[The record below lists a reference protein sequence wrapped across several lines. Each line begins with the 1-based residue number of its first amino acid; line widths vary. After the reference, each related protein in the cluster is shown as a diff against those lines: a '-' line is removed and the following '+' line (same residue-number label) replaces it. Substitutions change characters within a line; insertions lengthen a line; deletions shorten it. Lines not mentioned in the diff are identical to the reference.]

1 MAGYKDDQVQNAF
14 ARIAQE
20 LSKKQQPKVTPYEE
34 TIGARSQ
41 VNTQDYA
48 PRVNATE
55 LLQQYADYGDQF
67 DNRNIG
73 SKALN
78 VGRRTAGAFGELFEQ
93 ASGAI
98 VNGIGAANTIGLDK
112 NAETAFYK
120 LQDQKNNPK
129 YQEELA
135 VLDDPAK
142 AVALGGYLD
151 LREATERKAYLT
163 NRLQQNQLTPEEQA
177 LLYNPD
183 GSETEAKQRLNWS
196 NAAED
201 YGKRVTGD
209 REKGI
214 AGSFNARNWYDHTG
228 EKAYQAHKKYNGTSP
243 KETAL
248 AQREARDAYDQGD
261 YFGWATKHLGTFA
274 KSAKESANA
283 LSENPAYLLEEAAAM
298 TPYLLPYTRMPAIV
312 VDATRV
318 QNDSYDA
325 FVDRELR
332 APTAGESLGI
342 LGMTAV
348 YTAANYAESVIAAG
362 VLKGKSLS
370 SSLGLKSSSVPSAIE
385 KTAIDKIRNAAV
397 VQSAGQLGRS
407 ALAEGVTEAVQQQI
421 EVNWG
426 SLNNTLD
433 SAAMGEAFTM
443 GAAIT
448 GAIGTPAATANAVLG
463 TGLQAK
469 AALAERNLN
478 KAKEDSPE
486 IDQSIPTED
495 FASPS
500 SPNFN
505 PKAATVRMTQ
515 EASQAETPEAKQE
528 IKAKQEEVLR
538 ASASRLDI
546 LENIIES
553 LGDVEGTRT
562 GVEEFRAQVQSAKD
576 TDPSNPQV
584 AQLEEALANADA
596 VMAEIDANANDPEY
610 ADRVK
615 KEYSGLINQL
625 NKATEIR
632 NNSEA
637 LADDLSNNP
646 TTIPSKILG
655 APSSYTAA
663 ELAKASKDV
672 KYAEADR
679 EVLRTLSEARQAY
692 DDTQSIKRVSKDI
705 INGSDYSKPI
715 MSYMDDMSKAVASG
729 NTRMQEVTSKMLDR
743 FAKSHQSKADTIT
756 QAWEAAKAAPGT
768 VVQVARVAGENKWFI
783 NTGDTIE
790 NTRENGALNIK
801 YNPGGYGHSE
811 SLVSAISMESNLI
824 NKVKASVDAL
834 AARST
839 NDTSDPMERMQ
850 QMADSLDT
858 SNGVDLE
865 AQQLADEG
873 RQQQAQANQ
882 AKGKSTPQNTP
893 VNPDENIWEGIDES
907 SLQLEPV
914 DLDSI
919 KPDLSNTEIQFDD
932 SGVGSVVPTTTQ
944 PSGTTPE
951 TKGVVLTG
959 KSSYL
964 AKHQAKADKAT
975 KFIGQG
981 SAQSSTAQYAK
992 DFGESANTGTYTSD
1006 DVVFVSAESNREDRI
1021 PFDKAELH
1029 KAIEAGA
1036 IIITDD
1042 AHNRK
1047 RTDNV
1052 GVREVAAELALKGY
1066 EEVSPGEWKPK
1077 KKSNAPVVNT
1087 PKKGEEED
1095 SEETTKLEYLTV
1107 PTELLNTSFSLH
1119 DPELK
1124 DLIFKIKGKKENT
1137 GDLNYLD
1144 ELYDFLVEAADGN
1157 AGIHVFT
1164 DVESIPF
1171 DYVKVLANSE
1181 RYSNG
1186 HTTFHIRIPEL
1197 GDIPMIYIDLRDG
1210 GELISRTSSPQ
1221 EAFAHEI
1228 HHTVTMQN
1236 LDSSSEI
1243 QDEINNVLK
1252 PRLVDH
1258 IEQNRERLEK
1268 EDPRTLSRL
1277 EYMLINNAE
1286 FITVGTTEYGAIQ
1299 ELKKISV
1306 PVDRSKAKTSMFKRL
1321 VQLIGK
1327 TVGMPNEVTNVYE
1340 KLLDQTAQLKEQAY
1354 VENQGELSN
1363 LNANADTTPVVN
1375 TPKMVRKVNDKG
1387 DIQFT
1392 GLTSPQYRELKPLT
1406 IKFNKQDDGSY
1417 ISSSKVIELNGVTTD
1432 NPDATIK
1439 EWLDKGELFEI
1450 DATNPQTYNKYFIR
1464 DPKTS
1469 VLTPNG
1475 KSVVDYHKVE
1485 DSITYLMDDGL
1496 VLKQTDP
1503 TTIKIMLDQ
1512 VLDGIAFD
1520 LDLTVKFTTKG
1531 IANKEESHAPFLR
1544 LTTVQF
1550 KELEKQKQLT
1560 LESLAKIVHPDR
1572 SYESLVIE
1580 RAKAF
1585 IKDRN
1590 IKILTDKPNKSD
1602 TLVFDTSVD
1611 GWTKVGDNFHINPYA
1626 SWKNNRDKHSLFTQ
1640 VQNSIL
1646 ATMGSDPRVTAAY
1659 VPATFEGSTPEVDA
1673 LLAAIR
1679 GDKKPIKK
1687 ETPDDNLP
1695 TQEVRKF
1702 DGIEYI
1708 VDSTIPTMART
1719 DKNNNITLNPRDA
1732 ENSKEF
1738 WDYFG
1743 GVVQEDAPV
1752 RTKQASQQKKL
1763 VLAKLGVYG
1772 YSLDYLKQQLNTP
1785 RKLNEFLLRHEQS
1798 HIDNNDRAVYYSN
1811 GESLLTDDKV
1821 AIETRATLNALTAMG
1836 IEPKYEGNID
1846 ESFVSTSE
1854 TPYEIY
1860 DIPLNENELK
1870 DMFGGLD
1877 TTTEYVPDFGTTV
1890 AANKE
1895 AQALREANK
1904 DLPLAEH
1911 DLVREAVN
1919 IVPTLLRD
1927 MPKSVTARLRSKEVK
1942 SGYNTAYTEILKDH
1956 LEKTVPNHTDQQ
1968 HEAMKVLGGMFYNFS
1983 NITTGIYSNTT
1994 FLEDAGLETFNN
2006 FANYLVDLDAQVTAA
2021 NDAKVD
2027 QLLPQ
2032 VEDAITIAAF
2042 SWIMEN
2048 GSTLMRMDNLPKAF
2062 GIEGND
2068 LTVPYHIYDM
2078 LKAVGSAKPT
2088 AAETI
2093 GNKVIDMLG
2102 FKFTSDV
2109 ADTRKSKLAVALG
2122 QLAVHR
2128 MTMAGYVE
2136 ENTIEPAAVREIVRS
2151 IKEHNNQDI
2160 DEAELKAINQ
2170 YTFINLPHSTKTF
2183 EPTGLSAKVLN
2194 ETKGSESVLTK
2205 AFGVA
2210 PRVKPIRTSKPKAEK
2225 LVTQKTTDRLGTQIP
2240 SAQVEA
2246 LSNAHTYKWGIN
2258 KALNKLHTALGETD
2272 ALKALRDR
2280 MYGKLTEAEINKK
2293 QAMKRDGIKA
2303 NNQSI
2308 EREIQIY
2315 EASVD
2320 TLAKSRFGLDNDFY
2334 LEQEVQN
2341 QQRSHMANDLNPV
2354 ASKLHRGLV
2363 ELKEHRVKFPMTS
2376 VERDGIKAFFKTGN
2390 TEALLDSQTNTITPL
2405 GEFIQTVALLTED
2418 LMPEGVST
2426 TADKTQILNYAPQ
2439 YLEWALRGD
2448 GTGTEVLI
2456 ILEKMINGDN
2466 VPVEQVEKVVAAV
2479 NKAGMKAQ
2487 SLKALVNLISFK
2499 NAFTSNK
2506 DTAFEVDISLEVDGV
2521 TNGPFLTQVLMNTLA
2536 AGMYGAGGMYKESD
2550 GITNVPQYKDLGNAD
2565 MYEYNITHL
2574 RNAIALAPAK
2584 AGRVAYAKN
2593 SDVPAESITREVL
2606 QAVQVLHPKMLE
2618 RKGTKTITTVINF
2631 SSGNP
2636 ATAAG
2641 IIGDIKDSILS
2652 GLEKYSSESVDSVS
2666 RKLFIEKLNYLLKR
2680 GGLKADEHVKD
2691 DADLLN
2697 LVLTPQQDKAISKAL
2712 EEPLMHVV
2720 SEFIKEAYPEY
2731 IKARDDI
2738 TSAGQLA
2745 VGLFKPV
2752 YDAEVAKR
2760 TEALPED
2767 VKKVEGLSKEAHEQ
2781 ILVDLRKDMPTFK
2794 SYLAGKST
2802 NTEESSLPLV
2812 KIASKRSDQA
2822 RDKSEF
2828 YIFGARK
2835 VNSLGLNN
2843 EDGSF
2848 KPSSSSKYTYHVT
2861 QQAKTYEI
2869 VPAGVA
2875 NNPKGVHSTDAGIA
2889 HTQLGNWVTMNIH
2902 DALTAI
2908 VGKGRQFAKELNKV
2922 TTDALI
2928 EVDFNS
2934 NMITGSLKPL
2944 VAFLGL
2950 DSKAQLASKAE
2961 LQKAAQSINKSH
2973 ANDVY
2978 DAKGNLAPNSSI
2990 GDAVALLLD
2999 AAFDRDIAKLNT
3011 LLEYAY
3017 VNQYGLEGG
3026 EYKIVES
3033 DIKRIEEKLV
3043 EVRAKR
3049 EEAIKQLVPQAVQLD
3064 SIFGVVGAK
3073 GIYQDA
3079 PVAEVTKVA
3088 EEKIE
3093 TGVDKNTT
3101 QLYLSNVPKD
3111 TPINIKVL
3119 NFAIAHD
3126 TNKTKDVNPN
3136 LATVLSGQMYNLV
3149 KQALPEQLEVR
3160 VLHATDPRAL
3170 EHWSKGRYGWFN
3182 SNVDGK
3188 PVIYLTA
3195 DANGNFIP
3203 AIAIHEL
3210 MHAVTFLALE
3220 KNDTPAAKEITA
3232 LREQFVK
3239 FLANQG
3245 ITPTDGVAYA
3255 IKNNHEFVS
3264 TVFERPEVAMLLN
3277 QMKVKATRKRGL
3289 EDFVKAT
3296 SKLISQAF
3304 GLKPVELE
3312 SGEITGLEALIG
3324 SVLTLSEGAEN
3335 TKAYSLANVPSSI
3348 LGASLRK
3355 AQQSVK
3361 AMNLTD
3367 LMEQLQGTGTNFDAQ
3382 LKETMDEFALPI
3394 FDRMDTGLF
3403 DSIGLSNDPES
3414 VWQDAI
3420 ATNTTVTSDK
3430 AVLSG
3435 YILQPLE
3442 RFAVEAVYAAT
3453 KAVAKER
3460 GLSISYAE
3468 LDKAFSQARSKI
3480 KPKDLFKGDWS
3491 KATTAEKAIA
3501 QSKWDHLFKITQEN
3515 DHLARF
3521 SSMVSGSAEINAL
3534 LANVKTESGNK
3545 VSKDADINEKV
3556 QAYVMK
3562 AIEFLAQ
3569 LISGVKSGAPVSE
3582 YVKSALKS
3590 VAKVDLKYR
3599 GGIVNKINDRISKVE
3614 NKIDD
3619 AVIKARRKVAS
3630 KIPAMNSTTV
3640 PEVTLVR
3647 NVATSAIEG
3656 TLMDN
3661 LNNTRETLLNNSEGK
3676 LEFWGELV
3684 NEMAENTPFKNI
3696 IEKMMRHVKK
3706 TSQAKE
3712 LEKEYTIKNVLSTF
3726 KNGGKKLKRK
3736 TRESLTYLMVADV
3749 SALLGAFTPKQIHR
3763 MYQNPE
3769 YLNSVISQQASVVMS
3784 LDTRGTHLISRSKD
3798 LARYMVTNLGP
3809 ENNDLALNATLIAM
3823 GACTANKM
3831 ALKDVDP
3838 DLVAA
3843 IDSLVSLYAI
3853 RYTPTDIKAEISSV
3867 MDTELSRG
3875 DVNGIEA
3882 ILKFH
3887 KGLADEARDELFK
3900 DNPLS
3905 MTKGYIPE
3913 ITNPNHEIR
3922 FAKTDEE
3929 AKNFKDQF
3937 FREVKVLEP
3946 NPLARGDKVRMFLSE
3961 DAGLTRMISGTLEM
3975 FGKNP
3980 RGTDADVDVSVVLK
3994 ASQAKQRSL
4003 HANTGYDPY
4012 KGNGTS
4018 ALIPKYDLD
4027 GNVIGYRYE
4036 MSSYERD
4043 NLLGRDNDFANILGQ
4058 YAATNFNKMNVPFN
4072 NRMVVDALVKE
4083 KQENYDSHPDS
4094 FIAVGFNVRDKEL
4107 AKLWDLLPQDT
4118 RDYVREVTG
4127 KSVLYVPK
4135 EVLLPVFGYQKY
4147 SATQG
4152 FDKPRSERNLY
4163 EKVYVALFK
4172 AVFGNNAR
4180 VYGARTERAMQS
4192 AVALTKNFIVIRN
4205 LRTLSMNIIS
4215 NAFLLQAHGISMTAI
4230 VKDTVY
4236 ALRAAMQHRKD
4247 NALLTA
4253 KRQML
4258 YTGLGNKK
4266 ELEQEVLRLEQA
4278 IANNPL
4284 AEFINEGMMP
4294 SIVDDVA
4301 LNQDDA
4307 FSFKS
4312 ALERKFEKQLS
4323 KIPAGVR
4330 STADWLLVSPTT
4342 PLYQFLNNTTQL
4354 SDFTAKYVMY
4364 NYYRNNAPKKERLDH
4379 DAAIQ
4384 IASDTFINYDMPTSK
4399 GMQYLNDMGI
4409 IMFSKYNLRIQK
4421 ALFRLL
4427 ERKPA
4432 RALLQALVMHNG
4444 TDIPYGIDPIIWNQ
4458 MGIPFREGALAF
4470 PSVIDEPI
4478 TMNMA
4483 TSML

>member
-20 LSKKQQPKVTPYEE
+20 LSKKQQPKVTPYEQ
-34 TIGARSQ
+34 TIGAKSQ
-41 VNTQDYA
+41 INSKDYA
-48 PRVNATE
+48 PRVNPTE
-55 LLQQYADYGDQF
+55 LLQQYSDYGDQF

-78 VGRRTAGAFGELFEQ
+78 VGRRAVGAFGELFEQ
-93 ASGAI
+93 AGGAI
-98 VNGIGAANTIGLDK
+98 VDGVGAANTIGLDK

-120 LQDQKNNPK
+120 LQDQKNNTK

-135 VLDDPAK
+135 LLDDPAK
-142 AVALGGYLD
+142 AAASGRYLD
-151 LREATERKAYLT
+151 QRDINERKAYLSK
-163 NRLQQNQLTPEEQA
+163 RMQQNQLTSEEEA

-183 GSETEAKQRLNWS
+183 GSETNTKQRLNWS
-196 NAAED
+196 KSAED
-201 YGKRVTGD
+201 YGKQVTGD
-209 REKGI
+209 REKNI
-214 AGSFNARNWYDHTG
+214 AGSLNARNWYDHTG
-228 EKAYQAHKKYNGTSP
+228 EKAYQATKKYNGTSP
-243 KETAL
+243 QDSAL

-274 KSAKESANA
+274 TSAKESAKA
-283 LSENPAYLLEEAAAM
+283 LKENPAYLLEEAAGM
-298 TPYLLPYTRMPAIV
+298 TPYLLGVSRIPAV
-312 VDATRV
+312 AVDATRV

-325 FVDRELR
+325 FVERELR
-332 APTAGESLGI
+332 APTTGESLGI
-342 LGMTAV
+342 LGMTAA
-348 YTAANYAESVIAAG
+348 YTAANYTESAIATGA
-362 VLKGKSLS
+362 LKGKSIA
-370 SSLGLKSSSVPSAIE
+370 SSLGLKSSAVPSAVE
-385 KTAIDKIRNAAV
+385 KSAISSIRNAALI
-397 VQSAGQLGRS
+397 QSAEHLGKS
-407 ALAEGVTEAVQQQI
+407 SLVEGATEAVQQQI
-421 EVNWG
+421 EGDWG

-478 KAKEDSPE
+478 KSKEESPE
-486 IDQSIPTED
+486 IDQSIPTEE
-495 FASPS
+495 FASPE

-515 EASQAETPEAKQE
+515 EAAQAETPEAKQE
-528 IKAKQEEVLR
+528 IKAKQEEVLQ

-553 LGDVEGTRT
+553 LDDVEGTRT
-562 GVEEFRAQVQSAKD
+562 GVEEFRAQVQSTKD
-576 TDPSNPQV
+576 ADPSNPQV

-596 VMAEIDANANDPEY
+596 VMTEIDANANDPEY
-610 ADRVK
+610 AARVK
-615 KEYSGLINQL
+615 KEYSGLVNQL
-625 NKATEIR
+625 NKATEVR

-655 APSSYTAA
+655 APSAYSAA

-692 DDTQSIKRVSKDI
+692 DDTQNIKRVSKDI
-705 INGSDYSKPI
+705 IDGSKFSKPI
-715 MSYMDDMSKAVASG
+715 MSYVDDMSKAVASG
-729 NTRMQEVTSKMLDR
+729 NPRMQDITSRMLNR
-743 FAKSHQSKADTIT
+743 FVKSHQSKADTVT
-756 QAWEAAKAAPGT
+756 QAWEAAKASPGT
-768 VVQVARVAGENKWFI
+768 SVEVARVAGDPKWFI
-783 NTGDTIE
+783 NTGDPVK
-790 NTRENGALNIK
+790 NSRENASLQIT
-801 YNPGGYGHSE
+801 YNPGKYGHSE
-811 SLVSAISMESNLI
+811 SLVSAIAMESSLI
-824 NKVKASVDAL
+824 NKVKVSVDAL

-850 QMADSLDT
+850 EMADSLDT
-858 SNGVDLE
+858 TNGADLE

-873 RQQQAQANQ
+873 RQQQAEANQ
-882 AKGKSTPQNTP
+882 AKAKSIPQNTP
-893 VNPDENIWEGIDES
+893 VSPDDNMWEGIDES
-907 SLQLEPV
+907 SLQVEPA
-914 DLDSI
+914 DLDESTI
-919 KPDLSNTEIQFDD
+919 QDFDPESDQAFDDMLNAVPPIGTPNTNPATATNQDSANPDIQFDE
-932 SGVGSVVPTTTQ
+932 SGVESVVPTVDANGIQTVSDQST
-944 PSGTTPE
+944 GTSSE
-951 TKGVVLTG
+951 TKGTVLTG
-959 KSSYL
+959 KSPYL
-964 AKHQAKADKAT
+964 AKDQTKADKAT
-975 KFIGQG
+975 KFIGRG
-981 SAQSSTAQYAK
+981 SDKSSTNQYAK
-992 DFGESANTGTYTSD
+992 DFGDAANTGTYTSD
-1006 DVVFVSAESNREDRI
+1006 DVVFASAEGNRKGRLPI
-1021 PFDKAELH
+1021 DKAELR
-1029 KAIEAGA
+1029 KATKAGA
-1036 IIITDD
+1036 TIITDKD
-1042 AHNRK
+1042 VDRNRSY
-1047 RTDNV
+1047 NV
-1052 GVREVAAELALKGY
+1052 GEREVAAELVLEGY
-1066 EEVSPGEWKPK
+1066 EEVSPGEWKPQQK
-1077 KKSNAPVVNT
+1077 KKS
-1087 PKKGEEED
+1087 
-1095 SEETTKLEYLTV
+1095 
-1107 PTELLNTSFSLH
+1107 
-1119 DPELK
+1119 
-1124 DLIFKIKGKKENT
+1124 
-1137 GDLNYLD
+1137 
-1144 ELYDFLVEAADGN
+1144 
-1157 AGIHVFT
+1157 
-1164 DVESIPF
+1164 
-1171 DYVKVLANSE
+1171 
-1181 RYSNG
+1181 
-1186 HTTFHIRIPEL
+1186 
-1197 GDIPMIYIDLRDG
+1197 
-1210 GELISRTSSPQ
+1210 
-1221 EAFAHEI
+1221 
-1228 HHTVTMQN
+1228 
-1236 LDSSSEI
+1236 
-1243 QDEINNVLK
+1243 
-1252 PRLVDH
+1252 
-1258 IEQNRERLEK
+1258 
-1268 EDPRTLSRL
+1268 
-1277 EYMLINNAE
+1277 
-1286 FITVGTTEYGAIQ
+1286 
-1299 ELKKISV
+1299 
-1306 PVDRSKAKTSMFKRL
+1306 
-1321 VQLIGK
+1321 
-1327 TVGMPNEVTNVYE
+1327 
-1340 KLLDQTAQLKEQAY
+1340 
-1354 VENQGELSN
+1354 
-1363 LNANADTTPVVN
+1363 TTPVVN
-1375 TPKMVRKVNDKG
+1375 TPKKKEDAEEQTNVEKKVTPKKEVTNSNNEPVNNENTND
-1387 DIQFT
+1387 T
-1392 GLTSPQYRELKPLT
+1392 
-1406 IKFNKQDDGSY
+1406 
-1417 ISSSKVIELNGVTTD
+1417 
-1432 NPDATIK
+1432 
-1439 EWLDKGELFEI
+1439 
-1450 DATNPQTYNKYFIR
+1450 
-1464 DPKTS
+1464 
-1469 VLTPNG
+1469 
-1475 KSVVDYHKVE
+1475 
-1485 DSITYLMDDGL
+1485 
-1496 VLKQTDP
+1496 
-1503 TTIKIMLDQ
+1503 
-1512 VLDGIAFD
+1512 
-1520 LDLTVKFTTKG
+1520 
-1531 IANKEESHAPFLR
+1531 KEE
-1544 LTTVQF
+1544 
-1550 KELEKQKQLT
+1550 
-1560 LESLAKIVHPDR
+1560 
-1572 SYESLVIE
+1572 
-1580 RAKAF
+1580 
-1585 IKDRN
+1585 
-1590 IKILTDKPNKSD
+1590 
-1602 TLVFDTSVD
+1602 
-1611 GWTKVGDNFHINPYA
+1611 
-1626 SWKNNRDKHSLFTQ
+1626 
-1640 VQNSIL
+1640 
-1646 ATMGSDPRVTAAY
+1646 
-1659 VPATFEGSTPEVDA
+1659 
-1673 LLAAIR
+1673 
-1679 GDKKPIKK
+1679 
-1687 ETPDDNLP
+1687 DNLP

-1702 DGIEYI
+1702 GDIKYV

-1719 DKNNNITLNPRDA
+1719 DSSNNITLNPRKA

-1743 GVVQEDAPV
+1743 GVVQEGASA
-1752 RTKQASQQKKL
+1752 RTKEASQQKKE
-1763 VLAKLGVYG
+1763 VLARLGVDG

-1798 HIDNNDRAVYYSN
+1798 HIDNNDRAVYFSN
-1811 GESLLTDDKV
+1811 GTSLLTDDKV
-1821 AIETRATLNALTAMG
+1821 KIETRATINALVAMG

-1846 ESFVSTSE
+1846 DSFVSTSE

-1877 TTTEYVPDFGTTV
+1877 TTTDYVPDFGTTV

-1919 IVPTLLRD
+1919 IVPTKLRS

-1956 LEKTVPNHTDQQ
+1956 LEETVLNPTAQQ
-1968 HEAMKVLGGMFYNFS
+1968 HEAMKVLGGMFFNFH

-1994 FLEDAGLETFNN
+1994 FLEEAGLEKFNN
-2006 FANYLVDLDAQVTAA
+2006 FANYLVDDSAQVTAA
-2021 NDAKVD
+2021 NDAEVD
-2027 QLLPQ
+2027 KLLPQ

-2048 GSTLMRMDNLPKAF
+2048 GSTLMRMDNLPKAL

-2078 LKAVGSAKPT
+2078 LKAVGSAKPS

-2136 ENTIEPAAVREIVRS
+2136 ENTLEPEVVRS
-2151 IKEHNNQDI
+2151 LTREVMVENFLDI
-2160 DEAELKAINQ
+2160 DEAELESKNQ
-2170 YTFINLPHSTKTF
+2170 YTFINVTHSKNTF
-2183 EPTGLSAKVLN
+2183 EPIKDAAKVLDA
-2194 ETKGSESVLTK
+2194 TKGSESVLTK

-2210 PRVKPIRTSKPKAEK
+2210 PRVKPIRLSKPKADS
-2225 LVTQKTTDRLGTQIP
+2225 LVTQKTSDRLGTQIP

-2246 LSNAHTYKWGIN
+2246 LSKAHTYKWGIN
-2258 KALNKLHTALGETD
+2258 KSLNQLHTNLGKTD
-2272 ALKALRDR
+2272 ELKVLRDR
-2280 MYGKLTEAEINKK
+2280 MYGKLTEAEINEK

-2363 ELKEHRVKFPMTS
+2363 ELKDHRVKFPMTS
-2376 VERDGIKAFFKTGN
+2376 AERNNIKAFFKTGS
-2390 TEALLDSQTNTITPL
+2390 TEAFLDSETNTITPL

-2448 GTGTEVLI
+2448 GTGTDALI
-2456 ILEKMINGDN
+2456 ILEKMIKGDN
-2466 VPVEQVEKVVAAV
+2466 VPVEQAEKVVAAV

-2487 SLKALVNLISFK
+2487 SLKALVNLIAFK
-2499 NAFTSNK
+2499 NAFISDK
-2506 DTAFEVDISLEVDGV
+2506 DTEFEVNISLEVDGV
-2521 TNGPFLTQVLMNTLA
+2521 NNGPFLTQVLMNTLA
-2536 AGMYGAGGMYKESD
+2536 AGMYGAGGMYRESD
-2550 GITNVPQYKDLGNAD
+2550 GITNVPQYKDLGNLD
-2565 MYEYNITHL
+2565 MYEYNIAHL
-2574 RNAIALAPAK
+2574 RNAIAAAPAK

-2593 SDVPAESITREVL
+2593 SDAPAERVTQEVL
-2606 QAVQVLHPKMLE
+2606 QAAQVLHPKMLE

-2631 SSGNP
+2631 SSGNK

-2641 IIGDIKDSILS
+2641 MIGDIKDSILS
-2652 GLEKYSSESVDSVS
+2652 GLEEYSSESIDSPS
-2666 RKLFIEKLNYLLKR
+2666 RKLFIKELNNLLLR
-2680 GGLKADEHVKD
+2680 GGLKDEESVKD

-2697 LVLTPQQDKAISKAL
+2697 LVLTPQQDKAINKAL

-2738 TSAGQLA
+2738 TAAGQLA

-2781 ILVDLRKDMPTFK
+2781 ILTDLRKDMPTFK

-2812 KIASKRSDQA
+2812 KIASKRTEHA

-2828 YIFGARK
+2828 YIFGSRK
-2835 VNSLGLNN
+2835 INKLGLDK
-2843 EDGSF
+2843 DGSF
-2848 KPSSSSKYTYHVT
+2848 KTSTPSVYTYHVT

-2902 DALTAI
+2902 DALTAP
-2908 VGKGRQFAKELNKV
+2908 VGRGREFAKDLNKV

-2934 NMITGSLKPL
+2934 NMVTGSLRPL
-2944 VAFLGL
+2944 TAFLGL

-2973 ANDVY
+2973 DNVVYND
-2978 DAKGNLAPNSSI
+2978 KGALVPNSSI
-2990 GDAVALLLD
+2990 GDAVSLLLD
-2999 AAFDRDIAKLNT
+2999 ATFNRDIAKLNT
-3011 LLEYAY
+3011 LLNFAY

-3026 EYKIVES
+3026 EYKSV
-3033 DIKRIEEKLV
+3033 DANIKRIEEKLV

-3049 EEAIKQLVPQAVQLD
+3049 VEALKELVPQAVQLD
-3064 SIFGVVGAK
+3064 STFGVVGTK

-3079 PVAEVTKVA
+3079 PVKEVTKVT

-3093 TGVDKNTT
+3093 SGVDKYTT
-3101 QLYLSNVPKD
+3101 QFYLSNVPKD
-3111 TPINIKVL
+3111 TPVDIKVL
-3119 NFAIAHD
+3119 NSAIVHD
-3126 TNKTKDVNPN
+3126 TNKAKDVNPN
-3136 LATVLSGQMYNLV
+3136 LATVLSGQMYDLV
-3149 KQALPEQLEVR
+3149 KKALPEQLEVR

-3170 EHWSKGRYGWFN
+3170 ENWSKGKYGWFN

-3188 PVIYLTA
+3188 PAIYLTA
-3195 DANGNFIP
+3195 DANGNFDT
-3203 AIAIHEL
+3203 ATAIHEL

-3220 KNDTPAAKEITA
+3220 SDTTAAKEITA

-3245 ITPTDGVAYA
+3245 ITPTDAVAYA
-3255 IKNNHEFVS
+3255 IQNNHEFAS

-3277 QMKVKATRKRGL
+3277 QMKVKARRKYGL
-3289 EDFVKAT
+3289 AVFVKT
-3296 SKLISQAF
+3296 ISKMISQAY

-3312 SGEITGLEALIG
+3312 AGEITGLEALIG
-3324 SVLTLSEGAEN
+3324 SVISLTKEGDN
-3335 TKAYSLANVPSSI
+3335 TISYKYGTTTSRV
-3348 LGASLRK
+3348 LGASIRK

-3367 LMEQLQGTGTNFDAQ
+3367 LMEQLKGTDTNFDAQ

-3403 DSIGLSNDPES
+3403 DSIGLSSDPES

-3420 ATNTTVTSDK
+3420 ATNTTVTTDK
-3430 AVLSG
+3430 AVLRG

-3468 LDKAFSQARSKI
+3468 LDKAFSQARNKI
-3480 KPKDLFKGDWS
+3480 KPQDLFKGDWS
-3491 KATTAEKAIA
+3491 KATSAEKATA
-3501 QSKWDHLFKITQEN
+3501 QAKWDHLFKITQEN

-3521 SSMVSGSAEINAL
+3521 SSMVSGSAEVNDL
-3534 LANVKTESGNK
+3534 LANVKTDSGNK

-3556 QAYVMK
+3556 QSYVMK
-3562 AIEFLAQ
+3562 AVEFLAQ

-3599 GGIVNKINDRISKVE
+3599 GGIVNEINGRISKVE
-3614 NKIDD
+3614 DKIDN
-3619 AVIKARRKVAS
+3619 AVMKARRKVAS
-3630 KIPAMNSTTV
+3630 KIPAMKSTTV
-3640 PEVTLVR
+3640 PEVTLAR

-3661 LNNTRETLLNNSEGK
+3661 LKNTRETILNHSEGK
-3676 LEFWGELV
+3676 LGFWEELV
-3684 NEMAENTPFKNI
+3684 NEMADNTPFKDI
-3696 IEKMMRHVKK
+3696 VEKMTRHVKK
-3706 TSQAKE
+3706 TSQTKE

-3726 KNGGKKLKRK
+3726 KDGGKKLKRK
-3736 TRESLTYLMVADV
+3736 TRESLTHLMGADV
-3749 SALLGAFTPKQIHR
+3749 SALLDGFTRKQLHR
-3763 MYQNPE
+3763 MYHNPE
-3769 YLNSVISQQASVVMS
+3769 YLNSVISQQASAVMA
-3784 LDTRGTHLISRSKD
+3784 LDTRGTQLISRSKD

-3823 GACTANKM
+3823 GAGTANKT

-3853 RYTPTDIKAEISSV
+3853 RYTPSDVKAEISSV

-3887 KGLADEARDELFK
+3887 KGLADEAKDELFK

-3961 DAGLTRMISGTLEM
+3961 DAGLTRMVSGTLEL

-3980 RGTDADVDVSVVLK
+3980 RGTDADVDVSVALK

-4003 HANTGYDPY
+4003 HANTSYDPY

-4043 NLLGRDNDFANILGQ
+4043 SLLGRDNDFANILGQ
-4058 YAATNFNKMNVPFN
+4058 YAATNFNKMNVPHN

-4083 KQENYDSHPDS
+4083 KQANYDAHPDR
-4094 FIAVGFNVRDKEL
+4094 FITVGFNVRDKEL

-4127 KSVLYVPK
+4127 KSVLHVPK

-4152 FDKPRSERNLY
+4152 FDKPRSDRNLY

-4172 AVFGNNAR
+4172 TVFGNNAR
-4180 VYGARTERAMQS
+4180 VYGARTERGMQS
-4192 AVALTKNFIVIRN
+4192 AVALTKNFVVIRN

-4215 NAFLLQAHGISMTAI
+4215 NTLLLQAHGIGLADI
-4230 VKDTVY
+4230 LKDTVY
-4236 ALRAAMQHRKD
+4236 ALRAGMQHRKD

-4258 YTGLGNKK
+4258 YTGLGNQKQ
-4266 ELEQEVLRLEQA
+4266 LEQEVLRLEQA

-4301 LNQDDA
+4301 LTQDDA

-4312 ALERKFEKQLS
+4312 ALERKFEKQLN

-4330 STADWLLVSPTT
+4330 TTAEWLMVSPST

-4354 SDFTAKYVMY
+4354 SDFTAKYAMY
-4364 NYYRNNAPKKERLDH
+4364 NHYRNSVAKKDRLDH

-4384 IASDTFINYDMPTSK
+4384 IASDNFINYDMPTSK

-4432 RALLQALVMHNG
+4432 RALLQALLMHNG
-4444 TDIPYGIDPIIWNQ
+4444 TDIPYGIDPIVWNQ

-4470 PSVIDEPI
+4470 PSVLDEPI

-4483 TSML
+4483 TSIL

>member
-20 LSKKQQPKVTPYEE
+20 LSKKQQPKVTPYEQ

-41 VNTQDYA
+41 INTQDYA
-48 PRVNATE
+48 PRVNPTE
-55 LLQQYADYGDQF
+55 LLQQYSDYGDQF
-67 DNRNIG
+67 DNRNIA

-78 VGRRTAGAFGELFEQ
+78 TGRRAAGAFGELFEQ
-93 ASGAI
+93 AGGAI
-98 VNGIGAANTIGLDK
+98 VNGAGAANTIGLDK

-120 LQDQKNNPK
+120 LQDQKNNTK

-135 VLDDPAK
+135 LLDDPTK
-142 AVALGGYLD
+142 ALASGRYLD
-151 LREATERKAYLT
+151 QRDINERKAYLT
-163 NRLQQNQLTPEEQA
+163 NRLQQNQLTPEEGA

-183 GSETEAKQRLNWS
+183 GSETHAKQRLNWS
-196 NAAED
+196 KSAED
-201 YGKRVTGD
+201 YGKLVTGD

-214 AGSFNARNWYDHTG
+214 AGSLNARNWYDHTG
-228 EKAYQAHKKYNGTSP
+228 EKAYQANKKYNGTSP
-243 KETAL
+243 RETAI
-248 AQREARDAYDQGD
+248 AQRDARDAYDQGD

-274 KSAKESANA
+274 KATKESANA
-283 LSENPAYLLEEAAAM
+283 LLDNPAYLVEEAAGMA
-298 TPYLLPYTRMPAIV
+298 PYLMEKRVRLAAVAI
-312 VDATRV
+312 DAARV

-325 FVDRELR
+325 FVERELR
-332 APTAGESLGI
+332 APTTGESLGI
-342 LGMTAV
+342 LGMTAA
-348 YTAANYAESVIAAG
+348 YTGANYAGSAITAG
-362 VLKGKSLS
+362 ALKGKSIA

-385 KTAIDKIRNAAV
+385 KTAIDKIRNAALI
-397 VQSAGQLGRS
+397 QSTGQLGRS
-407 ALAEGVTEAVQQQI
+407 SLAEGATEAVQQQI
-421 EVNWG
+421 EGNWG
-426 SLNNTLD
+426 SLNNTID

-448 GAIGTPAATANAVLG
+448 GTIGTPAATANAVLG

-469 AALAERNLN
+469 AALVDRNLN
-478 KAKEDSPE
+478 KSKEDSPE
-486 IDQSIPTED
+486 IDQSITTEE
-495 FASPS
+495 FASPT

-515 EASQAETPEAKQE
+515 EAAQAETPEAKQE
-528 IKAKQEEVLR
+528 IKAKQEEVLQ

-553 LGDVEGTRT
+553 LDDVEGTRT
-562 GVEEFRAQVQSAKD
+562 GVEEFRAQVQSAKAA
-576 TDPSNPQV
+576 DPSNPQV
-584 AQLEEALANADA
+584 AQLEEALANADT

-610 ADRVK
+610 TARVK

-637 LADDLSNNP
+637 LADDLANNP

-679 EVLRTLSEARQAY
+679 EVLRKLSEARQAY
-692 DDTQSIKRVSKDI
+692 DDTQDIKRVSRDI
-705 INGSDYSKPI
+705 IDGSDYSKTI
-715 MSYMDDMSKAVASG
+715 MSYVDDMSRAVASG
-729 NTRMQEVTSKMLDR
+729 NTQMQEVTSKMLDR
-743 FAKSHQSKADTIT
+743 FAKSHQSKADTVME
-756 QAWEAAKAAPGT
+756 AWEAAKAAPGT
-768 VVQVARVAGENKWFI
+768 AVEVARVAGNPKWFI
-783 NTGDTIE
+783 NTGKPVK
-790 NTRENGALNIK
+790 NSRENASLQIM
-801 YNPGGYGHSE
+801 YNPGKYGHSE
-811 SLVSAISMESNLI
+811 SLVSAIAMESNLI
-824 NKVKASVDAL
+824 NKVKTSVDAL

-850 QMADSLDT
+850 GMIDSLDT
-858 SNGVDLE
+858 TNGADLE

-882 AKGKSTPQNTP
+882 AKGKSIPQNTP
-893 VNPDENIWEGIDES
+893 VTPDDNMWEGFDES

-914 DLDSI
+914 NLDSI
-919 KPDLSNTEIQFDD
+919 KPDLSNTEIQFDE
-932 SGVGSVVPTTTQ
+932 SGVGSAVPTPSQATGTPTKPEGEEA
-944 PSGTTPE
+944 PSGE
-951 TKGVVLTG
+951 G
-959 KSSYL
+959 KP
-964 AKHQAKADKAT
+964 Q
-975 KFIGQG
+975 Q
-981 SAQSSTAQYAK
+981 
-992 DFGESANTGTYTSD
+992 
-1006 DVVFVSAESNREDRI
+1006 
-1021 PFDKAELH
+1021 
-1029 KAIEAGA
+1029 
-1036 IIITDD
+1036 
-1042 AHNRK
+1042 
-1047 RTDNV
+1047 
-1052 GVREVAAELALKGY
+1052 
-1066 EEVSPGEWKPK
+1066 K
-1077 KKSNAPVVNT
+1077 KKTPAPGVNT
-1087 PKKGEEED
+1087 PKKEEEEV
-1095 SEETTKLEYLTV
+1095 S
-1107 PTELLNTSFSLH
+1107 
-1119 DPELK
+1119 
-1124 DLIFKIKGKKENT
+1124 
-1137 GDLNYLD
+1137 
-1144 ELYDFLVEAADGN
+1144 
-1157 AGIHVFT
+1157 
-1164 DVESIPF
+1164 
-1171 DYVKVLANSE
+1171 
-1181 RYSNG
+1181 
-1186 HTTFHIRIPEL
+1186 
-1197 GDIPMIYIDLRDG
+1197 
-1210 GELISRTSSPQ
+1210 
-1221 EAFAHEI
+1221 
-1228 HHTVTMQN
+1228 
-1236 LDSSSEI
+1236 
-1243 QDEINNVLK
+1243 
-1252 PRLVDH
+1252 VDT
-1258 IEQNRERLEK
+1258 NREVNSKGDVRF
-1268 EDPRTLSRL
+1268 T
-1277 EYMLINNAE
+1277 
-1286 FITVGTTEYGAIQ
+1286 GA
-1299 ELKKISV
+1299 
-1306 PVDRSKAKTSMFKRL
+1306 
-1321 VQLIGK
+1321 
-1327 TVGMPNEVTNVYE
+1327 
-1340 KLLDQTAQLKEQAY
+1340 
-1354 VENQGELSN
+1354 
-1363 LNANADTTPVVN
+1363 ANADV
-1375 TPKMVRKVNDKG
+1375 
-1387 DIQFT
+1387 
-1392 GLTSPQYRELKPLT
+1392 RELEPTTIIFRKQEGGKYISKSRSLEFDGVSVTDPDAQMKTWLDEGKLIQLDAEGKPLSNEY
-1406 IKFNKQDDGSY
+1406 FN
-1417 ISSSKVIELNGVTTD
+1417 
-1432 NPDATIK
+1432 
-1439 EWLDKGELFEI
+1439 
-1450 DATNPQTYNKYFIR
+1450 R

-1469 VLTPNG
+1469 VLTVNSSNVKASFTKG
-1475 KSVVDYHKVE
+1475 GTT
-1485 DSITYLMDDGL
+1485 TYLMKDGL
-1496 VLKQTDP
+1496 VFFQSDTSHI
-1503 TTIKIMLDQ
+1503 TVMQDQ
-1512 VLDGIAFD
+1512 VFTGIPFKDQVEARFN
-1520 LDLTVKFTTKG
+1520 TKG
-1531 IANKEESHAPFLR
+1531 IANKDTKSEPLAR
-1544 LTTVQF
+1544 LSDKQF
-1550 KELEKQKQLT
+1550 KQLEKLDRASVQ
-1560 LESLAKIVHPDR
+1560 ELAAVLHPDTPFA
-1572 SYESLVIE
+1572 ELLAE
-1580 RAKAF
+1580 RTKAL
-1585 IKDRN
+1585 IKEYS
-1590 IKILTDKPNKSD
+1590 IKVVDKPKSEKTLILDFNSEGGFKKVDGNFESNPYKAWLEGEKSD
-1602 TLVFDTSVD
+1602 TS
-1611 GWTKVGDNFHINPYA
+1611 
-1626 SWKNNRDKHSLFTQ
+1626 SLLTA
-1640 VQNSIL
+1640 VQNFALSP
-1646 ATMGSDPRVTAAY
+1646 MMYDPRVEYLY
-1659 VPATFEGSTPEVDA
+1659 VPATFEQSTPEVDMF
-1673 LLAAIR
+1673 LAAVR
-1679 GDKKPIKK
+1679 VNLKTTPVVTTPKKKA
-1687 ETPDDNLP
+1687 EDAGDNLP
-1695 TQEVRKF
+1695 TLEVRKF
-1702 DGIEYI
+1702 GDIEYI
-1708 VDSTIPTMART
+1708 VDRTIPTMART
-1719 DKNNNITLNPRDA
+1719 DKFDNITLNPRTA
-1732 ENSKEF
+1732 ENTKEF

-1743 GVVQEDAPV
+1743 GVVHDAAPA
-1752 RTKQASQQKKL
+1752 RTKQASQQKKE
-1763 VLAKLGVYG
+1763 VLAQLGVKG

-1798 HIDNNDRAVYYSN
+1798 HVDHNDRAVYYSN
-1811 GESLLTDDKV
+1811 GESLLTQDKV
-1821 AIETRATLNALTAMG
+1821 DIETRATIEALVAMG
-1836 IEPKYEGNID
+1836 IEPQFEGNID
-1846 ESFVSTSE
+1846 NTFVSTSE

-1877 TTTEYVPDFGTTV
+1877 TTTDYVPDFGTTV

-1919 IVPTLLRD
+1919 IVPTKLRD
-1927 MPKSVTARLRSKEVK
+1927 MPVSVTARLRRKDAK
-1942 SGYNTAYTEILKDH
+1942 SGYNTAYEEILEKH
-1956 LEKTVPNHTDQQ
+1956 LLEAVHNPTAQQ
-1968 HEAMKVLGGMFYNFS
+1968 INAMKELGGMFYKFATTHTGIFS
-1983 NITTGIYSNTT
+1983 NTK
-1994 FLEDAGLETFNN
+1994 FLKEAGLEKFNN
-2006 FANYLVDLDAQVTAA
+2006 FASYLVDSDAQVITAK
-2021 NDAKVD
+2021 DEVVD
-2027 QLLPQ
+2027 KLLPQ

-2048 GSTLMRMDNLPKAF
+2048 GSTLMRMDNLPKAL

-2078 LKAVGSAKPT
+2078 LKAVGSAKPS

-2136 ENTIEPAAVREIVRS
+2136 ENTLEPEVVRAITREIMV
-2151 IKEHNNQDI
+2151 ENYLDI
-2160 DEAELKAINQ
+2160 DEAELQAKNQ
-2170 YTFINLPHSTKTF
+2170 YTFINVTHSKKTF
-2183 EPTGLSAKVLN
+2183 EPTELSAKVLN
-2194 ETKGSESVLTK
+2194 ATKGSESVLTK

-2210 PRVKPIRTSKPKAEK
+2210 PRVKPIRTSKPKADT
-2225 LVTQKTTDRLGTQIP
+2225 LVTQKTSDRLGTQIP

-2246 LSNAHTYKWGIN
+2246 LSKAHTYKWGIN
-2258 KALNKLHTALGETD
+2258 KSLNQLHTNLGETD
-2272 ALKALRDR
+2272 ELKALRDR
-2280 MYGKLTEAEINKK
+2280 MYGKLSPEEIDAK

-2363 ELKEHRVKFPMTS
+2363 ELKDHRVKFPMTS
-2376 VERDGIKAFFKTGN
+2376 VERNAIKAFFKTGS

-2439 YLEWALRGD
+2439 YLEWALRGE
-2448 GTGTEVLI
+2448 GTDVLI

-2466 VPVEQVEKVVAAV
+2466 VPVEQVKKVVDAV

-2487 SLKALVNLISFK
+2487 SLKALVNLIAFK
-2499 NAFTSNK
+2499 NAFTSGK
-2506 DTAFEVDISLEVDGV
+2506 DTEFEVNISLEVDGV
-2521 TNGPFLTQVLMNTLA
+2521 NNGPFLTQVLMNTLA
-2536 AGMYGAGGMYKESD
+2536 ASMYGAGGMYTESD
-2550 GITNVPQYKDLGNAD
+2550 GITNVPQYKDLGNPD

-2574 RNAIALAPAK
+2574 HNAIAAAPAK

-2593 SDVPAESITREVL
+2593 SDVPAERITQEVL

-2631 SSGNP
+2631 SSGNK

-2652 GLEKYSSESVDSVS
+2652 GLEKYSSYSVDNAS
-2666 RKLFIEKLNYLLKR
+2666 RKLFIGKLNYLLLR
-2680 GGLKADEHVKD
+2680 GGLKVNDHVKY

-2697 LVLTPQQDKAISKAL
+2697 LVLTPQQDKAINKSL

-2738 TSAGQLA
+2738 TAAGQLA

-2781 ILVDLRKDMPTFK
+2781 ILTDLRKDMPTFK
-2794 SYLAGKST
+2794 SYLAGKGT

-2828 YIFGARK
+2828 YIFGARD
-2835 VNSLGLNN
+2835 VNKLGLDK
-2843 EDGSF
+2843 DGSF
-2848 KPSSSSKYTYHVT
+2848 KISKPSMYTYHVT

-2908 VGKGRQFAKELNKV
+2908 VGKGREFSKELNKV

-2934 NMITGSLKPL
+2934 NMVTGSLKPL
-2944 VAFLGL
+2944 TAFLGL

-2973 ANDVY
+2973 DNDVH
-2978 DAKGNLAPNSSI
+2978 DAKGNLVPNSSI
-2990 GDAVALLLD
+2990 GDAVSLLLD

-3011 LLEYAY
+3011 LLLFAY

-3026 EYKIVES
+3026 EYKLVDA
-3033 DIKRIEEKLV
+3033 DIKRIEEKLE

-3049 EEAIKQLVPQAVQLD
+3049 VEAVKQLVPQAVQLD
-3064 SIFGVVGAK
+3064 STFGVVGSK

-3079 PVAEVTKVA
+3079 PVTEVTKVV

-3093 TGVDKNTT
+3093 TGVDKRTT
-3101 QLYLSNVPKD
+3101 QFYLSNVPKD
-3111 TPINIKVL
+3111 TPIDIKVL
-3119 NFAIAHD
+3119 NSAIAHD
-3126 TNKTKDVNPN
+3126 TNKAKDVNPN

-3149 KQALPEQLEVR
+3149 KKALPEQLEVR

-3170 EHWSKGRYGWFN
+3170 EHWSKGRYGWFK

-3195 DANGNFIP
+3195 DANGNFDP

-3210 MHAVTFLALE
+3210 MHAVTFVALE

-3245 ITPTDGVAYA
+3245 ITPRDGVAYA

-3289 EDFVKAT
+3289 EDFVKAI
-3296 SKLISQAF
+3296 SKLVSQAF
-3304 GLKPVELE
+3304 GLKPVKLE
-3312 SGEITGLEALIG
+3312 AGEITGLEALIG

-3335 TKAYSLANVPSSI
+3335 TTAYNSANVPSSI
-3348 LGASLRK
+3348 LGASIRK

-3367 LMEQLQGTGTNFDAQ
+3367 LMEQLKGTDTNFDAQ

-3420 ATNTTVTSDK
+3420 ATNTTVTTDK

-3435 YILQPLE
+3435 YVLQPLE

-3468 LDKAFSQARSKI
+3468 LDKAFSQARNKI
-3480 KPKDLFKGDWS
+3480 KPKDLYKGDWS
-3491 KATTAEKAIA
+3491 KATTAEKATA
-3501 QSKWDHLFKITQEN
+3501 QAKWDHLFKITQEN

-3521 SSMVSGSAEINAL
+3521 SSMVSGSAEVNAL
-3534 LANVKTESGNK
+3534 LANVKTDSGNK
-3545 VSKDADINEKV
+3545 VSKDADVNEKV
-3556 QAYVMK
+3556 QTYVMK
-3562 AIEFLAQ
+3562 AVEFLAQ

-3599 GGIVNKINDRISKVE
+3599 GGIVNEINERISKVE
-3614 NKIDD
+3614 GKIDD
-3619 AVIKARRKVAS
+3619 AVMKARRKVAS

-3647 NVATSAIEG
+3647 DVATSAIEG

-3661 LNNTRETLLNNSEGK
+3661 LKNTRETILNHSSGK
-3676 LEFWGELV
+3676 LGFWGELV
-3684 NEMAENTPFKNI
+3684 NEIAENTPFKDI
-3696 IEKMMRHVKK
+3696 VEKMKRHVNK
-3706 TSQAKE
+3706 TSQTKE

-3726 KNGGKKLKRK
+3726 KDGGKKLKRK
-3736 TRESLTYLMVADV
+3736 TREALTHLMVADV
-3749 SALLGAFTPKQIHR
+3749 SALLGAYTPKQLHR
-3763 MYQNPE
+3763 MYHNPE
-3769 YLNSVISQQASVVMS
+3769 YLNSVISQQASAVMA
-3784 LDTRGTHLISRSKD
+3784 LDARGTQLISRSKD

-3809 ENNDLALNATLIAM
+3809 ENNDLALNAMLIAM
-3823 GACTANKM
+3823 GAGTSNKI

-3853 RYTPTDIKAEISSV
+3853 RYTPSDVKAEISSV
-3867 MDTELSRG
+3867 MDTELPRG

-3887 KGLADEARDELFK
+3887 KGLADEARDELFI

-3937 FREVKVLEP
+3937 FREVKVLDP

-3961 DAGLTRMISGTLEM
+3961 DAGLTRMISGTLEL

-4003 HANTGYDPY
+4003 HANTSYDPY
-4012 KGNGTS
+4012 KENGTS

-4043 NLLGRDNDFANILGQ
+4043 SLLGRDNDFANILGQ
-4058 YAATNFNKMNVPFN
+4058 YAATNFNKMNVPYN

-4083 KQENYDSHPDS
+4083 KQENYDAHPDR
-4094 FIAVGFNVRDKEL
+4094 FVTVGFNVRDKEL

-4127 KSVLYVPK
+4127 KSVLHVPK

-4163 EKVYVALFK
+4163 EKVYVAVFK

-4180 VYGARTERAMQS
+4180 VYGARTERGMQS

-4205 LRTLSMNIIS
+4205 LRTLAMNIIS
-4215 NAFLLQAHGISMTAI
+4215 NTFLLQAHGIGLADI
-4230 VKDTVY
+4230 LKDTVY
-4236 ALRAAMQHRKD
+4236 ALRAGMQHRKD

-4258 YTGLGNKK
+4258 YTGLGNQKQ
-4266 ELEQEVLRLEQA
+4266 LEQEVLRLEQA

-4301 LNQDDA
+4301 LTQDDA

-4330 STADWLLVSPTT
+4330 TTAEWLMVSPST

-4354 SDFTAKYVMY
+4354 SDFTSKYVMY
-4364 NYYRNNAPKKERLDH
+4364 NYYRNNVVKKDRLEH

-4384 IASDTFINYDMPTSK
+4384 IASDNFINYDMPTSK

-4409 IMFSKYNLRIQK
+4409 IMFTKYNLRIQK

-4432 RALLQALVMHNG
+4432 RALLQALVMHHG
-4444 TDIPYGIDPIIWNQ
+4444 TDIPYGIDPIVWNQ
-4458 MGIPFREGALAF
+4458 LGIPFREGAFAF

-4483 TSML
+4483 TSIL

>member
-20 LSKKQQPKVTPYEE
+20 LSKKQQPKVTPYAQ
-34 TIGARSQ
+34 TIGAKSQ
-41 VNTQDYA
+41 INSQDYA
-48 PRVNATE
+48 PRVNPTE
-55 LLQQYADYGDQF
+55 LLQQYSDYGDQF

-73 SKALN
+73 SKSLN
-78 VGRRTAGAFGELFEQ
+78 VGRRAVGAFGELFEQ
-93 ASGAI
+93 AGGAI
-98 VNGIGAANTIGLDK
+98 VNGVGAANTIGLDK

-120 LQDQKNNPK
+120 LQDQKNNTK

-135 VLDDPAK
+135 LLDDPAK
-142 AVALGGYLD
+142 AAASGRYLD
-151 LREATERKAYLT
+151 QRDINERKAYLS
-163 NRLQQNQLTPEEQA
+163 NRMQQNQLTSEEEA

-183 GSETEAKQRLNWS
+183 GSETNTKQRLNWS
-196 NAAED
+196 KSAED

-214 AGSFNARNWYDHTG
+214 AGSLNARNWYDHTG
-228 EKAYQAHKKYNGTSP
+228 EKAYQATKKYNGTSSQDS
-243 KETAL
+243 AL

-274 KSAKESANA
+274 TSAKESANA
-283 LSENPAYLLEEAAAM
+283 LTENPAYLLEEAAGM
-298 TPYLLPYTRMPAIV
+298 TPYLLGVSRIPAV
-312 VDATRV
+312 AVDATRV

-325 FVDRELR
+325 FVERELR
-332 APTAGESLGI
+332 APTTGESLGI
-342 LGMTAV
+342 LGMTTA
-348 YTAANYAESVIAAG
+348 YTAANYAASAITAG
-362 VLKGKSLS
+362 ALKGKSIA
-370 SSLGLKSSSVPSAIE
+370 SSLGLKSSAVPSAVE
-385 KTAIDKIRNAAV
+385 KSAINSIRNAALI
-397 VQSAGQLGRS
+397 QSTGQLGRS
-407 ALAEGVTEAVQQQI
+407 SLAEGATEAVQQQI
-421 EVNWG
+421 EGNWG

-448 GAIGTPAATANAVLG
+448 GAIGTPAATVNAVLG

-478 KAKEDSPE
+478 KSKEESPE
-486 IDQSIPTED
+486 IDQSIPTEE
-495 FASPS
+495 FASPE

-515 EASQAETPEAKQE
+515 EAAQAETPEAKQE
-528 IKAKQEEVLR
+528 IKAKQEEVLQ

-553 LGDVEGTRT
+553 LDDVEGTRT
-562 GVEEFRAQVQSAKD
+562 GVEEFRAQVQSVKD
-576 TDPSNPQV
+576 ADPSNPQV

-596 VMAEIDANANDPEY
+596 VMTEIDANANDPEY
-610 ADRVK
+610 AARVK
-615 KEYSGLINQL
+615 KEYSGLVNQL

-655 APSSYTAA
+655 APSSYSAA

-692 DDTQSIKRVSKDI
+692 DDTQNIKRVSKDI
-705 INGSDYSKPI
+705 IDGSKFSKPI
-715 MSYMDDMSKAVASG
+715 MSYVDDMSKAVASG
-729 NTRMQEVTSKMLDR
+729 NTRMQDVTSRMLNR
-743 FAKSHQSKADTIT
+743 FVKSHQSKADTIT
-756 QAWEAAKAAPGT
+756 QAWEAAKASPGT
-768 VVQVARVAGENKWFI
+768 SVEVARVAGKPKWFI
-783 NTGDTIE
+783 NTGDPVK
-790 NTRENGALNIK
+790 NSRENASLQIT
-801 YNPGGYGHSE
+801 YNPGKYGHSE
-811 SLVSAISMESNLI
+811 SLVSAIAMESNLI
-824 NKVKASVDAL
+824 NKVKVSVDAL

-850 QMADSLDT
+850 EMADSLDT
-858 SNGVDLE
+858 TNGADLE

-873 RQQQAQANQ
+873 RQQQAEANQ
-882 AKGKSTPQNTP
+882 AKAKSIPQNTP
-893 VNPDENIWEGIDES
+893 VSPDDNMWEGIDES
-907 SLQLEPV
+907 SLQVEPA
-914 DLDSI
+914 DLDESTI
-919 KPDLSNTEIQFDD
+919 QDFDPESDQAFDDMLNAVPPIGTPNTNSATATNQDSANPDIQFDE
-932 SGVGSVVPTTTQ
+932 SGVESVVPTVDAKGIQTVIDQATETSSETVGEGV
-944 PSGTTPE
+944 PSGE
-951 TKGVVLTG
+951 G
-959 KSSYL
+959 KP
-964 AKHQAKADKAT
+964 Q
-975 KFIGQG
+975 Q
-981 SAQSSTAQYAK
+981 
-992 DFGESANTGTYTSD
+992 
-1006 DVVFVSAESNREDRI
+1006 
-1021 PFDKAELH
+1021 
-1029 KAIEAGA
+1029 
-1036 IIITDD
+1036 
-1042 AHNRK
+1042 
-1047 RTDNV
+1047 
-1052 GVREVAAELALKGY
+1052 
-1066 EEVSPGEWKPK
+1066 K
-1077 KKSNAPVVNT
+1077 KKSTAPVVNT
-1087 PKKGEEED
+1087 PKKKEDAEEQTNVEKKV
-1095 SEETTKLEYLTV
+1095 T
-1107 PTELLNTSFSLH
+1107 P
-1119 DPELK
+1119 
-1124 DLIFKIKGKKENT
+1124 KKE
-1137 GDLNYLD
+1137 
-1144 ELYDFLVEAADGN
+1144 
-1157 AGIHVFT
+1157 
-1164 DVESIPF
+1164 
-1171 DYVKVLANSE
+1171 
-1181 RYSNG
+1181 
-1186 HTTFHIRIPEL
+1186 
-1197 GDIPMIYIDLRDG
+1197 
-1210 GELISRTSSPQ
+1210 
-1221 EAFAHEI
+1221 
-1228 HHTVTMQN
+1228 VT
-1236 LDSSSEI
+1236 
-1243 QDEINNVLK
+1243 
-1252 PRLVDH
+1252 
-1258 IEQNRERLEK
+1258 
-1268 EDPRTLSRL
+1268 
-1277 EYMLINNAE
+1277 
-1286 FITVGTTEYGAIQ
+1286 
-1299 ELKKISV
+1299 
-1306 PVDRSKAKTSMFKRL
+1306 
-1321 VQLIGK
+1321 
-1327 TVGMPNEVTNVYE
+1327 
-1340 KLLDQTAQLKEQAY
+1340 
-1354 VENQGELSN
+1354 
-1363 LNANADTTPVVN
+1363 
-1375 TPKMVRKVNDKG
+1375 
-1387 DIQFT
+1387 
-1392 GLTSPQYRELKPLT
+1392 
-1406 IKFNKQDDGSY
+1406 
-1417 ISSSKVIELNGVTTD
+1417 
-1432 NPDATIK
+1432 
-1439 EWLDKGELFEI
+1439 
-1450 DATNPQTYNKYFIR
+1450 
-1464 DPKTS
+1464 
-1469 VLTPNG
+1469 
-1475 KSVVDYHKVE
+1475 
-1485 DSITYLMDDGL
+1485 
-1496 VLKQTDP
+1496 
-1503 TTIKIMLDQ
+1503 
-1512 VLDGIAFD
+1512 
-1520 LDLTVKFTTKG
+1520 
-1531 IANKEESHAPFLR
+1531 
-1544 LTTVQF
+1544 
-1550 KELEKQKQLT
+1550 
-1560 LESLAKIVHPDR
+1560 
-1572 SYESLVIE
+1572 
-1580 RAKAF
+1580 
-1585 IKDRN
+1585 
-1590 IKILTDKPNKSD
+1590 KPNKESD
-1602 TLVFDTSVD
+1602 TNESTDDTSVKAKVAA
-1611 GWTKVGDNFHINPYA
+1611 TK
-1626 SWKNNRDKHSLFTQ
+1626 
-1640 VQNSIL
+1640 
-1646 ATMGSDPRVTAAY
+1646 
-1659 VPATFEGSTPEVDA
+1659 EE
-1673 LLAAIR
+1673 
-1679 GDKKPIKK
+1679 
-1687 ETPDDNLP
+1687 DNLP

-1702 DGIEYI
+1702 GDIKYV

-1719 DKNNNITLNPRDA
+1719 DSSNNITLNPRKA

-1743 GVVQEDAPV
+1743 GVVHEGASA
-1752 RTKQASQQKKL
+1752 RTKEASQQKKE
-1763 VLAKLGVYG
+1763 VLAKLGVDG

-1798 HIDNNDRAVYYSN
+1798 HIDNNDRAVYFSN
-1811 GESLLTDDKV
+1811 GTSLLTDDKV
-1821 AIETRATLNALTAMG
+1821 KIETRATIDALVAMG

-1846 ESFVSTSE
+1846 DTFVSTSE

-1860 DIPLNENELK
+1860 DIPLNEDDLK

-1877 TTTEYVPDFGTTV
+1877 TTTDYVPDFGTTV

-1904 DLPLAEH
+1904 DKPLAEH

-1919 IVPTLLRD
+1919 IVPTKLRD

-1956 LEKTVPNHTDQQ
+1956 LEETVPNPTAQQ

-1994 FLEDAGLETFNN
+1994 FLKEAGLEKFNN
-2006 FANYLVDLDAQVTAA
+2006 FANYLVDDSAQVTAA

-2027 QLLPQ
+2027 RLLPQ

-2042 SWIMEN
+2042 SWITEN

-2068 LTVPYHIYDM
+2068 LTVPYHLYDM
-2078 LKAVGSAKPT
+2078 LKAVGSAKPS

-2093 GNKVIDMLG
+2093 GNKVIDLLG

-2136 ENTIEPAAVREIVRS
+2136 ENTLEPEVVRAITREIMV
-2151 IKEHNNQDI
+2151 ENFLDI
-2160 DEAELKAINQ
+2160 DEAELESKNQ
-2170 YTFINLPHSTKTF
+2170 YTFINVTHSKNTF
-2183 EPTGLSAKVLN
+2183 EPIKDAAKVLDA
-2194 ETKGSESVLTK
+2194 TKGSESVLTK

-2225 LVTQKTTDRLGTQIP
+2225 LVTQKTSDRLGTQIP
-2240 SAQVEA
+2240 TAQVEA

-2258 KALNKLHTALGETD
+2258 KSLNQLHTNLGKTD
-2272 ALKALRDR
+2272 ELKALRDR
-2280 MYGKLTEAEINKK
+2280 MYGKLTEAEINAK

-2308 EREIQIY
+2308 DREIQIY

-2320 TLAKSRFGLDNDFY
+2320 TLVKSRFGLDNDFY

-2363 ELKEHRVKFPMTS
+2363 ELKDHRVKFPMTS

-2390 TEALLDSQTNTITPL
+2390 TDALLDSQTNTITPL

-2418 LMPEGVST
+2418 LMPEGVTT

-2439 YLEWALRGD
+2439 YLEWALRGE
-2448 GTGTEVLI
+2448 GTDVLI

-2466 VPVEQVEKVVAAV
+2466 VPVEQAEKIVAAV

-2487 SLKALVNLISFK
+2487 SLKALVNLIALK
-2499 NAFTSNK
+2499 NAFISGK
-2506 DTAFEVDISLEVDGV
+2506 DTEFEVNISLEVDGV
-2521 TNGPFLTQVLMNTLA
+2521 NNGPFLTQVLMNTLDPS
-2536 AGMYGAGGMYKESD
+2536 MYGAGGMYMESD
-2550 GITNVPQYKDLGNAD
+2550 AITNVPQYKDLGNLD
-2565 MYEYNITHL
+2565 MYEYNIKHL
-2574 RNAIALAPAK
+2574 QYAIAAAPAK
-2584 AGRVAYAKN
+2584 AGRVAFAKN
-2593 SDVPAESITREVL
+2593 SDAPAERITQEVL

-2631 SSGNP
+2631 SSGNR
-2636 ATAAG
+2636 ATASG

-2652 GLEKYSSESVDSVS
+2652 GLENYSSESVDSPS
-2666 RKLFIEKLNYLLKR
+2666 RKLFVGNLNYLLLR
-2680 GGLKADEHVKD
+2680 GGLKVDEHVKD

-2697 LVLTPQQDKAISKAL
+2697 LVLTPQQDKAINKAL

-2738 TSAGQLA
+2738 TAAGQLA

-2752 YDAEVAKR
+2752 YDAEVDKR

-2781 ILVDLRKDMPTFK
+2781 ILTDLRKDMPTFK
-2794 SYLAGKST
+2794 SFLAGKST

-2812 KIASKRSDQA
+2812 KIASKRTDNA

-2828 YIFGARK
+2828 YIFGSRK
-2835 VNSLGLNN
+2835 INKLGLDT
-2843 EDGSF
+2843 DGSF
-2848 KPSSSSKYTYHVT
+2848 KTSTPSVYTYHVT

-2908 VGKGRQFAKELNKV
+2908 VGKGREFAKDLNKV

-2934 NMITGSLKPL
+2934 NMVTGALRPL
-2944 VAFLGL
+2944 TAFLGL

-2973 ANDVY
+2973 DNDVY
-2978 DAKGNLAPNSSI
+2978 NDKGALVPNSSI
-2990 GDAVALLLD
+2990 GDAVSLLLD

-3011 LLEYAY
+3011 LLNFAY

-3026 EYKIVES
+3026 EYKIVDA

-3049 EEAIKQLVPQAVQLD
+3049 VEALKELVPQAVQLD
-3064 SIFGVVGAK
+3064 STFGVVGAK

-3079 PVAEVTKVA
+3079 PVKEVTKVV

-3093 TGVDKNTT
+3093 TGVDKYTT
-3101 QLYLSNVPKD
+3101 QFYLSNVPKD
-3111 TPINIKVL
+3111 TPVDIKVL
-3119 NFAIAHD
+3119 NSAIVHD
-3126 TNKTKDVNPN
+3126 TNKAKDVNPN

-3195 DANGNFIP
+3195 DANGNFDP

-3220 KNDTPAAKEITA
+3220 NDTTAAKEITA

-3245 ITPTDGVAYA
+3245 ITPTDAVAYA
-3255 IKNNHEFVS
+3255 IQNNHEFVS

-3289 EDFVKAT
+3289 ADFVKVI
-3296 SKLISQAF
+3296 SKMISQAF
-3304 GLKPVELE
+3304 GLKPVKLE
-3312 SGEITGLEALIG
+3312 TGEITGLEALIG
-3324 SVLTLSEGAEN
+3324 SVLTLSEGAKN
-3335 TKAYSLANVPSSI
+3335 TKAYNLANVPSNI
-3348 LGASLRK
+3348 LGASIRK

-3367 LMEQLQGTGTNFDAQ
+3367 LMEQLKGTDTNFDAQ

-3420 ATNTTVTSDK
+3420 ATNTTVTTDK

-3468 LDKAFSQARSKI
+3468 LDKAFSQARNKI
-3480 KPKDLFKGDWS
+3480 KPQDLFKGDWS
-3491 KATTAEKAIA
+3491 KATAAEKATA
-3501 QSKWDHLFKITQEN
+3501 QAKWDHLFKITQEN

-3521 SSMVSGSAEINAL
+3521 SSMVSGSAEVNAL
-3534 LANVKTESGNK
+3534 LANVKTDSGTK
-3545 VSKDADINEKV
+3545 VSKDADVNEKV
-3556 QAYVMK
+3556 QTYVMK
-3562 AIEFLAQ
+3562 AVEFLAQ

-3599 GGIVNKINDRISKVE
+3599 GGIVNEINGRISKVE
-3614 NKIDD
+3614 DKIDN
-3619 AVIKARRKVAS
+3619 AVMKARRKVAS
-3630 KIPAMNSTTV
+3630 KIPAMKSTTV

-3661 LNNTRETLLNNSEGK
+3661 LKNTRETTLNYSEGK
-3676 LEFWGELV
+3676 LGFWEELV
-3684 NEMAENTPFKNI
+3684 NEMADNTPFKDI
-3696 IEKMMRHVKK
+3696 VEKMMRHVKK
-3706 TSQAKE
+3706 TSQTKE

-3726 KNGGKKLKRK
+3726 KDGGKKLKRK
-3736 TRESLTYLMVADV
+3736 TRESLTHLMVSDV
-3749 SALLGAFTPKQIHR
+3749 SALLGAYTPKQLHR
-3763 MYQNPE
+3763 MYHNPE
-3769 YLNSVISQQASVVMS
+3769 YLNSVISQQASAVMA
-3784 LDTRGTHLISRSKD
+3784 LDTRGTKLISRSKD

-3823 GACTANKM
+3823 GAGTANKI

-3853 RYTPTDIKAEISSV
+3853 RYTPSDVKAEISSV

-3887 KGLADEARDELFK
+3887 KGLADEAKDELFK

-3961 DAGLTRMISGTLEM
+3961 DAGLTRMVSGTLEL

-3980 RGTDADVDVSVVLK
+3980 RGTDADVDVSVALK

-4003 HANTGYDPY
+4003 HANTSYDPY

-4043 NLLGRDNDFANILGQ
+4043 SLLGRDNDFANILGQ
-4058 YAATNFNKMNVPFN
+4058 YAATNFNKMNVPYN

-4083 KQENYDSHPDS
+4083 KQANYDAHPDR
-4094 FIAVGFNVRDKEL
+4094 FITVGFNVRDKEL

-4127 KSVLYVPK
+4127 KSVLHVPK

-4152 FDKPRSERNLY
+4152 FDKPRSDRNLY

-4172 AVFGNNAR
+4172 TVFGNNAR
-4180 VYGARTERAMQS
+4180 VYGARTERGMQS

-4215 NAFLLQAHGISMTAI
+4215 NTFLLQAHGIGLADI
-4230 VKDTVY
+4230 LKDTVY
-4236 ALRAAMQHRKD
+4236 ALRAGMQHRKD

-4258 YTGLGNKK
+4258 YTGLGNQKQ
-4266 ELEQEVLRLEQA
+4266 LEQEVLRLEQA

-4284 AEFINEGMMP
+4284 SEFINEGMMP

-4301 LNQDDA
+4301 LTQDDA

-4312 ALERKFEKQLS
+4312 ALERKFEKQLN

-4330 STADWLLVSPTT
+4330 TTAEWLMVSPST

-4364 NYYRNNAPKKERLDH
+4364 NHYRNSVAKKDRLDH

-4384 IASDTFINYDMPTSK
+4384 IASDNFINYDMPTSK

-4432 RALLQALVMHNG
+4432 RALLQALLMHNG
-4444 TDIPYGIDPIIWNQ
+4444 TDIPYGIDPIVWNQ
-4458 MGIPFREGALAF
+4458 MGIPFREGAFAF
-4470 PSVIDEPI
+4470 PSVLDEPI

-4483 TSML
+4483 TSIL

>member
-20 LSKKQQPKVTPYEE
+20 LSKKQQPMVTPYEQ

-41 VNTQDYA
+41 INSQDYA
-48 PRVNATE
+48 PRVNTTE
-55 LLQQYADYGDQF
+55 LLQQYSDYGDQF

-73 SKALN
+73 SKTLN
-78 VGRRTAGAFGELFEQ
+78 AGRRAAGAFGELFEQ
-93 ASGAI
+93 AGGAI
-98 VNGIGAANTIGLDK
+98 VNGAGAANTIGLDK
-112 NAETAFYK
+112 NAETAYYK
-120 LQDQKNNPK
+120 LQDQKNNTK

-135 VLDDPAK
+135 LLNDPAK
-142 AVALGGYLD
+142 AAASGRYLD
-151 LREATERKAYLT
+151 QRDIDERKAYLS
-163 NRLQQNQLTPEEQA
+163 NRLQQNQLTTEEEA

-183 GSETEAKQRLNWS
+183 GSETYAKQRLNWS
-196 NAAED
+196 KSAED
-201 YGKRVTGD
+201 YGKQVTGD

-214 AGSFNARNWYDHTG
+214 AGSLNARNWYDHTG
-228 EKAYQAHKKYNGTSP
+228 EKAYQATKKYNGTSP
-243 KETAL
+243 QDSAL

-274 KSAKESANA
+274 TSAKETASA
-283 LSENPAYLLEEAAAM
+283 LMDNPAYLVEEAAAM
-298 TPYLLPYTRMPAIV
+298 TPYLLGVSRIPAV
-312 VDATRV
+312 AVDATRV

-325 FVDRELR
+325 FTERELR

-342 LGMTAV
+342 LGMTAA
-348 YTAANYAESVIAAG
+348 YTGANYAAATIAAG
-362 VLKGKSLS
+362 ALKGKSIA
-370 SSLGLKSSSVPSAIE
+370 SSLGLKSSAVPSAVE
-385 KTAIDKIRNAAV
+385 KSAINSIRNAALI
-397 VQSAGQLGRS
+397 QSAGQLGRS
-407 ALAEGVTEAVQQQI
+407 SLAEGATEAVQQQI
-421 EVNWG
+421 EGNWG

-433 SAAMGEAFTM
+433 SAAMGEAFTL

-469 AALAERNLN
+469 AALVERSLN
-478 KAKEDSPE
+478 KSKEESPE
-486 IDQSIPTED
+486 IDQSIPTEE
-495 FASPS
+495 FASPD
-500 SPNFN
+500 SPSFN

-515 EASQAETPEAKQE
+515 EAAQAETPEAKQE
-528 IKAKQEEVLR
+528 IKARQEEVLQ

-553 LGDVEGTRT
+553 LEDVESTRA
-562 GVEEFRAQVQSAKD
+562 GVEAFRAQVQSAKD
-576 TDPSNPQV
+576 ADPSNPQV

-596 VMAEIDANANDPEY
+596 VMAEIDANANDPDY
-610 ADRVK
+610 AARVK
-615 KEYSGLINQL
+615 KEYSGLVNQL

-663 ELAKASKDV
+663 ELAKASNDV

-692 DDTQSIKRVSKDI
+692 DDTQNIKRVSRDI
-705 INGSDYSKPI
+705 IDGSDYSKAI
-715 MSYMDDMSKAVASG
+715 MSYVDDMSRAVASG
-729 NTRMQEVTSKMLDR
+729 NTRMQDITSRMLNR
-743 FAKSHQSKADTIT
+743 FVSSHQSKAATVM

-768 VVQVARVAGENKWFI
+768 SVEVARIAGNPKWFI
-783 NTGDTIE
+783 NTGKPVK
-790 NTRENGALNIK
+790 NSRENASLQIT
-801 YNPGGYGHSE
+801 YNPGKYGHSE
-811 SLVSAISMESNLI
+811 SLVSAIAMESSLI

-839 NDTSDPMERMQ
+839 NDSSDPMERMQ
-850 QMADSLDT
+850 EMADSLDT
-858 SNGVDLE
+858 TNGADLE

-873 RQQQAQANQ
+873 RQQQAAANQ
-882 AKGKSTPQNTP
+882 AKRNSIPQNTP
-893 VNPDENIWEGIDES
+893 VNPDANIWEGIEDSIETPTKS
-907 SLQLEPV
+907 VTATQ
-914 DLDSI
+914 DLDEL
-919 KPDLSNTEIQFDD
+919 KPDLSNTEIEFDEL
-932 SGVGSVVPTTTQ
+932 GVGSVVPISTQ
-944 PSGTTPE
+944 ATGTSPE
-951 TKGVVLTG
+951 AKGVKLTG
-959 KSSYL
+959 TSPYL
-964 AKHQAKADKAT
+964 AKDQAKADKAT
-975 KFIGQG
+975 KFIGRG
-981 SAQSSTAQYAK
+981 SPKSSTNQYAK
-992 DFGESANTGTYTSD
+992 DFGDSANTGTYTSD
-1006 DVVFVSAESNREDRI
+1006 DVVFVSAEGNRKGRLPI
-1021 PFDKAELH
+1021 DKAELR
-1029 KAIEAGA
+1029 KATKAGA
-1036 IIITDD
+1036 TIITDKD
-1042 AHNRK
+1042 TDRNRPY
-1047 RTDNV
+1047 NV
-1052 GVREVAAELALKGY
+1052 GEREVIAELAIEGY
-1066 EEVSPGEWKPK
+1066 EEVSPGEWKPQQK
-1077 KKSNAPVVNT
+1077 KKSTAPVVNT
-1087 PKKGEEED
+1087 PKQKEDEESTEQKKAANEELNDDRELRKMPLDEKPKTLVPAGIEMDKVNNLSEVLDLLIPTQGYKDFVEKVLAYNPNVKVVFTNKPWANPVTKGLVHKVD
-1095 SEETTKLEYLTV
+1095 IQAI
-1107 PTELLNTSFSLH
+1107 FS
-1119 DPELK
+1119 K
-1124 DLIFKIKGKKENT
+1124 DLIIMSNVDEFMKDFSGTSLEQVIAHEASHLITSSTVRKVMDTKASDLTDNEATLLREIKDIQATLKAYLESNAKVSDHVRSRISYMIDEAPEIFTVGLAEGDVIRELMKI
-1137 GDLNYLD
+1137 
-1144 ELYDFLVEAADGN
+1144 N
-1157 AGIHVFT
+1157 AG
-1164 DVESIPF
+1164 
-1171 DYVKVLANSE
+1171 
-1181 RYSNG
+1181 
-1186 HTTFHIRIPEL
+1186 
-1197 GDIPMIYIDLRDG
+1197 
-1210 GELISRTSSPQ
+1210 
-1221 EAFAHEI
+1221 
-1228 HHTVTMQN
+1228 
-1236 LDSSSEI
+1236 
-1243 QDEINNVLK
+1243 NVS
-1252 PRLVDH
+1252 VY
-1258 IEQNRERLEK
+1258 ERLAGMFKKFFKLDNKEYSMFTRIVELTDTLAEK
-1268 EDPRTLSRL
+1268 QAIDRNIEVIRSRDLSGIEDAIETA
-1277 EYMLINNAE
+1277 INNAE
-1286 FITVGTTEYGAIQ
+1286 A
-1299 ELKKISV
+1299 
-1306 PVDRSKAKTSMFKRL
+1306 
-1321 VQLIGK
+1321 
-1327 TVGMPNEVTNVYE
+1327 
-1340 KLLDQTAQLKEQAY
+1340 
-1354 VENQGELSN
+1354 
-1363 LNANADTTPVVN
+1363 
-1375 TPKMVRKVNDKG
+1375 
-1387 DIQFT
+1387 
-1392 GLTSPQYRELKPLT
+1392 
-1406 IKFNKQDDGSY
+1406 
-1417 ISSSKVIELNGVTTD
+1417 
-1432 NPDATIK
+1432 
-1439 EWLDKGELFEI
+1439 
-1450 DATNPQTYNKYFIR
+1450 
-1464 DPKTS
+1464 
-1469 VLTPNG
+1469 
-1475 KSVVDYHKVE
+1475 
-1485 DSITYLMDDGL
+1485 
-1496 VLKQTDP
+1496 
-1503 TTIKIMLDQ
+1503 
-1512 VLDGIAFD
+1512 
-1520 LDLTVKFTTKG
+1520 
-1531 IANKEESHAPFLR
+1531 
-1544 LTTVQF
+1544 
-1550 KELEKQKQLT
+1550 
-1560 LESLAKIVHPDR
+1560 
-1572 SYESLVIE
+1572 
-1580 RAKAF
+1580 
-1585 IKDRN
+1585 
-1590 IKILTDKPNKSD
+1590 
-1602 TLVFDTSVD
+1602 
-1611 GWTKVGDNFHINPYA
+1611 
-1626 SWKNNRDKHSLFTQ
+1626 
-1640 VQNSIL
+1640 
-1646 ATMGSDPRVTAAY
+1646 
-1659 VPATFEGSTPEVDA
+1659 
-1673 LLAAIR
+1673 
-1679 GDKKPIKK
+1679 
-1687 ETPDDNLP
+1687 
-1695 TQEVRKF
+1695 
-1702 DGIEYI
+1702 
-1708 VDSTIPTMART
+1708 
-1719 DKNNNITLNPRDA
+1719 
-1732 ENSKEF
+1732 
-1738 WDYFG
+1738 
-1743 GVVQEDAPV
+1743 
-1752 RTKQASQQKKL
+1752 
-1763 VLAKLGVYG
+1763 
-1772 YSLDYLKQQLNTP
+1772 
-1785 RKLNEFLLRHEQS
+1785 
-1798 HIDNNDRAVYYSN
+1798 
-1811 GESLLTDDKV
+1811 
-1821 AIETRATLNALTAMG
+1821 
-1836 IEPKYEGNID
+1836 
-1846 ESFVSTSE
+1846 
-1854 TPYEIY
+1854 PYEIY

-1877 TTTEYVPDFGTTV
+1877 TTTDYVPDFGTTV

-1895 AQALREANK
+1895 AQALREADK
-1904 DLPLAEH
+1904 DKPLAEH

-1919 IVPTLLRD
+1919 VEPTKLRA
-1927 MPKSVTARLRSKEVK
+1927 MPESVTARLRRLGSNAR
-1942 SGYNTAYTEILKDH
+1942 YATAYDEVLKKH
-1956 LEKTVPNHTDQQ
+1956 LLETVPNPTDQQ
-1968 HEAMKVLGGMFYNFS
+1968 IDAMKALGAMFYNFS
-1983 NITTGIYSNTT
+1983 KINTGIYSNTQ
-1994 FLEDAGLETFNN
+1994 FLKEAGLEKFNN
-2006 FANYLVDLDAQVTAA
+2006 FANYLVDST
-2021 NDAKVD
+2021 AKVTTTKGEVVD
-2027 QLLPQ
+2027 KLLPE

-2048 GSTLMRMDNLPKAF
+2048 GSTLMRMDNLPKAL

-2093 GNKVIDMLG
+2093 GNKVIDLLG

-2136 ENTIEPAAVREIVRS
+2136 ENTLEPEVVRSLTREIMV
-2151 IKEHNNQDI
+2151 ENYLDI
-2160 DEAELKAINQ
+2160 DEAELQAKNQ
-2170 YTFINLPHSTKTF
+2170 YTFINVTHSKNTF
-2183 EPTGLSAKVLN
+2183 EPTGDSAKVLN
-2194 ETKGSESVLTK
+2194 ATKGSESVLTK

-2210 PRVKPIRTSKPKAEK
+2210 PRVKPIRVSKPKADK
-2225 LVTQKTTDRLGTQIP
+2225 LVTQKTSDRLGTQIP
-2240 SAQVEA
+2240 SVQVEA
-2246 LSNAHTYKWGIN
+2246 LSKAHTYKWGIN
-2258 KALNKLHTALGETD
+2258 KSLNQLHTNLGKTPV
-2272 ALKALRDR
+2272 LKALRDR
-2280 MYGKLTEAEINKK
+2280 MYGKLTEAEINDK

-2363 ELKEHRVKFPMTS
+2363 ELKDHRVKFPMTS

-2418 LMPEGVST
+2418 LMPEGITT

-2439 YLEWALRGD
+2439 YLEWTLRGD

-2487 SLKALVNLISFK
+2487 SLKALVNLIAFK
-2499 NAFTSNK
+2499 NAFTSNE
-2506 DTAFEVDISLEVDGV
+2506 DTEFEVNISLEVDGV
-2521 TNGPFLTQVLMNTLA
+2521 NNGPFLTQVLMNTLA
-2536 AGMYGAGGMYKESD
+2536 PSMYGAGGMYMESD
-2550 GITNVPQYKDLGNAD
+2550 GITNVPQYKDLGNLD
-2565 MYEYNITHL
+2565 MYEYNIKHL
-2574 RNAIALAPAK
+2574 QYAIAAAPAK
-2584 AGRVAYAKN
+2584 AGRVAFAKN
-2593 SDVPAESITREVL
+2593 SDVPAERITQEVL
-2606 QAVQVLHPKMLE
+2606 QAVQILHPKMLE

-2631 SSGNP
+2631 SSGNK
-2636 ATAAG
+2636 ATAVG

-2652 GLEKYSSESVDSVS
+2652 GLEKYSTESVDNAS
-2666 RKLFIEKLNYLLKR
+2666 RKLFIGNLNYLLLQ
-2680 GGLKADEHVKD
+2680 GGLTVDDHIKD

-2697 LVLTPQQDKAISKAL
+2697 LVLSPQQDKAINKAL

-2738 TSAGQLA
+2738 TAAGQLA

-2781 ILVDLRKDMPTFK
+2781 ILTDLRKDMPTFK

-2828 YIFGARK
+2828 YIFGARD
-2835 VNSLGLNN
+2835 VNKLGLNK
-2843 EDGSF
+2843 DGSF
-2848 KPSSSSKYTYHVT
+2848 NVSKPSMYTYHVT

-2889 HTQLGNWVTMNIH
+2889 HTQLGKWVTMNIH
-2902 DALTAI
+2902 DAETAP
-2908 VGKGRQFAKELNKV
+2908 VGRGREFAKDLNSI

-2934 NMITGSLKPL
+2934 NMVTGALRPL
-2944 VAFLGL
+2944 TAFLGL

-2973 ANDVY
+2973 DNDVH
-2978 DAKGNLAPNSSI
+2978 DAKGNLVPNSSI

-3011 LLEYAY
+3011 LLLFAY

-3026 EYKIVES
+3026 EYKLVDA
-3033 DIKRIEEKLV
+3033 DIKRIEEKLE

-3049 EEAIKQLVPQAVQLD
+3049 VEALKELVPQAVQLD
-3064 SIFGVVGAK
+3064 STFGVVGAK

-3079 PVAEVTKVA
+3079 PVAEVTKVV
-3088 EEKIE
+3088 EEKVE
-3093 TGVDKNTT
+3093 AGVDKYTT
-3101 QLYLSNVPKD
+3101 QFYLSNVPKD
-3111 TPINIKVL
+3111 TPVDIKVL
-3119 NFAIAHD
+3119 NSAIAHD
-3126 TNKTKDVNPN
+3126 TNKAKDVNPN

-3170 EHWSKGRYGWFN
+3170 EHWSKGRYGWFK

-3195 DANGNFIP
+3195 DANGNFDP

-3210 MHAVTFLALE
+3210 MHAVTFVALE

-3245 ITPTDGVAYA
+3245 ITPRDGVAYA

-3289 EDFVKAT
+3289 EDFVKAI
-3296 SKLISQAF
+3296 SKVISQAF
-3304 GLKPVELE
+3304 GLKPVKLDT
-3312 SGEITGLEALIG
+3312 GEITGLEALIG
-3324 SVLTLSEGAEN
+3324 SVLTLSEVAQN
-3335 TKAYSLANVPSSI
+3335 TSAYNSANVPSNV
-3348 LGASLRK
+3348 LGASIRK

-3367 LMEQLQGTGTNFDAQ
+3367 LMEQLKGTGTNFDAQ

-3420 ATNTTVTSDK
+3420 ATNTTVTTDK

-3491 KATTAEKAIA
+3491 KATTAEKATA
-3501 QSKWDHLFKITQEN
+3501 QAKWDHLFKITQEN

-3521 SSMVSGSAEINAL
+3521 SSMVSGSAEVNAL
-3534 LANVKTESGNK
+3534 LANVKTSSGNK

-3556 QAYVMK
+3556 QTYVMK
-3562 AIEFLAQ
+3562 AVEFLAQ

-3599 GGIVNKINDRISKVE
+3599 GGIVNKINEHISKVE
-3614 NKIDD
+3614 GKIDD
-3619 AVIKARRKVAS
+3619 VVLKARRKVAS
-3630 KIPAMNSTTV
+3630 KIPAMVSTTV
-3640 PEVTLVR
+3640 PEVTLAR

-3661 LNNTRETLLNNSEGK
+3661 LKNTRETILNHSSGK
-3676 LEFWGELV
+3676 LGFWGELV
-3684 NEMAENTPFKNI
+3684 NEMAENTPFKDI
-3696 IEKMMRHVKK
+3696 VEKMARHVKK
-3706 TSQAKE
+3706 TSQTKE

-3726 KNGGKKLKRK
+3726 KDGGKKLKRK
-3736 TRESLTYLMVADV
+3736 TRESLTHLMVADV
-3749 SALLGAFTPKQIHR
+3749 SALLGAYTPKQIHR
-3763 MYQNPE
+3763 MYHNPE
-3769 YLNSVISQQASVVMS
+3769 YLNSVISKQASAVMA
-3784 LDTRGTHLISRSKD
+3784 LDTRGTQLISRSKD

-3823 GACTANKM
+3823 GAGTANKI

-3838 DLVAA
+3838 YLVAA

-3853 RYTPTDIKAEISSV
+3853 RYTPSDVKAEISSV

-3887 KGLADEARDELFK
+3887 KGLADEAKDELFM

-3905 MTKGYIPE
+3905 ITKGYIPE

-3946 NPLARGDKVRMFLSE
+3946 NPLVRGDKVRMFLSE
-3961 DAGLTRMISGTLEM
+3961 DAGLTRMISGTLEL

-3980 RGTDADVDVSVVLK
+3980 RGTDADVDVAVVLK

-4003 HANTGYDPY
+4003 HTNTSYDPY

-4043 NLLGRDNDFANILGQ
+4043 SLLGRDNDFANILGQ
-4058 YAATNFNKMNVPFN
+4058 YAATNYNKMNVPYN

-4083 KQENYDSHPDS
+4083 KQENYDVHPDR
-4094 FIAVGFNVRDKEL
+4094 FIAVGFNARDKEL

-4118 RDYVREVTG
+4118 RDYVREITG
-4127 KSVLYVPK
+4127 RSVLYVPK

-4152 FDKPRSERNLY
+4152 FDKPRSDRNLY

-4180 VYGARTERAMQS
+4180 VYGARTERGMQS

-4205 LRTLSMNIIS
+4205 LRTLAMNIIS
-4215 NAFLLQAHGISMTAI
+4215 NTFLLQAHGIGLADI
-4230 VKDTVY
+4230 IKDTVY
-4236 ALRAAMQHRKD
+4236 ALRAGMQHRKD

-4258 YTGLGNKK
+4258 YTGLGNQKQ
-4266 ELEQEVLRLEQA
+4266 LEQEVLRLEQA

-4301 LNQDDA
+4301 LTQDDA

-4312 ALERKFEKQLS
+4312 ALERKFEKQLN

-4330 STADWLLVSPTT
+4330 TTAEWLMVSPST

-4364 NYYRNNAPKKERLDH
+4364 NYYRNSVAKKDRLEH

-4384 IASDTFINYDMPTSK
+4384 IASDNFINYDMPTSK

-4409 IMFSKYNLRIQK
+4409 IMFTKYNLRIQK

-4432 RALLQALVMHNG
+4432 RALLQALLMHNG
-4444 TDIPYGIDPIIWNQ
+4444 TDIPYGIDPIVWNQ
-4458 MGIPFREGALAF
+4458 LGIPFREGAFAF

-4483 TSML
+4483 TSIL

>member
-20 LSKKQQPKVTPYEE
+20 LSKKQQPTITPYEQ

-41 VNTQDYA
+41 INTQDYA
-48 PRVNATE
+48 PRVNPTE
-55 LLQQYADYGDQF
+55 LLQQYSDYGDQF

-78 VGRRTAGAFGELFEQ
+78 AGRRAAGAFGELFEQ
-93 ASGAI
+93 AGGAI
-98 VNGIGAANTIGLDK
+98 VNSAGAANTIGLDK

-120 LQDQKNNPK
+120 LQDQQNNPK

-135 VLDDPAK
+135 LLSDPAK
-142 AVALGGYLD
+142 AMASGRYLD
-151 LREATERKAYLT
+151 VRDINERKAYLT
-163 NRLQQNQLTPEEQA
+163 NRLQQNQLTSEEEA

-183 GSETEAKQRLNWS
+183 GSETYAKQRFNWS
-196 NAAED
+196 KSAED
-201 YGKRVTGD
+201 YGKQVTGD

-214 AGSFNARNWYDHTG
+214 AGSLNARNWYDHTG
-228 EKAYQAHKKYNGTSP
+228 EKAYAANKKYNGTSP
-243 KETAL
+243 QETAL
-248 AQREARDAYDQGD
+248 AQRDARDAYDQGD
-261 YFGWATKHLGTFA
+261 YFGWATKHLSTFG

-283 LSENPAYLLEEAAAM
+283 LFDNPAYLIEEAAGM
-298 TPYLLPYTRMPAIV
+298 TPYLLGASRIPAV
-312 VDATRV
+312 AVDAARV

-325 FVDRELR
+325 FTERELR
-332 APTAGESLGI
+332 APTTAESLGI
-342 LGMTAV
+342 LGMTAA
-348 YTAANYAESVIAAG
+348 YTGANYAGSAITAG
-362 VLKGKSLS
+362 ALKGKSIA
-370 SSLGLKSSSVPSAIE
+370 SSLGLKSSTVPSAIE
-385 KTAIDKIRNAAV
+385 KTAIDKIRNAALI
-397 VQSAGQLGRS
+397 QSAGQLGRS
-407 ALAEGVTEAVQQQI
+407 SLAEGATEAVQQQI
-421 EVNWG
+421 EGNWG
-426 SLNNTLD
+426 SLDNTLD

-448 GAIGTPAATANAVLG
+448 GTIGTPAATANAVLG

-469 AALAERNLN
+469 AAMVGRKFKE
-478 KAKEDSPE
+478 AKEESPE
-486 IDQSIPTED
+486 IDQSIPTEE
-495 FASPS
+495 FASPE

-515 EASQAETPEAKQE
+515 EAAQAETPEAKQE
-528 IKAKQEEVLR
+528 IKAKQEEVLQ

-553 LGDVEGTRT
+553 LEDVEGTRT
-562 GVEEFRAQVQSAKD
+562 GIEQFRAQVQSAKAA
-576 TDPSNPQV
+576 DPSNPQI

-610 ADRVK
+610 ANRVK
-615 KEYSGLINQL
+615 KEYSGLVNQL
-625 NKATEIR
+625 NKATEVR

-663 ELAKASKDV
+663 ELAKASQDV

-692 DDTQSIKRVSKDI
+692 DDTQTIKRVSRDI
-705 INGSDYSKPI
+705 IDGSEFSKPI

-729 NTRMQEVTSKMLDR
+729 NTRMQELTSRMLDR
-743 FAKSHQSKADTIT
+743 FVNSHQSKADTVM

-768 VVQVARVAGENKWFI
+768 SVEVARIAGSPKWFI
-783 NTGDTIE
+783 NTGDPIK
-790 NTRENGALNIK
+790 NSRENASLQIM
-801 YNPGGYGHSE
+801 YNPGKYGHSE
-811 SLVSAISMESNLI
+811 SLVAAIAMESNLI

-850 QMADSLDT
+850 GMIDSLDT
-858 SNGVDLE
+858 TNGADLE
-865 AQQLADEG
+865 AQQLVDEG
-873 RQQQAQANQ
+873 RQQQAEANQ
-882 AKGKSTPQNTP
+882 AKRKSIPQNTP
-893 VNPDENIWEGIDES
+893 VTPDDNMWEGINES
-907 SLQLEPV
+907 VGTSTKVVTPEIANQPNGTSTIAQ

-919 KPDLSNTEIQFDD
+919 KPDLSNTEIQFNE
-932 SGVGSVVPTTTQ
+932 SGVGSVVPTSTQ
-944 PSGTTPE
+944 STGTSAETGGVEVSSGESKPQQN
-951 TKGVVLTG
+951 KN
-959 KSSYL
+959 
-964 AKHQAKADKAT
+964 
-975 KFIGQG
+975 
-981 SAQSSTAQYAK
+981 STAPIV
-992 DFGESANTGTYTSD
+992 N
-1006 DVVFVSAESNREDRI
+1006 I
-1021 PFDKAELH
+1021 
-1029 KAIEAGA
+1029 
-1036 IIITDD
+1036 
-1042 AHNRK
+1042 
-1047 RTDNV
+1047 
-1052 GVREVAAELALKGY
+1052 
-1066 EEVSPGEWKPK
+1066 PK
-1077 KKSNAPVVNT
+1077 KK
-1087 PKKGEEED
+1087 EEEKKA
-1095 SEETTKLEYLTV
+1095 TN
-1107 PTELLNTSFSLH
+1107 TES
-1119 DPELK
+1119 K
-1124 DLIFKIKGKKENT
+1124 DNPKPRN
-1137 GDLNYLD
+1137 
-1144 ELYDFLVEAADGN
+1144 
-1157 AGIHVFT
+1157 
-1164 DVESIPF
+1164 
-1171 DYVKVLANSE
+1171 
-1181 RYSNG
+1181 
-1186 HTTFHIRIPEL
+1186 
-1197 GDIPMIYIDLRDG
+1197 
-1210 GELISRTSSPQ
+1210 
-1221 EAFAHEI
+1221 
-1228 HHTVTMQN
+1228 
-1236 LDSSSEI
+1236 EI
-1243 QDEINNVLK
+1243 QDEKPKSLVPQGIEMDKVTTLSEVLDLLIPTQGYK
-1252 PRLVDH
+1252 DF
-1258 IEQNRERLEK
+1258 LEK
-1268 EDPRTLSRL
+1268 VLTYNPNVKVIFTNKPWANPITKGLVSKTDVRAFFSKDLIVLANVDTYMKDFPNTSLEQVIAHEASHLITSSTVRKLMDTKASDLSANETALLEEIKDIQATLK
-1277 EYMLINNAE
+1277 EYLLSNAE
-1286 FITVGTTEYGAIQ
+1286 VPDHVRSRISYMIDSASEIFTVGLAEGDVIR
-1299 ELKKISV
+1299 ELKKINAGNVSV
-1306 PVDRSKAKTSMFKRL
+1306 YERLVGMFKKFFKLDNKEYSMFTRIVEL
-1321 VQLIGK
+1321 TDTLA
-1327 TVGMPNEVTNVYE
+1327 E
-1340 KLLDQTAQLKEQAY
+1340 KQA
-1354 VENQGELSN
+1354 V
-1363 LNANADTTPVVN
+1363 
-1375 TPKMVRKVNDKG
+1375 DKG
-1387 DIQFT
+1387 I
-1392 GLTSPQYRELKPLT
+1392 E
-1406 IKFNKQDDGSY
+1406 
-1417 ISSSKVIELNGVTTD
+1417 VIR
-1432 NPDATIK
+1432 P
-1439 EWLDKGELFEI
+1439 
-1450 DATNPQTYNKYFIR
+1450 R
-1464 DPKTS
+1464 DLS
-1469 VLTPNG
+1469 
-1475 KSVVDYHKVE
+1475 
-1485 DSITYLMDDGL
+1485 
-1496 VLKQTDP
+1496 
-1503 TTIKIMLDQ
+1503 
-1512 VLDGIAFD
+1512 
-1520 LDLTVKFTTKG
+1520 
-1531 IANKEESHAPFLR
+1531 
-1544 LTTVQF
+1544 
-1550 KELEKQKQLT
+1550 
-1560 LESLAKIVHPDR
+1560 
-1572 SYESLVIE
+1572 
-1580 RAKAF
+1580 
-1585 IKDRN
+1585 
-1590 IKILTDKPNKSD
+1590 
-1602 TLVFDTSVD
+1602 
-1611 GWTKVGDNFHINPYA
+1611 
-1626 SWKNNRDKHSLFTQ
+1626 
-1640 VQNSIL
+1640 
-1646 ATMGSDPRVTAAY
+1646 
-1659 VPATFEGSTPEVDA
+1659 
-1673 LLAAIR
+1673 
-1679 GDKKPIKK
+1679 
-1687 ETPDDNLP
+1687 
-1695 TQEVRKF
+1695 
-1702 DGIEYI
+1702 GIEDDI
-1708 VDSTIPTMART
+1708 EAAA
-1719 DKNNNITLNPRDA
+1719 KN
-1732 ENSKEF
+1732 E
-1738 WDYFG
+1738 
-1743 GVVQEDAPV
+1743 
-1752 RTKQASQQKKL
+1752 
-1763 VLAKLGVYG
+1763 
-1772 YSLDYLKQQLNTP
+1772 
-1785 RKLNEFLLRHEQS
+1785 
-1798 HIDNNDRAVYYSN
+1798 
-1811 GESLLTDDKV
+1811 
-1821 AIETRATLNALTAMG
+1821 
-1836 IEPKYEGNID
+1836 
-1846 ESFVSTSE
+1846 E

-1877 TTTEYVPDFGTTV
+1877 TTTDYVPDFGTTV

-1904 DLPLAEH
+1904 DKPLAEH

-1919 IVPTLLRD
+1919 IVPTKLRS
-1927 MPKSVTARLRSKEVK
+1927 MPESVTAKLRRLGTNAR
-1942 SGYNTAYTEILKDH
+1942 YATAYEEVLKKH
-1956 LEKTVPNHTDQQ
+1956 LAATVPNPTTQQ
-1968 HEAMKVLGGMFYNFS
+1968 QEAMKALGEMFYKFSTINTGIFS
-1983 NITTGIYSNTT
+1983 NTQ
-1994 FLEDAGLETFNN
+1994 FLKDAGLEKFNN
-2006 FANYLVDLDAQVTAA
+2006 FANYLIDPKAQVTT
-2021 NDAKVD
+2021 AKGEVVAK
-2027 QLLPQ
+2027 LLPE

-2048 GSTLMRMDNLPKAF
+2048 GSTLMRMDNLPKAL

-2078 LKAVGSAKPT
+2078 LKAVGSAKPS

-2136 ENTIEPAAVREIVRS
+2136 ENTLEPEVVRSLVREIMIENFLDV
-2151 IKEHNNQDI
+2151 
-2160 DEAELKAINQ
+2160 DEAELESINQ
-2170 YTFINLPHSTKTF
+2170 YTFINLPHSTNTY
-2183 EPTGLSAKVLN
+2183 EPTGVAAKVLKA
-2194 ETKGSESVLTK
+2194 TKGSESVLTK
-2205 AFGVA
+2205 SFGVS
-2210 PRVKPIRTSKPKAEK
+2210 PRVKPIRTAKPKADK
-2225 LVTQKTTDRLGTQIP
+2225 VVTQKTTDRLGTQIP

-2258 KALNKLHTALGETD
+2258 KALNQLHTNLGKTP
-2272 ALKALRDR
+2272 ALKVLRDR
-2280 MYGKLTEAEINKK
+2280 MYGKLTAEEINAK
-2293 QAMKRDGIKA
+2293 QAMKREGIKA

-2320 TLAKSRFGLDNDFY
+2320 TLSKTRFGLDNDFY

-2363 ELKEHRVKFPMTS
+2363 ELKDHRVKFPMTS
-2376 VERDGIKAFFKTGN
+2376 VERDGIKAFFKTGS

-2418 LMPEGVST
+2418 LMPEGVLT

-2439 YLEWALRGD
+2439 YLEWALRGE
-2448 GTGTEVLI
+2448 GTDILI

-2487 SLKALVNLISFK
+2487 SLKALVNLIAFK
-2499 NAFTSNK
+2499 NAFISGK
-2506 DTAFEVDISLEVDGV
+2506 DTEFVVNISLEVDGV

-2536 AGMYGAGGMYKESD
+2536 PSMYGAGGMYKESD
-2550 GITNVPQYKDLGNAD
+2550 GITNVPQYKDLGNPD
-2565 MYEYNITHL
+2565 MYEYNIIHL
-2574 RNAIALAPAK
+2574 RNAIASAPAK

-2593 SDVPAESITREVL
+2593 SDAPAERITQEVL

-2631 SSGNP
+2631 SSGNK

-2652 GLEKYSSESVDSVS
+2652 GLEKYSSEPVDSPS
-2666 RKLFIEKLNYLLKR
+2666 RKLFIGNLNYLLLR
-2680 GGLKADEHVKD
+2680 GGLKVNDHIKD

-2697 LVLTPQQDKAISKAL
+2697 LVLTPQQDKAINKAL

-2720 SEFIKEAYPEY
+2720 SEFIKNAYPEY

-2738 TSAGQLA
+2738 TAAGQLA

-2760 TEALPED
+2760 TDALPEE

-2781 ILVDLRKDMPTFK
+2781 ILIDLRKDMPTFK
-2794 SYLAGKST
+2794 SYLAGKSK

-2812 KIASKRSDQA
+2812 KIASKRSEQA

-2828 YIFGARK
+2828 YIFGSRK
-2835 VNSLGLNN
+2835 VNSLGLNK
-2843 EDGSF
+2843 DGSF
-2848 KPSSSSKYTYHVT
+2848 NASNASKYTYHVT

-2902 DALTAI
+2902 DALTSS
-2908 VGKGRQFAKELNKV
+2908 VGKGREFAKDLNKV

-2934 NMITGSLKPL
+2934 NMVTGSLKPL
-2944 VAFLGL
+2944 TAFLGL
-2950 DSKAQLASKAE
+2950 DSKAQLAAKAE
-2961 LQKAAQSINKSH
+2961 LQTAAQRINKAH
-2973 ANDVY
+2973 DNDVY
-2978 DAKGNLAPNSSI
+2978 NDKGDTVPNSSI

-3011 LLEYAY
+3011 LLSYAY

-3026 EYKIVES
+3026 EYKLVEA
-3033 DIKRIEEKLV
+3033 DIKRIEEKLE

-3049 EEAIKQLVPQAVQLD
+3049 TEAVKQLVPQAIQLD
-3064 SIFGVVGAK
+3064 STFGVVGTK
-3073 GIYQDA
+3073 GIYKEA
-3079 PVAEVTKVA
+3079 TVEEVTKVA
-3088 EEKIE
+3088 EEKVE
-3093 TGVDKNTT
+3093 TGVDKYTT
-3101 QLYLSNVPKD
+3101 QFYLSNVPKD
-3111 TPINIKVL
+3111 TPIDIKVL
-3119 NFAIAHD
+3119 NSAIAHD
-3126 TNKTKDVNPN
+3126 TNKAKDVNPN

-3182 SNVDGK
+3182 SNVDSK

-3195 DANGNFIP
+3195 DADGNFDP
-3203 AIAIHEL
+3203 AIVVHEL
-3210 MHAVTFLALE
+3210 LHAVTFVALE
-3220 KNDTPAAKEITA
+3220 ENTPAAREITA
-3232 LREQFVK
+3232 LREQFTK

-3245 ITPTDGVAYA
+3245 ITPADGVAYA
-3255 IKNNHEFVS
+3255 IQDNHEFVS

-3277 QMKVKATRKRGL
+3277 QMTVKATRKRGL
-3289 EDFVKAT
+3289 AEFVKAI

-3304 GLKPVELE
+3304 GLKSVVLAP
-3312 SGEITGLEALIG
+3312 GEITGLEALIG
-3324 SVLTLSEGAEN
+3324 SVVALSKEVDN
-3335 TKAYSLANVPSSI
+3335 TSAYNLANVPSNV

-3367 LMEQLQGTGTNFDAQ
+3367 LMGQLKGTGTNFDTQ

-3403 DSIGLSNDPES
+3403 DRIGLSNDPES

-3420 ATNTTVTSDK
+3420 ATNTTVTTDK

-3435 YILQPLE
+3435 YVLQPLE

-3468 LDKAFSQARSKI
+3468 LDKAFSQARNKI
-3480 KPKDLFKGDWS
+3480 KPKDLYKGDWS
-3491 KATTAEKAIA
+3491 KATSAEKAIA
-3501 QSKWDHLFKITQEN
+3501 QAKWDHLFKITQDN

-3521 SSMVSGSAEINAL
+3521 SSMVSGSAEVNAL
-3534 LANVKTESGNK
+3534 LANVKTSSGNK
-3545 VSKDADINEKV
+3545 ASKDADINEKV
-3556 QAYVMK
+3556 QAYVMR
-3562 AIEFLAQ
+3562 AVEFIAQ

-3599 GGIVNKINDRISKVE
+3599 GGIVNEISDRISKVE
-3614 NKIDD
+3614 DKLDEVVLNT
-3619 AVIKARRKVAS
+3619 RRKVAK
-3630 KIPAMNSTTV
+3630 KIPAMKSTAV
-3640 PEVTLVR
+3640 PEITLVR
-3647 NVATSAIEG
+3647 NVATSALEG

-3661 LNNTRETLLNNSEGK
+3661 LKNTRETILNHSSGK
-3676 LEFWGELV
+3676 LGFWEELV
-3684 NEMAENTPFKNI
+3684 NEMADNTPFKDI

-3706 TSQAKE
+3706 TSQTKE

-3726 KNGGKKLKRK
+3726 KDGGKKLKRK
-3736 TRESLTYLMVADV
+3736 TRESLTHLMVADV
-3749 SALLGAFTPKQIHR
+3749 SALLDGFTTKQIHR
-3763 MYQNPE
+3763 MYNNPE
-3769 YLNSVISQQASVVMS
+3769 YLNSVISQQASAVMA
-3784 LDTRGTHLISRSKD
+3784 LDTRGTQLISRSKD

-3838 DLVAA
+3838 NLVAA

-3853 RYTPTDIKAEISSV
+3853 RYTPSDIKAEISSV

-3961 DAGLTRMISGTLEM
+3961 DAGLTRMISGTLEL

-4003 HANTGYDPY
+4003 HSDSSYDPY
-4012 KGNGTS
+4012 NGKGTS

-4083 KQENYDSHPDS
+4083 KQENYDAHPDR
-4094 FIAVGFNVRDKEL
+4094 FVTVGFNVRDKEL

-4163 EKVYVALFK
+4163 ERVYVALFK

-4180 VYGARTERAMQS
+4180 VYGARTERGMQS

-4205 LRTLSMNIIS
+4205 LRTLAMNIIS
-4215 NAFLLQAHGISMTAI
+4215 NTFLLQAHGIGLADI
-4230 VKDTVY
+4230 LKDTVY
-4236 ALRAAMQHRKD
+4236 ALRAGMQHRKD

-4258 YTGLGNKK
+4258 YTGLGDRKQ
-4266 ELEQEVLRLEQA
+4266 LEQEVLRLEQA

-4294 SIVDDVA
+4294 SVVDDVA
-4301 LNQDDA
+4301 LTQDDT

-4312 ALERKFEKQLS
+4312 ALERKFEKQLN

-4330 STADWLLVSPTT
+4330 TTAEWLMVSPST

-4364 NYYRNNAPKKERLDH
+4364 NYYRNNIAKKSRLDH

-4384 IASDTFINYDMPTSK
+4384 MASDNFINYDMPTSK

-4432 RALLQALVMHNG
+4432 RALLQALVMHHG

-4458 MGIPFREGALAF
+4458 IGIPFREGALAF

-4483 TSML
+4483 TSIL

>member
-20 LSKKQQPKVTPYEE
+20 LSKKQQPTVTPYEQ
-34 TIGARSQ
+34 TIGANSQ
-41 VNTQDYA
+41 INSQDYA
-48 PRVNATE
+48 PRVDPTA

-73 SKALN
+73 SKTLN
-78 VGRRTAGAFGELFEQ
+78 VGRRAAGAFGELFEQ
-93 ASGAI
+93 AGGAI
-98 VNGIGAANTIGLDK
+98 VNGVGAANTIGLDK

-120 LQDQKNNPK
+120 LQDQKNNTK

-135 VLDDPAK
+135 LLNDPAK
-142 AVALGGYLD
+142 AVASGRYLD
-151 LREATERKAYLT
+151 QRDIAERKAYLS
-163 NRLQQNQLTPEEQA
+163 NRLQQNQLTPDEEA

-183 GSETEAKQRLNWS
+183 GSETYAKQRLNWS
-196 NAAED
+196 KSAED
-201 YGKRVTGD
+201 YGKQVTGD

-214 AGSFNARNWYDHTG
+214 AGSLNARNWYDHTG
-228 EKAYQAHKKYNGTSP
+228 EKAYNAHKKFNGTSP
-243 KETAL
+243 QDSAL

-274 KSAKESANA
+274 SSAKEAASA
-283 LSENPAYLLEEAAAM
+283 LTENPAYLVEEVAGMA
-298 TPYLLPYTRMPAIV
+298 PYLLGISRIPAV
-312 VDATRV
+312 AADATRV

-325 FVDRELR
+325 FAERELR
-332 APTAGESLGI
+332 APTTGESLGI
-342 LGMTAV
+342 LGMT
-348 YTAANYAESVIAAG
+348 TAYAGANYAGSAITAG
-362 VLKGKSLS
+362 ALKGKSIA

-385 KTAIDKIRNAAV
+385 KTAIDKIRNAAL

-407 ALAEGVTEAVQQQI
+407 SLAEGATEAVQQQI
-421 EVNWG
+421 EGNWG

-469 AALAERNLN
+469 AALVERNLN
-478 KAKEDSPE
+478 KSKEESPE
-486 IDQSIPTED
+486 IDQSIPTEE
-495 FASPS
+495 FASPD

-515 EASQAETPEAKQE
+515 EAAQAETPEAKQE
-528 IKAKQEEVLR
+528 IKAKQEEVLQ

-562 GVEEFRAQVQSAKD
+562 GVEDFRAQVQSAKAA
-576 TDPSNPQV
+576 DPSNPQV

-596 VMAEIDANANDPEY
+596 VMTEIDANANDPTY
-610 ADRVK
+610 VDRVK
-615 KEYSGLINQL
+615 KEYSGLVNQL

-655 APSSYTAA
+655 APSSYSAA

-692 DDTQSIKRVSKDI
+692 DDTQNIKRVSRDI
-705 INGSDYSKPI
+705 IDGSDYSKAI
-715 MSYMDDMSKAVASG
+715 MSYVDDMSRAVASG
-729 NTRMQEVTSKMLDR
+729 NTRMQDVTSRTLNR
-743 FAKSHQSKADTIT
+743 FVNSHQSKADTVT
-756 QAWEAAKAAPGT
+756 QAWEAAQAAPGT

-783 NTGDTIE
+783 NTGKPIK
-790 NTRENGALNIK
+790 NTRENGALNIL
-801 YNPGGYGHSE
+801 YDPGKYGHSE
-811 SLVSAISMESNLI
+811 SLVSAIAMESSLI

-850 QMADSLDT
+850 EMANSLDT
-858 SNGVDLE
+858 TNVADLE

-873 RQQQAQANQ
+873 RQQQAEANQ
-882 AKGKSTPQNTP
+882 AKRNSIPQNTP
-893 VNPDENIWEGIDES
+893 VNPDENIWEGIEDSVET
-907 SLQLEPV
+907 LATVAQALD
-914 DLDSI
+914 DL
-919 KPDLSNTEIQFDD
+919 KPDTSNTEIVFDK
-932 SGVGSVVPTTTQ
+932 SGVGSVVPTSTQ
-944 PSGTTPE
+944 T
-951 TKGVVLTG
+951 
-959 KSSYL
+959 
-964 AKHQAKADKAT
+964 
-975 KFIGQG
+975 
-981 SAQSSTAQYAK
+981 
-992 DFGESANTGTYTSD
+992 TGTS
-1006 DVVFVSAESNREDRI
+1006 
-1021 PFDKAELH
+1021 PKAEG
-1029 KAIEAGA
+1029 IEVTSG
-1036 IIITDD
+1036 
-1042 AHNRK
+1042 
-1047 RTDNV
+1047 
-1052 GVREVAAELALKGY
+1052 
-1066 EEVSPGEWKPK
+1066 EEKPQQN
-1077 KKSNAPVVNT
+1077 KKS
-1087 PKKGEEED
+1087 
-1095 SEETTKLEYLTV
+1095 
-1107 PTELLNTSFSLH
+1107 
-1119 DPELK
+1119 
-1124 DLIFKIKGKKENT
+1124 
-1137 GDLNYLD
+1137 
-1144 ELYDFLVEAADGN
+1144 
-1157 AGIHVFT
+1157 
-1164 DVESIPF
+1164 
-1171 DYVKVLANSE
+1171 
-1181 RYSNG
+1181 
-1186 HTTFHIRIPEL
+1186 
-1197 GDIPMIYIDLRDG
+1197 
-1210 GELISRTSSPQ
+1210 
-1221 EAFAHEI
+1221 
-1228 HHTVTMQN
+1228 
-1236 LDSSSEI
+1236 
-1243 QDEINNVLK
+1243 
-1252 PRLVDH
+1252 
-1258 IEQNRERLEK
+1258 
-1268 EDPRTLSRL
+1268 
-1277 EYMLINNAE
+1277 
-1286 FITVGTTEYGAIQ
+1286 
-1299 ELKKISV
+1299 
-1306 PVDRSKAKTSMFKRL
+1306 
-1321 VQLIGK
+1321 
-1327 TVGMPNEVTNVYE
+1327 
-1340 KLLDQTAQLKEQAY
+1340 
-1354 VENQGELSN
+1354 
-1363 LNANADTTPVVN
+1363 TTPVVN
-1375 TPKMVRKVNDKG
+1375 TPK
-1387 DIQFT
+1387 
-1392 GLTSPQYRELKPLT
+1392 
-1406 IKFNKQDDGSY
+1406 
-1417 ISSSKVIELNGVTTD
+1417 
-1432 NPDATIK
+1432 K
-1439 EWLDKGELFEI
+1439 EDE
-1450 DATNPQTYNKYFIR
+1450 A
-1464 DPKTS
+1464 
-1469 VLTPNG
+1469 
-1475 KSVVDYHKVE
+1475 
-1485 DSITYLMDDGL
+1485 
-1496 VLKQTDP
+1496 
-1503 TTIKIMLDQ
+1503 
-1512 VLDGIAFD
+1512 
-1520 LDLTVKFTTKG
+1520 
-1531 IANKEESHAPFLR
+1531 EEQ
-1544 LTTVQF
+1544 TTVEKKVTPK
-1550 KELEKQKQLT
+1550 KEVT
-1560 LESLAKIVHPDR
+1560 
-1572 SYESLVIE
+1572 
-1580 RAKAF
+1580 
-1585 IKDRN
+1585 
-1590 IKILTDKPNKSD
+1590 KPNNESD
-1602 TLVFDTSVD
+1602 SNENTDDPSVKAKVKDT
-1611 GWTKVGDNFHINPYA
+1611 
-1626 SWKNNRDKHSLFTQ
+1626 
-1640 VQNSIL
+1640 
-1646 ATMGSDPRVTAAY
+1646 
-1659 VPATFEGSTPEVDA
+1659 
-1673 LLAAIR
+1673 
-1679 GDKKPIKK
+1679 K
-1687 ETPDDNLP
+1687 EDDNLP

-1702 DGIEYI
+1702 GDIKYV
-1708 VDSTIPTMART
+1708 VDSTIPTMTRT
-1719 DKNNNITLNPRDA
+1719 DSSNNITLNPRTA

-1738 WDYFG
+1738 WGYFG
-1743 GVVQEDAPV
+1743 GVVHEGASA
-1752 RTKQASQQKKL
+1752 RTKEASQQKKE
-1763 VLAKLGVYG
+1763 VLALLGVDG

-1798 HIDNNDRAVYYSN
+1798 YIDNNDRAVYYSN
-1811 GESLLTDDKV
+1811 GKSLLTEDKV
-1821 AIETRATLNALTAMG
+1821 EIETRTTKEALVAMG
-1836 IEPKYEGNID
+1836 IEPQYEGNID
-1846 ESFVSTSE
+1846 DSFVSNSE

-1877 TTTEYVPDFGTTV
+1877 TTTDYVPDFGTTV

-1904 DLPLAEH
+1904 DKPLAEH

-1919 IVPTLLRD
+1919 IVPTKLRA
-1927 MPKSVTARLRSKEVK
+1927 MPLSVTAHFRNPKTSIRF
-1942 SGYNTAYTEILKDH
+1942 GTAYDDVLKNH
-1956 LEKTVPNHTDQQ
+1956 LLEAVPNPTDQQ
-1968 HEAMKVLGGMFYNFS
+1968 INAMKALGTMFYNFS
-1983 NITTGIYSNTT
+1983 KFNTGIFSNTQ
-1994 FLEDAGLETFNN
+1994 FLKEAGLEKFNN
-2006 FANYLVDLDAQVTAA
+2006 FANYLVDTKAQVTTA
-2021 NDAKVD
+2021 NNEVVD
-2027 QLLPQ
+2027 KLLPQ

-2048 GSTLMRMDNLPKAF
+2048 GSTLMRMDNLPKAL

-2078 LKAVGSAKPT
+2078 LKAVGSAKPN

-2093 GNKVIDMLG
+2093 GNKVIDLLG

-2136 ENTIEPAAVREIVRS
+2136 ENTLEPEVVRALTREIMV
-2151 IKEHNNQDI
+2151 ENFLDI
-2160 DEAELKAINQ
+2160 DEAELESKNQ
-2170 YTFINLPHSTKTF
+2170 YTFINLPHSNKF
-2183 EPTGLSAKVLN
+2183 EPTGDSAKVLN
-2194 ETKGSESVLTK
+2194 ATKGSESVLTK

-2210 PRVKPIRTSKPKAEK
+2210 PRVKPIRTSKPKADT
-2225 LVTQKTTDRLGTQIP
+2225 LVTQKTSDRLGTQIP
-2240 SAQVEA
+2240 SAQIEA
-2246 LSNAHTYKWGIN
+2246 LSKAHTYKWGIN
-2258 KALNKLHTALGETD
+2258 KSLNQLHTNLGKTAE
-2272 ALKALRDR
+2272 LKALRDR
-2280 MYGKLTEAEINKK
+2280 MYGKLTAAEIDNK

-2308 EREIQIY
+2308 DREIQIY
-2315 EASVD
+2315 ESSVD

-2363 ELKEHRVKFPMTS
+2363 ELKDHRVKFPMTS

-2439 YLEWALRGD
+2439 YLEWALRGE
-2448 GTGTEVLI
+2448 GTEVLI
-2456 ILEKMINGDN
+2456 ILKKMVNGDN
-2466 VPVEQVEKVVAAV
+2466 VPVEQVQKVVATI
-2479 NKAGMKAQ
+2479 NKAGIKAQ
-2487 SLKALVNLISFK
+2487 SLKALINLIAFK
-2499 NAFTSNK
+2499 DAFTSGK
-2506 DTAFEVDISLEVDGV
+2506 DTEFEVNISLEVDGV
-2521 TNGPFLTQVLMNTLA
+2521 NNGPFLTQVLMNTLDPS
-2536 AGMYGAGGMYKESD
+2536 MYGAGGMYMESD
-2550 GITNVPQYKDLGNAD
+2550 DITNVPQYKDLGNLD
-2565 MYEYNITHL
+2565 MYEYNIKHL
-2574 RNAIALAPAK
+2574 QYAIAAAPAK

-2593 SDVPAESITREVL
+2593 SDAPAERITQEVL

-2631 SSGNP
+2631 SSGNK
-2636 ATAAG
+2636 ATASG

-2652 GLEKYSSESVDSVS
+2652 GLEKYSTESVDNAS
-2666 RKLFIEKLNYLLKR
+2666 RKLFIKELNYLLLR
-2680 GGLKADEHVKD
+2680 GGLKAEEYVKD

-2697 LVLTPQQDKAISKAL
+2697 LVLTPQQDKAINKAL

-2738 TSAGQLA
+2738 TAAGQLA

-2752 YDAEVAKR
+2752 YDAEVDKR

-2781 ILVDLRKDMPTFK
+2781 ILTDLRKDMPTFK
-2794 SYLAGKST
+2794 SFLAGKST

-2812 KIASKRSDQA
+2812 KIASKRTDNA
-2822 RDKSEF
+2822 RDRSEF
-2828 YIFGARK
+2828 YIFGSRT
-2835 VNSLGLNN
+2835 VNKLGLNK
-2843 EDGSF
+2843 DGSF
-2848 KPSSSSKYTYHVT
+2848 KTSKPSIYTYHVT

-2902 DALTAI
+2902 DALTSS
-2908 VGKGRQFAKELNKV
+2908 VGKGREFAKDLNKV

-2934 NMITGSLKPL
+2934 NMVTGALRPL
-2944 VAFLGL
+2944 TAFLGL

-2961 LQKAAQSINKSH
+2961 LQKAAQSINKAH
-2973 ANDVY
+2973 DNDVH
-2978 DAKGNLAPNSSI
+2978 DAKGNLVPNSSI
-2990 GDAVALLLD
+2990 GDAVSLLLD

-3011 LLEYAY
+3011 LLNFAY

-3026 EYKIVES
+3026 EYKIVDA
-3033 DIKRIEEKLV
+3033 DIKRIEEKLE

-3049 EEAIKQLVPQAVQLD
+3049 VEALKELVPQAVQLD
-3064 SIFGVVGAK
+3064 STFGVVGAK

-3079 PVAEVTKVA
+3079 PVAEVTKVV

-3093 TGVDKNTT
+3093 SGVDKYTT
-3101 QLYLSNVPKD
+3101 QFYLSNVPKD
-3111 TPINIKVL
+3111 TPIDIKVL
-3119 NFAIAHD
+3119 NSAIAHD
-3126 TNKTKDVNPN
+3126 TNKAKDVNPN

-3149 KQALPEQLEVR
+3149 KKALPEQLEVR

-3195 DANGNFIP
+3195 DANGNFDP

-3210 MHAVTFLALE
+3210 MHAVTFVALE
-3220 KNDTPAAKEITA
+3220 QNTPAAQEITT
-3232 LREQFVK
+3232 LRKQFVT

-3255 IKNNHEFVS
+3255 IQNNHEFVS

-3277 QMKVKATRKRGL
+3277 QMRVVARRKYGFAAFI
-3289 EDFVKAT
+3289 ESI
-3296 SKLISQAF
+3296 SKMITQAF

-3312 SGEITGLEALIG
+3312 TGEITGLEALIG
-3324 SVLTLSEGAEN
+3324 SVISLTKEGDN
-3335 TKAYSLANVPSSI
+3335 TISYKYGTITPRV

-3367 LMEQLQGTGTNFDAQ
+3367 LMEQLKGTGTNFDAQ

-3442 RFAVEAVYAAT
+3442 RFAVEAVYVAT

-3460 GLSISYAE
+3460 VLSISYAE
-3468 LDKAFSQARSKI
+3468 LDKAFSQARNKI

-3491 KATTAEKAIA
+3491 KATSAEKAVA
-3501 QSKWDHLFKITQEN
+3501 QAKWDHLFKITQEN

-3521 SSMVSGSAEINAL
+3521 SSMVSGSAEVNAL
-3534 LANVKTESGNK
+3534 LANVKTDSGNK
-3545 VSKDADINEKV
+3545 VSKDADVNEKV
-3556 QAYVMK
+3556 QTYVMK
-3562 AIEFLAQ
+3562 AVEFLAQ

-3599 GGIVNKINDRISKVE
+3599 GGIVNEINERISKVE
-3614 NKIDD
+3614 GKIDD
-3619 AVIKARRKVAS
+3619 AVMNTRRKVAS
-3630 KIPAMNSTTV
+3630 KIPAMVSETV
-3640 PEVTLVR
+3640 PEITLVR
-3647 NVATSAIEG
+3647 DVATSAIEG

-3661 LNNTRETLLNNSEGK
+3661 LKNTRETILNYSEGK
-3676 LEFWGELV
+3676 LGFWGELV
-3684 NEMAENTPFKNI
+3684 NEMAENTPFKDI
-3696 IEKMMRHVKK
+3696 VEKMSRHVKK
-3706 TSQAKE
+3706 TSQTKE

-3726 KNGGKKLKRK
+3726 KDGGKKLKRK
-3736 TRESLTYLMVADV
+3736 TRESLTHLMVADV
-3749 SALLGAFTPKQIHR
+3749 SALIDGFTRKQIHR
-3763 MYQNPE
+3763 MYHNPE
-3769 YLNSVISQQASVVMS
+3769 YLNSVISQQASAVMA
-3784 LDTRGTHLISRSKD
+3784 LDTRGTQLISRSKD

-3823 GACTANKM
+3823 GAGTSNKI

-3853 RYTPTDIKAEISSV
+3853 RYTPSDVKAEISTV

-3961 DAGLTRMISGTLEM
+3961 DAGLTRMLSGTLEL

-4003 HANTGYDPY
+4003 HANTSYDPY

-4043 NLLGRDNDFANILGQ
+4043 SLLGRDNDFANILGQ
-4058 YAATNFNKMNVPFN
+4058 YAATNFNKMNVPHN

-4083 KQENYDSHPDS
+4083 KQANYDAHPDR
-4094 FIAVGFNVRDKEL
+4094 FITVGFNVRDKEL

-4127 KSVLYVPK
+4127 KSVLHVPK

-4152 FDKPRSERNLY
+4152 FDKPRSDRNLY

-4180 VYGARTERAMQS
+4180 VYGARTERGMQS
-4192 AVALTKNFIVIRN
+4192 TVALTKNFIVIRN
-4205 LRTLSMNIIS
+4205 LRTLAMNIIS
-4215 NAFLLQAHGISMTAI
+4215 NTFLLQAHGIGLADI
-4230 VKDTVY
+4230 LKDTVY
-4236 ALRAAMQHRKD
+4236 ALRAGMQQRKD

-4258 YTGLGNKK
+4258 YTGLGNQKQ
-4266 ELEQEVLRLEQA
+4266 LEQEVLRLEQA

-4301 LNQDDA
+4301 LTQDDA

-4312 ALERKFEKQLS
+4312 ALERKFEKQLN

-4330 STADWLLVSPTT
+4330 TTAEWLMVSPST

-4364 NYYRNNAPKKERLDH
+4364 NYYRNSVAKKDRLDH

-4384 IASDTFINYDMPTSK
+4384 IASDNFINYDMPTSK

-4444 TDIPYGIDPIIWNQ
+4444 TDIPYGIDPIVWNQ
-4458 MGIPFREGALAF
+4458 LGIPFREGAFAF

-4483 TSML
+4483 TSIL

>member
-20 LSKKQQPKVTPYEE
+20 LSKKQQPTVTPYEQ
-34 TIGARSQ
+34 TIGANSQ
-41 VNTQDYA
+41 INTQDYA
-48 PRVNATE
+48 PRVNPTE
-55 LLQQYADYGDQF
+55 LLKQYSDFGNQF

-73 SKALN
+73 SKSLN
-78 VGRRTAGAFGELFEQ
+78 VARRAAGAFGELFEQ
-93 ASGAI
+93 AGGAI
-98 VNGIGAANTIGLDK
+98 VNGAGAANTIGLDK

-120 LQDQKNNPK
+120 LQDQKNNTK

-135 VLDDPAK
+135 LLDDPAK
-142 AVALGGYLD
+142 AMASGRYLD
-151 LREATERKAYLT
+151 VRDITERKAYLT
-163 NRLQQNQLTPEEQA
+163 NRLQQNQLTPEEEA

-183 GSETEAKQRLNWS
+183 GSETHAKQRLNWS
-196 NAAED
+196 KSAED
-201 YGKRVTGD
+201 YGKQVTGD

-214 AGSFNARNWYDHTG
+214 AGSLNARNWYDHTG
-228 EKAYQAHKKYNGTSP
+228 EEAYQANKKYNGTSP
-243 KETAL
+243 RETTI
-248 AQREARDAYDQGD
+248 AQRDARDAYEQGD
-261 YFGWATKHLGTFA
+261 YFGWATKHLGTFT

-283 LSENPAYLLEEAAAM
+283 LMDNPAYLVEEAAGMA
-298 TPYLLPYTRMPAIV
+298 PYLLGVSRVPAVAI
-312 VDATRV
+312 DATRV
-318 QNDSYDA
+318 QNESYDE

-332 APTAGESLGI
+332 APTTSESLGI
-342 LGMTAV
+342 LGMTTA
-348 YTAANYAESVIAAG
+348 YTGANYAAAAITAG
-362 VLKGKSLS
+362 ALKGKSIA

-385 KTAIDKIRNAAV
+385 KTAIDKIRNAAL

-407 ALAEGVTEAVQQQI
+407 SLAEGATEAVQQQI
-421 EVNWG
+421 EGNWG

-448 GAIGTPAATANAVLG
+448 GTIGTPAATSNAILG

-478 KAKEDSPE
+478 KSKEDSPE
-486 IDQSIPTED
+486 IDQSIPTEE
-495 FASPS
+495 FASPD

-515 EASQAETPEAKQE
+515 EAAQAETPEAKQE
-528 IKAKQEEVLR
+528 IKVKQEEVLQ

-553 LGDVEGTRT
+553 LEDVESTRT
-562 GVEEFRAQVQSAKD
+562 GVEEFRAQVQSAKAA
-576 TDPSNPQV
+576 DPSNPQV

-615 KEYSGLINQL
+615 KEYSGLVNQL
-625 NKATEIR
+625 NKATEVR

-655 APSSYTAA
+655 APSSYTAS

-692 DDTQSIKRVSKDI
+692 DDTQSIKQVSKDI
-705 INGSDYSKPI
+705 INGSKFSKPI

-743 FAKSHQSKADTIT
+743 FAKSHQSKADTVM

-768 VVQVARVAGENKWFI
+768 AVEVARIAGNPKWFI
-783 NTGDTIE
+783 NTGKPVK
-790 NTRENGALNIK
+790 NSRENASLKIM
-801 YNPGGYGHSE
+801 YNPGKYGHSE
-811 SLVSAISMESNLI
+811 DLVSAITMESNLI
-824 NKVKASVDAL
+824 TKVKASVDAL

-850 QMADSLDT
+850 EIVDSLDT
-858 SNGVDLE
+858 STGVDLE
-865 AQQLADEG
+865 AQQLVDEG
-873 RQQQAQANQ
+873 RQQQAEAIQ
-882 AKGKSTPQNTP
+882 AKGKSIPQNTP
-893 VNPDENIWEGIDES
+893 ASPDDNMWEGIEES
-907 SLQLEPV
+907 VVTSTATQ
-914 DLDSI
+914 DLDEI

-932 SGVGSVVPTTTQ
+932 SGVGSVVPVSTQ
-944 PSGTTPE
+944 STGTSPE
-951 TKGVVLTG
+951 TTG
-959 KSSYL
+959 
-964 AKHQAKADKAT
+964 
-975 KFIGQG
+975 
-981 SAQSSTAQYAK
+981 
-992 DFGESANTGTYTSD
+992 
-1006 DVVFVSAESNREDRI
+1006 
-1021 PFDKAELH
+1021 
-1029 KAIEAGA
+1029 
-1036 IIITDD
+1036 
-1042 AHNRK
+1042 
-1047 RTDNV
+1047 
-1052 GVREVAAELALKGY
+1052 
-1066 EEVSPGEWKPK
+1066 EEVSSGKGKPQQN

-1087 PKKGEEED
+1087 PKKQEED
-1095 SEETTKLEYLTV
+1095 EESTEQQKSANSNSDDVRESSKEPLPENPNTLVPEGIELDKVNKLSEVLDLLIPTQGYKDFLEKVLAYNPNVQIVFTKKPWANPATKGLGIRKADV
-1107 PTELLNTSFSLH
+1107 KANSS
-1119 DPELK
+1119 K
-1124 DLIFKIKGKKENT
+1124 DLII
-1137 GDLNYLD
+1137 
-1144 ELYDFLVEAADGN
+1144 
-1157 AGIHVFT
+1157 
-1164 DVESIPF
+1164 
-1171 DYVKVLANSE
+1171 LANVDE
-1181 RYSNG
+1181 FMKDFPD
-1186 HTTFHIRIPEL
+1186 TTLEQVIAHEASH
-1197 GDIPMIYIDLRDG
+1197 
-1210 GELISRTSSPQ
+1210 LITSSTVHKLMGTKASDLTAN
-1221 EAFAHEI
+1221 ESVLIKEI
-1228 HHTVTMQN
+1228 TDIQATLKAYLESKAEVSDHVRSRISYMI
-1236 LDSSSEI
+1236 DSAPEI
-1243 QDEINNVLK
+1243 FTIGL
-1252 PRLVDH
+1252 
-1258 IEQNRERLEK
+1258 
-1268 EDPRTLSRL
+1268 
-1277 EYMLINNAE
+1277 AE
-1286 FITVGTTEYGAIQ
+1286 GDVIR
-1299 ELKKISV
+1299 ELKKINAGSV
-1306 PVDRSKAKTSMFKRL
+1306 SAYERLVGMFKKFFKLDNKEYTMFTRIVEL
-1321 VQLIGK
+1321 TDTLA
-1327 TVGMPNEVTNVYE
+1327 E
-1340 KLLDQTAQLKEQAY
+1340 KQA
-1354 VENQGELSN
+1354 
-1363 LNANADTTPVVN
+1363 A
-1375 TPKMVRKVNDKG
+1375 DKG
-1387 DIQFT
+1387 IEVIRPRDLSGI
-1392 GLTSPQYRELKPLT
+1392 E
-1406 IKFNKQDDGSY
+1406 DDA
-1417 ISSSKVIELNGVTTD
+1417 E
-1432 NPDATIK
+1432 A
-1439 EWLDKGELFEI
+1439 
-1450 DATNPQTYNKYFIR
+1450 
-1464 DPKTS
+1464 
-1469 VLTPNG
+1469 
-1475 KSVVDYHKVE
+1475 
-1485 DSITYLMDDGL
+1485 
-1496 VLKQTDP
+1496 
-1503 TTIKIMLDQ
+1503 
-1512 VLDGIAFD
+1512 
-1520 LDLTVKFTTKG
+1520 
-1531 IANKEESHAPFLR
+1531 
-1544 LTTVQF
+1544 
-1550 KELEKQKQLT
+1550 
-1560 LESLAKIVHPDR
+1560 
-1572 SYESLVIE
+1572 
-1580 RAKAF
+1580 
-1585 IKDRN
+1585 
-1590 IKILTDKPNKSD
+1590 
-1602 TLVFDTSVD
+1602 
-1611 GWTKVGDNFHINPYA
+1611 
-1626 SWKNNRDKHSLFTQ
+1626 
-1640 VQNSIL
+1640 
-1646 ATMGSDPRVTAAY
+1646 VTA
-1659 VPATFEGSTPEVDA
+1659 
-1673 LLAAIR
+1673 
-1679 GDKKPIKK
+1679 
-1687 ETPDDNLP
+1687 
-1695 TQEVRKF
+1695 
-1702 DGIEYI
+1702 
-1708 VDSTIPTMART
+1708 
-1719 DKNNNITLNPRDA
+1719 
-1732 ENSKEF
+1732 
-1738 WDYFG
+1738 
-1743 GVVQEDAPV
+1743 
-1752 RTKQASQQKKL
+1752 
-1763 VLAKLGVYG
+1763 
-1772 YSLDYLKQQLNTP
+1772 NT
-1785 RKLNEFLLRHEQS
+1785 
-1798 HIDNNDRAVYYSN
+1798 
-1811 GESLLTDDKV
+1811 
-1821 AIETRATLNALTAMG
+1821 
-1836 IEPKYEGNID
+1836 
-1846 ESFVSTSE
+1846 E

-1860 DIPLNENELK
+1860 DIPLNENDLK

-1877 TTTEYVPDFGTTV
+1877 TTTDYVPDFGTTV
-1890 AANKE
+1890 EANKE

-1904 DLPLAEH
+1904 DKPLAEH

-1919 IVPTLLRD
+1919 VVPTKLRT
-1927 MPKSVTARLRSKEVK
+1927 MSESVTARLRRLGSNARY
-1942 SGYNTAYTEILKDH
+1942 GTAYEEVLKKH
-1956 LEKTVPNHTDQQ
+1956 LEETVPNPTAQQ
-1968 HEAMKVLGGMFYNFS
+1968 FKAMEALGEMFYKFS
-1983 NITTGIYSNTT
+1983 NISTGIYSNSQ
-1994 FLEDAGLETFNN
+1994 FLQDAGLEKFNN
-2006 FANYLVDLDAQVTAA
+2006 FANYLIDPKAQVTT
-2021 NDAKVD
+2021 AKGEVVD
-2027 QLLPQ
+2027 KLLPE

-2048 GSTLMRMDNLPKAF
+2048 GSTLMRMDNLPKAL

-2136 ENTIEPAAVREIVRS
+2136 ENTIEPTAVREMVRT
-2151 IKEHNNQDI
+2151 IKELNNQSI
-2160 DEAELKAINQ
+2160 DETELKAINQ
-2170 YTFINLPHSTKTF
+2170 YTFINLPHSSNTF
-2183 EPTGLSAKVLN
+2183 EPTGVAAKVLN
-2194 ETKGSESVLTK
+2194 ATKGSESVLTK

-2240 SAQVEA
+2240 TAQVEA

-2258 KALNKLHTALGETD
+2258 KALNQLHTNLGKTA

-2280 MYGKLTEAEINKK
+2280 MYGKLTDKEIGDK

-2363 ELKEHRVKFPMTS
+2363 ELKDHRVKFPMTS

-2390 TEALLDSQTNTITPL
+2390 TEALLDSQTNTVTPL

-2439 YLEWALRGD
+2439 YLEWVLQGE
-2448 GTGTEVLI
+2448 GTDVLI
-2456 ILEKMINGDN
+2456 ILEKMINGDS

-2487 SLKALVNLISFK
+2487 SLKALVNLIAFK
-2499 NAFTSNK
+2499 NAFTSGK
-2506 DTAFEVDISLEVDGV
+2506 DTEFEVNISLEVDGV

-2536 AGMYGAGGMYKESD
+2536 ASMYGAGGMYTESD
-2550 GITNVPQYKDLGNAD
+2550 GITNVPQYKDLGNPD

-2593 SDVPAESITREVL
+2593 SDAPAERITQEVL

-2631 SSGNP
+2631 SSGNK
-2636 ATAAG
+2636 ATASG

-2652 GLEKYSSESVDSVS
+2652 GLEKYSSESVDSPS
-2666 RKLFIEKLNYLLKR
+2666 RKLFIENLNYLLLR
-2680 GGLKADEHVKD
+2680 GGLKVNEHVKD

-2697 LVLTPQQDKAISKAL
+2697 LVLTPQQDKAINKAL
-2712 EEPLMHVV
+2712 EEPLMYVV

-2738 TSAGQLA
+2738 TAAGQLA

-2781 ILVDLRKDMPTFK
+2781 ILTDLRKDMPTFK
-2794 SYLAGKST
+2794 SFLAGKST

-2812 KIASKRSDQA
+2812 KIASKRSDNA

-2828 YIFGARK
+2828 YIFGPRK
-2835 VNSLGLNN
+2835 VNSLGLNK
-2843 EDGSF
+2843 DGSF
-2848 KPSSSSKYTYHVT
+2848 NANTASKYTYHVT

-2869 VPAGVA
+2869 IPAGVA

-2902 DALTAI
+2902 DALTAS
-2908 VGKGRQFAKELNKV
+2908 VGKGREFAKELNKV

-2934 NMITGSLKPL
+2934 NMVTGSLKPL
-2944 VAFLGL
+2944 TAFLGL
-2950 DSKAQLASKAE
+2950 DSKTQLGSKAE

-2973 ANDVY
+2973 DNDVY
-2978 DAKGNLAPNSSI
+2978 NDKGDLVPNSSI

-3026 EYKIVES
+3026 EYKLVEA
-3033 DIKRIEEKLV
+3033 DIKRIEEKLE

-3049 EEAIKQLVPQAVQLD
+3049 IEAVKQLVPQAVQLD
-3064 SIFGVVGAK
+3064 STFGVVGAK

-3079 PVAEVTKVA
+3079 SVKEVTKAA

-3093 TGVDKNTT
+3093 TGVDTYTT
-3101 QLYLSNVPKD
+3101 QFYLSNVPKD
-3111 TPINIKVL
+3111 TPVDIKVL
-3119 NFAIAHD
+3119 NSAIAHD
-3126 TNKTKDVNPN
+3126 TNKAKDVNPN
-3136 LATVLSGQMYNLV
+3136 LATVLSGQMYDLV
-3149 KQALPEQLEVR
+3149 KKALPEQLEVR
-3160 VLHATDPRAL
+3160 VLHATDARAL

-3182 SNVDGK
+3182 SSVDGK

-3195 DANGNFIP
+3195 DANGNFDP

-3220 KNDTPAAKEITA
+3220 NDTPAAKEITA

-3245 ITPTDGVAYA
+3245 ITPTDVVAYA
-3255 IKNNHEFVS
+3255 IQNNHEFVS

-3277 QMKVKATRKRGL
+3277 QMTVKATRKRGFA
-3289 EDFVKAT
+3289 EFVKRI

-3304 GLKPVELE
+3304 DLKPVELAK
-3312 SGEITGLEALIG
+3312 GEITGLEALIG
-3324 SVLTLSEGAEN
+3324 SVLTLSKEGDN
-3335 TKAYSLANVPSSI
+3335 TFSYLVTVPSRV

-3367 LMEQLQGTGTNFDAQ
+3367 LMGQLKGTGTYFDAQ

-3420 ATNTTVTSDK
+3420 ATNTTVTTDK

-3468 LDKAFSQARSKI
+3468 LDKAFSQARNKI
-3480 KPKDLFKGDWS
+3480 KPQDLFKGDWS
-3491 KATTAEKAIA
+3491 KATSAEKATA
-3501 QSKWDHLFKITQEN
+3501 QAKWDHLFKITQEN

-3521 SSMVSGSAEINAL
+3521 SSMVSGSAEVNAL
-3534 LANVKTESGNK
+3534 LANVKTSSGNK
-3545 VSKDADINEKV
+3545 VSKAADVNEKV
-3556 QAYVMK
+3556 QSYVMK
-3562 AIEFLAQ
+3562 AVEFLAQ

-3599 GGIVNKINDRISKVE
+3599 GGIINEINERILKVE
-3614 NKIDD
+3614 DKIDD
-3619 AVIKARRKVAS
+3619 VVLKTRRKVAK
-3630 KIPAMNSTTV
+3630 KIPAMKSTTV

-3661 LNNTRETLLNNSEGK
+3661 LKSTREIILNNSEGK
-3676 LEFWGELV
+3676 LGFWEELV
-3684 NEMAENTPFKNI
+3684 NEMSDNTPFKDI

-3706 TSQAKE
+3706 TSQTKE

-3726 KNGGKKLKRK
+3726 KDGGKKLKRK
-3736 TRESLTYLMVADV
+3736 TRESLTHLMVADV
-3749 SALLGAFTPKQIHR
+3749 SALLGGYTPKQIHR
-3763 MYQNPE
+3763 MYHNPE
-3769 YLNSVISQQASVVMS
+3769 YLNSVISQQASTVMS
-3784 LDTRGTHLISRSKD
+3784 LDTRGAQLISRSKD

-3809 ENNDLALNATLIAM
+3809 ENNDLALNATLITM
-3823 GACTANKM
+3823 GAGTANKM

-3853 RYTPTDIKAEISSV
+3853 RYTPSDIKAEISSV

-4003 HANTGYDPY
+4003 HANTSYDPY

-4043 NLLGRDNDFANILGQ
+4043 SLLGRDNDFANILGQ

-4083 KQENYDSHPDS
+4083 KQENYDAHPDR
-4094 FIAVGFNVRDKEL
+4094 FVTVGFNVRDKEL

-4127 KSVLYVPK
+4127 KSVLHIPK

-4180 VYGARTERAMQS
+4180 VYGARTERGMQS

-4205 LRTLSMNIIS
+4205 LRTMAMNIIS
-4215 NAFLLQAHGISMTAI
+4215 NNFLLQAHGIGLADI

-4258 YTGLGNKK
+4258 YTGLGNQKQ
-4266 ELEQEVLRLEQA
+4266 LEQEVLRLEQA

-4301 LNQDDA
+4301 LNQDDT

-4330 STADWLLVSPTT
+4330 TTAEWLMVSPST

-4364 NYYRNNAPKKERLDH
+4364 NYYRNNVAKKDRLDH

-4384 IASDTFINYDMPTSK
+4384 IASDNFINYDMPTSK

-4432 RALLQALVMHNG
+4432 RALLQALVMHHG

-4458 MGIPFREGALAF
+4458 LGIPFREGAFAF

-4483 TSML
+4483 TSIL

>member
-1 MAGYKDDQVQNAF
+1 MAGYKSLQVLEALNRITQQIKPEVVDGTIF
-14 ARIAQE
+14 ANNSIAPDAT
-20 LSKKQQPKVTPYEE
+20 S
-34 TIGARSQ
+34 
-41 VNTQDYA
+41 YA
-48 PRVNATE
+48 PIYTE
-55 LLQQYADYGDQF
+55 QRDTLRIPDKDVIDYSRD
-67 DNRNIG
+67 
-73 SKALN
+73 A
-78 VGRRTAGAFGELFEQ
+78 
-93 ASGAI
+93 
-98 VNGIGAANTIGLDK
+98 
-112 NAETAFYK
+112 
-120 LQDQKNNPK
+120 
-129 YQEELA
+129 
-135 VLDDPAK
+135 
-142 AVALGGYLD
+142 AVALGKGIVFGPQAAAGLTDIGDAALSAAYAAISGGNPADIQTGRATKALDDIGVRFKDTQDIMSSWYSDATQKQLQELSAIPGMSTEKSFGENMSSLGQTAAYVADNPSIAFNTIIQSLPAMGAGGAIGRAAGAVAPKLLGAAGAIGEGAIMAGTAQAYMDTDEQGYTTAAQSLGAVGIGVLGGAVGQLGNRIANRAGAD
-151 LREATERKAYLT
+151 DIDSIAAGLASQVRNKGFKSFAVGTATEAVEEAAQSSLENVISNVTSGKDAIEGL
-163 NRLQQNQLTPEEQA
+163 NQDL
-177 LLYNPD
+177 
-183 GSETEAKQRLNWS
+183 
-196 NAAED
+196 
-201 YGKRVTGD
+201 V
-209 REKGI
+209 
-214 AGSFNARNWYDHTG
+214 
-228 EKAYQAHKKYNGTSP
+228 
-243 KETAL
+243 
-248 AQREARDAYDQGD
+248 
-261 YFGWATKHLGTFA
+261 LGTFA
-274 KSAKESANA
+274 G
-283 LSENPAYLLEEAAAM
+283 
-298 TPYLLPYTRMPAIV
+298 
-312 VDATRV
+312 
-318 QNDSYDA
+318 
-325 FVDRELR
+325 
-332 APTAGESLGI
+332 AG
-342 LGMTAV
+342 
-348 YTAANYAESVIAAG
+348 
-362 VLKGKSLS
+362 
-370 SSLGLKSSSVPSAIE
+370 
-385 KTAIDKIRNAAV
+385 
-397 VQSAGQLGRS
+397 
-407 ALAEGVTEAVQQQI
+407 
-421 EVNWG
+421 
-426 SLNNTLD
+426 
-433 SAAMGEAFTM
+433 M
-443 GAAIT
+443 GAAI
-448 GAIGTPAATANAVLG
+448 NAPGSL
-463 TGLQAK
+463 K
-469 AALAERNLN
+469 SAALDAIISAAQTRAE
-478 KAKEDSPE
+478 KAKEQNPE
-486 IDQSIPTED
+486 IDQSIPTEE
-495 FASPS
+495 FASPD

-505 PKAATVRMTQ
+505 PRAATVRMTQ
-515 EASQAETPEAKQE
+515 EAAKAETPEAKQE
-528 IKAKQEEVLR
+528 IKAKQEEVLQ

-553 LGDVEGTRT
+553 LEDVEGTRT
-562 GVEEFRAQVQSAKD
+562 GVEEFRAQVQSAKAA
-576 TDPSNPQV
+576 DPSNPQL

-610 ADRVK
+610 ANRVK
-615 KEYSGLINQL
+615 KEYSGLVNQL

-655 APSSYTAA
+655 APSSFTAA
-663 ELAKASKDV
+663 ELAKASQDV

-692 DDTQSIKRVSKDI
+692 DDTQSIRQVSKDI
-705 INGSDYSKPI
+705 INGSELSKPI

-729 NTRMQEVTSKMLDR
+729 NTRMQDVTSKMLDR
-743 FAKSHQSKADTIT
+743 FAKSHQSKADTIM

-768 VVQVARVAGENKWFI
+768 SVEVARNAEGKWFI
-783 NTGDTIE
+783 NTGNPIK
-790 NTRENGALNIK
+790 NSRENASLKIT
-801 YNPGGYGHSE
+801 YNPGKYGHSE
-811 SLVSAISMESNLI
+811 SLVSAIAMESTLI
-824 NKVKASVDAL
+824 SKVKASVDAL
-834 AARST
+834 ATRST

-850 QMADSLDT
+850 QMIDNLDT
-858 SNGVDLE
+858 SNGNDLE

-882 AKGKSTPQNTP
+882 AKRNSIPQNTP

-907 SLQLEPV
+907 SLQVEPA
-914 DLDSI
+914 DLDEASVSAEVSKDATYYQSKI
-919 KPDLSNTEIQFDD
+919 DELDKQRAQFEAAGDQANAEKAYAEMQTVAREWQTNSSTD
-932 SGVGSVVPTTTQ
+932 TPTTKRAE
-944 PSGTTPE
+944 PS
-951 TKGVVLTG
+951 KG
-959 KSSYL
+959 
-964 AKHQAKADKAT
+964 AADKAWGDFYRKNRNMIGDDLFMGGHQDRNT
-975 KFIGQG
+975 LEEAAPEIQSRHAHGMAKATPAAAIRDLKDILENDIDQNRGQG
-981 SAQSSTAQYAK
+981 RLFTAPLSQGKMTAEQRSAMSQSGTSSGSAYSDGAFTLIAKGGVGDIRSVSEIDAVMVNSAVPQEVVDGLRQDFPNMKFGYAK
-992 DFGESANTGTYTSD
+992 DLPSLLLGSKQSNTTKD
-1006 DVVFVSAESNREDRI
+1006 
-1021 PFDKAELH
+1021 P
-1029 KAIEAGA
+1029 
-1036 IIITDD
+1036 
-1042 AHNRK
+1042 
-1047 RTDNV
+1047 
-1052 GVREVAAELALKGY
+1052 
-1066 EEVSPGEWKPK
+1066 
-1077 KKSNAPVVNT
+1077 APVVNT
-1087 PKKGEEED
+1087 PKKEEEA
-1095 SEETTKLEYLTV
+1095 EEQSNVEKKVT
-1107 PTELLNTSFSLH
+1107 P
-1119 DPELK
+1119 
-1124 DLIFKIKGKKENT
+1124 KKEGVTRENT
-1137 GDLNYLD
+1137 NNTT
-1144 ELYDFLVEAADGN
+1144 VKAKVKEA
-1157 AGIHVFT
+1157 
-1164 DVESIPF
+1164 
-1171 DYVKVLANSE
+1171 
-1181 RYSNG
+1181 
-1186 HTTFHIRIPEL
+1186 
-1197 GDIPMIYIDLRDG
+1197 
-1210 GELISRTSSPQ
+1210 
-1221 EAFAHEI
+1221 
-1228 HHTVTMQN
+1228 
-1236 LDSSSEI
+1236 
-1243 QDEINNVLK
+1243 
-1252 PRLVDH
+1252 
-1258 IEQNRERLEK
+1258 K
-1268 EDPRTLSRL
+1268 ED
-1277 EYMLINNAE
+1277 A
-1286 FITVGTTEYGAIQ
+1286 
-1299 ELKKISV
+1299 
-1306 PVDRSKAKTSMFKRL
+1306 
-1321 VQLIGK
+1321 
-1327 TVGMPNEVTNVYE
+1327 
-1340 KLLDQTAQLKEQAY
+1340 
-1354 VENQGELSN
+1354 
-1363 LNANADTTPVVN
+1363 
-1375 TPKMVRKVNDKG
+1375 
-1387 DIQFT
+1387 
-1392 GLTSPQYRELKPLT
+1392 
-1406 IKFNKQDDGSY
+1406 
-1417 ISSSKVIELNGVTTD
+1417 
-1432 NPDATIK
+1432 
-1439 EWLDKGELFEI
+1439 
-1450 DATNPQTYNKYFIR
+1450 
-1464 DPKTS
+1464 
-1469 VLTPNG
+1469 
-1475 KSVVDYHKVE
+1475 
-1485 DSITYLMDDGL
+1485 
-1496 VLKQTDP
+1496 
-1503 TTIKIMLDQ
+1503 
-1512 VLDGIAFD
+1512 
-1520 LDLTVKFTTKG
+1520 
-1531 IANKEESHAPFLR
+1531 
-1544 LTTVQF
+1544 
-1550 KELEKQKQLT
+1550 
-1560 LESLAKIVHPDR
+1560 
-1572 SYESLVIE
+1572 
-1580 RAKAF
+1580 
-1585 IKDRN
+1585 
-1590 IKILTDKPNKSD
+1590 
-1602 TLVFDTSVD
+1602 
-1611 GWTKVGDNFHINPYA
+1611 
-1626 SWKNNRDKHSLFTQ
+1626 
-1640 VQNSIL
+1640 
-1646 ATMGSDPRVTAAY
+1646 
-1659 VPATFEGSTPEVDA
+1659 
-1673 LLAAIR
+1673 
-1679 GDKKPIKK
+1679 
-1687 ETPDDNLP
+1687 NLP

-1702 DGIEYI
+1702 GDIEYI

-1719 DKNNNITLNPRDA
+1719 DSSNKITLNPRTA

-1743 GVVQEDAPV
+1743 GVVQDNSSA
-1752 RTKQASQQKKL
+1752 RTKEASQLKKE
-1763 VLAKLGVYG
+1763 VLAQLGVQG

-1785 RKLNEFLLRHEQS
+1785 RKLNEFLLRHAQS
-1798 HIDNNDRAVYYSN
+1798 RVDSN
-1811 GESLLTDDKV
+1811 E
-1821 AIETRATLNALTAMG
+1821 ARATIDALVAMG

-1846 ESFVSTSE
+1846 DTFVNTSE

-1877 TTTEYVPDFGTTV
+1877 TTTDYVPDFGTTV

-1904 DLPLAEH
+1904 DKPLAEH

-1919 IVPTLLRD
+1919 VVPTKFRT
-1927 MPKSVTARLRSKEVK
+1927 MPESVTAKLRRLGSKAPY
-1942 SGYNTAYTEILKDH
+1942 STAKDMLIAHLK
-1956 LEKTVPNHTDQQ
+1956 ETVPNPTEQQ
-1968 HEAMKVLGGMFYNFS
+1968 LIAMKVLGDMFNNFS
-1983 NITTGIYSNTT
+1983 KLTTGIHSNTQ
-1994 FLEDAGLETFNN
+1994 FLKDAGLEKFNN
-2006 FANYLVDLDAQVTAA
+2006 FANYLVDPHAQVTT
-2021 NDAKVD
+2021 AKGDKVE
-2027 QLLPQ
+2027 QLLPE

-2048 GSTLMRMDNLPKAF
+2048 GSTLMRMDNLPKAL

-2068 LTVPYHIYDM
+2068 LTVPHHIYDM
-2078 LKAVGSAKPT
+2078 LKAVGSAKPS
-2088 AAETI
+2088 AAETM

-2109 ADTRKSKLAVALG
+2109 ADTRKSKLAIALG

-2136 ENTIEPAAVREIVRS
+2136 ENTLEPEAVRAITREIMVS
-2151 IKEHNNQDI
+2151 NSMDI
-2160 DEAELKAINQ
+2160 DEAELQAKNQ
-2170 YTFINLPHSTKTF
+2170 YTFINLPHSKNTF
-2183 EPTGLSAKVLN
+2183 EPTGDSAKVLAA
-2194 ETKGSESVLTK
+2194 TRGSESVLTK
-2205 AFGVA
+2205 AFGVS
-2210 PRVKPIRTSKPKAEK
+2210 PRVKPIRTTKPKADK

-2258 KALNKLHTALGETD
+2258 KSLNQLHNNLAKTPE
-2272 ALKALRDR
+2272 LKVLRDR
-2280 MYGKLTEAEINKK
+2280 MYGKLTAEEIAKK

-2315 EASVD
+2315 EASID
-2320 TLAKSRFGLDNDFY
+2320 ALSNTRFGLDSDFY

-2363 ELKEHRVKFPMTS
+2363 ELKDHRVKFPMTS
-2376 VERDGIKAFFKTGN
+2376 VERNAIKDFFKTGN
-2390 TEALLDSQTNTITPL
+2390 TEAFLDSETNTITPL

-2448 GTGTEVLI
+2448 GTDVLI
-2456 ILEKMINGDN
+2456 ILEKVINGDN
-2466 VPVEQVEKVVAAV
+2466 VPVEQVKKVVDAV

-2487 SLKALVNLISFK
+2487 SLKALVNLIAFK
-2499 NAFTSNK
+2499 NAFISGK
-2506 DTAFEVDISLEVDGV
+2506 DTEFEVNISLEVDGV

-2536 AGMYGAGGMYKESD
+2536 PSMYGAGGMYKESD
-2550 GITNVPQYKDLGNAD
+2550 GITNVPQYKDLGNPD
-2565 MYEYNITHL
+2565 MYEHNVSHL
-2574 RNAIALAPAK
+2574 QAAIMSAPEK
-2584 AGRVAYAKN
+2584 ASKVAYAKGRDSAAAMQN
-2593 SDVPAESITREVL
+2593 TQDVL
-2606 QAVQVLHPKMLE
+2606 NAVQVLHPKMLE
-2618 RKGTKTITTVINF
+2618 RKGTKTLTTVINF
-2631 SSGNP
+2631 SSGNKS
-2636 ATAAG
+2636 TAAG
-2641 IIGDIKDSILS
+2641 TIGDIKDSILS
-2652 GLEKYSSESVDSVS
+2652 GLEKYSSEDVNSPS
-2666 RKLFIEKLNYLLKR
+2666 RKLFIEKLNYLLAR
-2680 GGLKADEHVKD
+2680 GGLEISDRIKE

-2720 SEFIKEAYPEY
+2720 SEFIKNAYPEY

-2738 TSAGQLA
+2738 TAAGQLA

-2781 ILVDLRKDMPTFK
+2781 ILIDLRKDMPTFK
-2794 SYLAGKST
+2794 SYLAGKSR

-2812 KIASKRSDQA
+2812 KIASKRSDQV

-2835 VNSLGLNN
+2835 VNSLGLNK
-2843 EDGSF
+2843 DRSF
-2848 KPSSSSKYTYHVT
+2848 NASTTSKYTYHVT

-2908 VGKGRQFAKELNKV
+2908 VGKGREFAKDLNKV

-2934 NMITGSLKPL
+2934 NMVTGSLKPL
-2944 VAFLGL
+2944 TAFLGL
-2950 DSKAQLASKAE
+2950 DSKTQLAAKAE

-2973 ANDVY
+2973 DNDVY
-2978 DAKGNLAPNSSI
+2978 NDKGDLVPNSSI

-2999 AAFDRDIAKLNT
+2999 AAFDRDIAKLHT
-3011 LLEYAY
+3011 LKQFAY

-3026 EYKIVES
+3026 DYKIVEA
-3033 DIKRIEEKLV
+3033 DIKRIDEKL
-3043 EVRAKR
+3043 EELTAKR
-3049 EEAIKQLVPQAVQLD
+3049 AEVVKQLVPQAIQLD
-3064 SIFGVVGAK
+3064 STFGVVGAK
-3073 GIYQDA
+3073 GIYKEA
-3079 PVAEVTKVA
+3079 TVAEVTKVA

-3093 TGVDKNTT
+3093 TGVDKYTT
-3101 QLYLSNVPKD
+3101 QFYLSNVPKD
-3111 TPINIKVL
+3111 TPVDINVL
-3119 NFAIAHD
+3119 NEAINHD
-3126 TNKTKDVNPN
+3126 TVKANTVNPN
-3136 LATVLSGQMYNLV
+3136 VAIVLGSVMYKQV
-3149 KQALPEQLEVR
+3149 MQALPQQLEVR

-3195 DANGNFIP
+3195 DPNGNFEP
-3203 AIAIHEL
+3203 AIVIHEL
-3210 MHAVTFLALE
+3210 LHAVTFVGLE
-3220 KNDTPAAKEITA
+3220 QDTEAGREITA

-3245 ITPTDGVAYA
+3245 ITPTDAVAYA
-3255 IKNNHEFVS
+3255 IQDNHEFVS

-3277 QMKVKATRKRGL
+3277 QMRVKARRKHGL
-3289 EDFVKAT
+3289 AIFVEAI
-3296 SKLISQAF
+3296 SKMISRAF
-3304 GLKPVELE
+3304 NLKRVTL
-3312 SGEITGLEALIG
+3312 STGEITGLEALIG
-3324 SVLTLSEGAEN
+3324 SVVSLSEEVDN
-3335 TKAYSLANVPSSI
+3335 TAAYNLKDVPSNV
-3348 LGASLRK
+3348 LGASLRR

-3361 AMNLTD
+3361 VMNLTD
-3367 LMEQLQGTGTNFDAQ
+3367 LMNQLKGTGTNFDAQ

-3420 ATNTTVTSDK
+3420 ATNTTVTTDK

-3468 LDKAFSQARSKI
+3468 LDKAFSQARNKI

-3491 KATTAEKAIA
+3491 KATSAEKAIA
-3501 QSKWDHLFKITQEN
+3501 QSKWDHLFKITQDN

-3521 SSMVSGSAEINAL
+3521 SSMVSGSAEVNAL
-3534 LANVKTESGNK
+3534 LANVKTSSGNK
-3545 VSKDADINEKV
+3545 VSKDADVNEKV
-3556 QAYVMK
+3556 QSYVMK
-3562 AIEFLAQ
+3562 AVEFLAQ

-3599 GGIVNKINDRISKVE
+3599 GGIVNEINARIVKVE
-3614 NKIDD
+3614 DKIDD
-3619 AVIKARRKVAS
+3619 VVMNTRRKVAK
-3630 KIPAMNSTTV
+3630 KIPAMNSTKV

-3661 LNNTRETLLNNSEGK
+3661 LKNTRETILNHSSGK
-3676 LEFWGELV
+3676 LGFWGELV
-3684 NEMAENTPFKNI
+3684 NEMAENTPFKDI
-3696 IEKMMRHVKK
+3696 VEKMMRHVKK
-3706 TSQAKE
+3706 TSQTKE

-3726 KNGGKKLKRK
+3726 KDGGKKLTRK
-3736 TRESLTYLMVADV
+3736 TRESLTHLMVADV
-3749 SALLGAFTPKQIHR
+3749 SVLLDGFTTKQIHR
-3763 MYQNPE
+3763 MYNNPE
-3769 YLNSVISQQASVVMS
+3769 YLNSVISQQASAVMA
-3784 LDTRGTHLISRSKD
+3784 LDTRGAQLISRSKD

-3823 GACTANKM
+3823 GAATANKM

-3838 DLVAA
+3838 KLVAA

-3853 RYTPTDIKAEISSV
+3853 RYTPTGVKAEISSV

-3905 MTKGYIPE
+3905 MTKGYTPE

-3937 FREVKVLEP
+3937 FREVKVLES

-4003 HANTGYDPY
+4003 HSDSSYDPY

-4083 KQENYDSHPDS
+4083 KQENYDAHPDR
-4094 FIAVGFNVRDKEL
+4094 FVTVGFNVRDKEL

-4163 EKVYVALFK
+4163 ERVYVALFK

-4180 VYGARTERAMQS
+4180 VYGARTERGMQS

-4215 NAFLLQAHGISMTAI
+4215 NTFLLQAHGIGLADI

-4247 NALLTA
+4247 NAMLTA

-4258 YTGLGNKK
+4258 YTGLGDRKQ
-4266 ELEQEVLRLEQA
+4266 LEQEVLRLEQA

-4301 LNQDDA
+4301 LNQDDT

-4312 ALERKFEKQLS
+4312 ALERKFEKQLN

-4330 STADWLLVSPTT
+4330 TAAEWLMVSPST

-4354 SDFTAKYVMY
+4354 SDFTSKYVMY
-4364 NYYRNNAPKKERLDH
+4364 NYYRNSVAKKDRLDH

-4384 IASDTFINYDMPTSK
+4384 IASENFINYDMPTSK

-4432 RALLQALVMHNG
+4432 RVLLQALVMHHG
-4444 TDIPYGIDPIIWNQ
+4444 TDIPYGIDPIVWNQ
-4458 MGIPFREGALAF
+4458 LGIPFREGAFAF

-4483 TSML
+4483 TSIL

>member
-20 LSKKQQPKVTPYEE
+20 LSRKQQPTVTPYEQ

-41 VNTQDYA
+41 INTQDYA
-48 PRVNATE
+48 PRVDPNQ
-55 LLQQYADYGDQF
+55 LLQQYSDYGDQF

-78 VGRRTAGAFGELFEQ
+78 VGRRAAGAFGELFEQ
-93 ASGAI
+93 AGGAI

-120 LQDQKNNPK
+120 LQDQKNNAK

-135 VLDDPAK
+135 LLNDPTK
-142 AVALGGYLD
+142 AMSSGRYLD
-151 LREATERKAYLT
+151 LRDINERKAYLT
-163 NRLQQNQLTPEEQA
+163 NRLQQNQLTPEEEA

-183 GSETEAKQRLNWS
+183 GSETYVKQRLNWS
-196 NAAED
+196 KAAED
-201 YGKRVTGD
+201 YGKQVTGD

-214 AGSFNARNWYDHTG
+214 AGSLNARNWYDHTG
-228 EKAYQAHKKYNGTSP
+228 EVAYQAHKKYNGTSP
-243 KETAL
+243 QESAL

-274 KSAKESANA
+274 KSAKDSANA
-283 LSENPAYLLEEAAAM
+283 IFENPAYLVEEAAGMA
-298 TPYLLPYTRMPAIV
+298 PYLIPTSRIPAV
-312 VDATRV
+312 AVDATRI
-318 QNDSYDA
+318 QDDSYDA
-325 FVDRELR
+325 FTERELR
-332 APTAGESLGI
+332 APTTGESLGI
-342 LGMTAV
+342 LGMTAA
-348 YTAANYAESVIAAG
+348 YTGANYAEAAIAAG
-362 VLKGKSLS
+362 ALRGKSVAA
-370 SSLGLKSSSVPSAIE
+370 SLGLKSSAVPSAIE
-385 KTAIDKIRNAAV
+385 KTAIDKIRNAALI
-397 VQSAGQLGRS
+397 QSAGQLGRS
-407 ALAEGVTEAVQQQI
+407 ALAEGATEAVQQQI
-421 EVNWG
+421 ESGWG
-426 SLNNTLD
+426 SLDNTLD
-433 SAAMGEAFTM
+433 SAAMGEAFVL
-443 GAAIT
+443 GAGIT
-448 GAIGTPAATANAVLG
+448 STIGTPAATANAILG

-478 KAKEDSPE
+478 KAKEESPE

-495 FASPS
+495 FATPE

-515 EASQAETPEAKQE
+515 EAAKAETPEAKQE
-528 IKAKQEEVLR
+528 IKAKQEEVLQ

-553 LGDVEGTRT
+553 LDDVEGTRT
-562 GVEEFRAQVQSAKD
+562 GVEQFRAQVQSVKAA
-576 TDPSNPQV
+576 DPSNPQL

-596 VMAEIDANANDPEY
+596 VMAEIDANANDPDF
-610 ADRVK
+610 ANRVK
-615 KEYSGLINQL
+615 KEYAGLVNQL

-663 ELAKASKDV
+663 ELAKASQDV

-679 EVLRTLSEARQAY
+679 EVLRALSEARQAY
-692 DDTQSIKRVSKDI
+692 DDTQNIKRVSKDI
-705 INGSDYSKPI
+705 IDGSDFSKPI

-729 NTRMQEVTSKMLDR
+729 NTRMQELTSKMLNR
-743 FAKSHQSKADTIT
+743 FANSHQSKADTVA

-768 VVQVARVAGENKWFI
+768 SVEVARIAGSPKWFI
-783 NTGDTIE
+783 NTGDPIK
-790 NTRENGALNIK
+790 NSRENASLQIM
-801 YNPGGYGHSE
+801 YNPGKYGHSQ
-811 SLVSAISMESNLI
+811 SLVEAIAMESNLI

-850 QMADSLDT
+850 GMIDSLNT
-858 SNGVDLE
+858 TNGNDLE
-865 AQQLADEG
+865 AQQLVDEG
-873 RQQQAQANQ
+873 RQQQA
-882 AKGKSTPQNTP
+882 
-893 VNPDENIWEGIDES
+893 E
-907 SLQLEPV
+907 
-914 DLDSI
+914 
-919 KPDLSNTEIQFDD
+919 
-932 SGVGSVVPTTTQ
+932 
-944 PSGTTPE
+944 
-951 TKGVVLTG
+951 
-959 KSSYL
+959 
-964 AKHQAKADKAT
+964 
-975 KFIGQG
+975 
-981 SAQSSTAQYAK
+981 
-992 DFGESANTGTYTSD
+992 
-1006 DVVFVSAESNREDRI
+1006 
-1021 PFDKAELH
+1021 
-1029 KAIEAGA
+1029 AIEAKRKS
-1036 IIITDD
+1036 IPQTTPVTPDD
-1042 AHNRK
+1042 NMWEGFDEDFAQDFDPESDQDFDDML
-1047 RTDNV
+1047 TAV
-1052 GVREVAAELALKGY
+1052 PPIGTPTSSQATGTPTEPEG
-1066 EEVSPGEWKPK
+1066 EEATSGEGKPQQK
-1077 KKSNAPVVNT
+1077 KKV
-1087 PKKGEEED
+1087 
-1095 SEETTKLEYLTV
+1095 
-1107 PTELLNTSFSLH
+1107 
-1119 DPELK
+1119 
-1124 DLIFKIKGKKENT
+1124 
-1137 GDLNYLD
+1137 
-1144 ELYDFLVEAADGN
+1144 
-1157 AGIHVFT
+1157 
-1164 DVESIPF
+1164 
-1171 DYVKVLANSE
+1171 
-1181 RYSNG
+1181 
-1186 HTTFHIRIPEL
+1186 
-1197 GDIPMIYIDLRDG
+1197 
-1210 GELISRTSSPQ
+1210 
-1221 EAFAHEI
+1221 
-1228 HHTVTMQN
+1228 
-1236 LDSSSEI
+1236 
-1243 QDEINNVLK
+1243 
-1252 PRLVDH
+1252 
-1258 IEQNRERLEK
+1258 
-1268 EDPRTLSRL
+1268 
-1277 EYMLINNAE
+1277 
-1286 FITVGTTEYGAIQ
+1286 
-1299 ELKKISV
+1299 
-1306 PVDRSKAKTSMFKRL
+1306 
-1321 VQLIGK
+1321 
-1327 TVGMPNEVTNVYE
+1327 
-1340 KLLDQTAQLKEQAY
+1340 
-1354 VENQGELSN
+1354 
-1363 LNANADTTPVVN
+1363 TTPVVN
-1375 TPKMVRKVNDKG
+1375 TPKKEEEEEEKPKVEKKV
-1387 DIQFT
+1387 
-1392 GLTSPQYRELKPLT
+1392 TSPAAKP
-1406 IKFNKQDDGSY
+1406 DSD
-1417 ISSSKVIELNGVTTD
+1417 
-1432 NPDATIK
+1432 K
-1439 EWLDKGELFEI
+1439 E
-1450 DATNPQTYNKYFIR
+1450 
-1464 DPKTS
+1464 S
-1469 VLTPNG
+1469 
-1475 KSVVDYHKVE
+1475 
-1485 DSITYLMDDGL
+1485 
-1496 VLKQTDP
+1496 
-1503 TTIKIMLDQ
+1503 
-1512 VLDGIAFD
+1512 
-1520 LDLTVKFTTKG
+1520 
-1531 IANKEESHAPFLR
+1531 
-1544 LTTVQF
+1544 
-1550 KELEKQKQLT
+1550 
-1560 LESLAKIVHPDR
+1560 
-1572 SYESLVIE
+1572 
-1580 RAKAF
+1580 
-1585 IKDRN
+1585 
-1590 IKILTDKPNKSD
+1590 
-1602 TLVFDTSVD
+1602 
-1611 GWTKVGDNFHINPYA
+1611 
-1626 SWKNNRDKHSLFTQ
+1626 
-1640 VQNSIL
+1640 
-1646 ATMGSDPRVTAAY
+1646 
-1659 VPATFEGSTPEVDA
+1659 
-1673 LLAAIR
+1673 
-1679 GDKKPIKK
+1679 
-1687 ETPDDNLP
+1687 DDNLP
-1695 TQEVRKF
+1695 IREVRKF
-1702 DGIEYI
+1702 GDIEYV
-1708 VDSTIPTMART
+1708 VDSTLGTMART
-1719 DKNNNITLNPRDA
+1719 DSSNKITLNPRNA

-1743 GVVQEDAPV
+1743 GVVHDDAPV
-1752 RTKQASQQKKL
+1752 RTKEASQQKKE
-1763 VLAKLGVYG
+1763 VLAQLGVQG

-1785 RKLNEFLLRHEQS
+1785 RKINEFLLRHEQS
-1798 HIDNNDRAVYYSN
+1798 HKDNNDRDVYYSN
-1811 GESLLTDDKV
+1811 GKSLLTQDKV
-1821 AIETRATLNALTAMG
+1821 DIETRATTEALEAMG

-1846 ESFVSTSE
+1846 ESFVITSE
-1854 TPYEIY
+1854 TPYQIY

-1870 DMFGGLD
+1870 DMFVGLD
-1877 TTTEYVPDFGTTV
+1877 TTTDYVPDFGTTV

-1904 DLPLAEH
+1904 DKPLAEH

-1919 IVPTLLRD
+1919 VVPTKFRT
-1927 MPKSVTARLRSKEVK
+1927 MPSVTAYFRDPKNSVGFK
-1942 SGYNTAYTEILKDH
+1942 TAYDKVLKKH
-1956 LEKTVPNHTDQQ
+1956 LEETVLNPTDQQ
-1968 HEAMKVLGGMFYNFS
+1968 RKAMEALGGMFFKFHNT
-1983 NITTGIYSNTT
+1983 TTGIYSNTD
-1994 FLEDAGLETFNN
+1994 FLKDAGLEKFNN
-2006 FANYLVDLDAQVTAA
+2006 FANYLVDDS
-2021 NDAKVD
+2021 AKVKTANNEEVAK
-2027 QLLPQ
+2027 LLPE

-2042 SWIMEN
+2042 SWITEN
-2048 GSTLMRMDNLPKAF
+2048 GNTLMRMDNLPKAL

-2068 LTVPYHIYDM
+2068 LTVPYHLYDM
-2078 LKAVGSAKPT
+2078 LKAVGSAKPS

-2109 ADTRKSKLAVALG
+2109 ADTRKSKLAIALG

-2136 ENTIEPAAVREIVRS
+2136 ENTLEPEAVRAITREIMV
-2151 IKEHNNQDI
+2151 ENFLDV
-2160 DEAELKAINQ
+2160 DEAELQTKNQ
-2170 YTFINLPHSTKTF
+2170 YTFINLPHSKNTF
-2183 EPTGLSAKVLN
+2183 EPTGESAKVLAA
-2194 ETKGSESVLTK
+2194 TRGSESVLTK
-2205 AFGVA
+2205 AFGVS
-2210 PRVKPIRTSKPKAEK
+2210 PRVKPIRTTKPKADK

-2246 LSNAHTYKWGIN
+2246 LSSAHTYKWGIN
-2258 KALNKLHTALGETD
+2258 KALNQLHTNLAETPE
-2272 ALKALRDR
+2272 LKALRDR
-2280 MYGKLTEAEINKK
+2280 MYGKLTPAEINAK

-2315 EASVD
+2315 EASIA
-2320 TLAKSRFGLDNDFY
+2320 TLANTRFGLDNDFY

-2363 ELKEHRVKFPMTS
+2363 ELKDHRVKFPMTS
-2376 VERDGIKAFFKTGN
+2376 VERNAIKAYFKTGS
-2390 TEALLDSQTNTITPL
+2390 TEAFLDSETNTITPL

-2439 YLEWALRGD
+2439 YLEWALRGE
-2448 GTGTEVLI
+2448 GTDILI

-2466 VPVEQVEKVVAAV
+2466 VPVAQVEKVVAAV

-2487 SLKALVNLISFK
+2487 SLKALVNLIAFK
-2499 NAFTSNK
+2499 NAFVSGK
-2506 DTAFEVDISLEVDGV
+2506 DTEFEVNISLEVDGV

-2536 AGMYGAGGMYKESD
+2536 PSMYGAGGMYMESD

-2574 RNAIALAPAK
+2574 RNAIASAPAK

-2593 SDVPAESITREVL
+2593 SDVPAERLTQEVL

-2631 SSGNP
+2631 SSGNR

-2641 IIGDIKDSILS
+2641 IIGDIKDSIIS
-2652 GLEKYSSESVDSVS
+2652 GLEKYGSADVDVDNAS
-2666 RKLFIEKLNYLLKR
+2666 RKLFIQNLNDLLAR
-2680 GGLKADEHVKD
+2680 GGVDRSDLIKY

-2697 LVLTPQQDKAISKAL
+2697 LVLTPQQDKAINKAL
-2712 EEPLMHVV
+2712 EEPLMLVV
-2720 SEFIKEAYPEY
+2720 SEFIKNAYPEY

-2738 TSAGQLA
+2738 TAAGQLA

-2835 VNSLGLNN
+2835 VNSLGLSN

-2848 KPSSSSKYTYHVT
+2848 NASTAKKYTYHVT

-2869 VPAGVA
+2869 VPAGVS

-2902 DALTAI
+2902 DAETAP
-2908 VGKGRQFAKELNKV
+2908 VGKGREFAKELNKV

-2934 NMITGSLKPL
+2934 NMVTGSLKPL
-2944 VAFLGL
+2944 TAFLGL
-2950 DSKAQLASKAE
+2950 DSKAQLAAKAE
-2961 LQKAAQSINKSH
+2961 LQEAAQRINKAH
-2973 ANDVY
+2973 DNEVY
-2978 DAKGNLAPNSSI
+2978 DDKGDLVPNSSI

-3011 LLEYAY
+3011 LLSYAY

-3026 EYKIVES
+3026 EYKIVDA
-3033 DIKRIEEKLV
+3033 DIKRIEEKLE
-3043 EVRAKR
+3043 EVRAR
-3049 EEAIKQLVPQAVQLD
+3049 RTEAMKELVPQAIQLD
-3064 SIFGVVGAK
+3064 STFGVVGAK
-3073 GIYQDA
+3073 GIYKEA
-3079 PVAEVTKVA
+3079 TVEEVTKVT
-3088 EEKIE
+3088 EDKIE
-3093 TGVDKNTT
+3093 DDVDKYTT
-3101 QLYLSNVPKD
+3101 QFYLSNVPKD
-3111 TPINIKVL
+3111 TPVDINVL
-3119 NFAIAHD
+3119 NSAIVHD
-3126 TNKTKDVNPN
+3126 TNKAKDVNPN

-3149 KQALPEQLEVR
+3149 KQALPKQLEVR

-3182 SNVDGK
+3182 SDVDGG

-3195 DANGNFIP
+3195 DANGNFNP
-3203 AIAIHEL
+3203 AIVVHEL
-3210 MHAVTFLALE
+3210 LHAVTFLALE
-3220 KNDTPAAKEITA
+3220 NDTPAAKEITA
-3232 LREQFVK
+3232 LREQFIK

-3245 ITPTDGVAYA
+3245 ITPTDAVAYA
-3255 IKNNHEFVS
+3255 IQNNHEFVS

-3277 QMKVKATRKRGL
+3277 QMTVKATRKRGL
-3289 EDFVKAT
+3289 ADFVKAI
-3296 SKLISQAF
+3296 SKMISQAF
-3304 GLKPVELE
+3304 GLKPTKLE
-3312 SGEITGLEALIG
+3312 PGEITGLEALIG
-3324 SVLTLSEGAEN
+3324 NVISLTQEEDN
-3335 TKAYSLANVPSSI
+3335 TFSYFFDVPSKV

-3367 LMEQLQGTGTNFDAQ
+3367 LMNQLKGTGTSFDAQ

-3403 DSIGLSNDPES
+3403 DTIGLSNDPES

-3420 ATNTTVTSDK
+3420 ATNTTVTTDK

-3435 YILQPLE
+3435 YVLQPLE

-3480 KPKDLFKGDWS
+3480 KPKDLHKGDWS
-3491 KATTAEKAIA
+3491 KATNAEKAIA

-3521 SSMVSGSAEINAL
+3521 ASMVSGSAEINAL
-3534 LANVKTESGNK
+3534 LANVKTDSGNK
-3545 VSKDADINEKV
+3545 VSKDADVNEKV

-3562 AIEFLAQ
+3562 AVEFLAQ
-3569 LISGVKSGAPVSE
+3569 YISGVKSGAPVSD

-3599 GGIVNKINDRISKVE
+3599 GGIINEINDRISKVE
-3614 NKIDD
+3614 DKIDD
-3619 AVIKARRKVAS
+3619 VVLNARRKVA
-3630 KIPAMNSTTV
+3630 KNIPAMKSDAV
-3640 PEVTLVR
+3640 PEVTFAR
-3647 NVATSAIEG
+3647 DIAASAIEG

-3661 LNNTRETLLNNSEGK
+3661 LKSTREIILNNSEGK
-3676 LEFWGELV
+3676 LGFWEELV
-3684 NEMAENTPFKNI
+3684 NEMADNTPFKDI

-3706 TSQAKE
+3706 TSQTKE

-3726 KNGGKKLKRK
+3726 KDGGKKLKRK
-3736 TRESLTYLMVADV
+3736 TRESLTHLMVADV
-3749 SALLGAFTPKQIHR
+3749 SVLLDGFTTKQIHR
-3763 MYQNPE
+3763 MYNNSE
-3769 YLNSVISQQASVVMS
+3769 YLNSVISQQASAVMA
-3784 LDTRGTHLISRSKD
+3784 LDTRGTQLISRSKD

-3823 GACTANKM
+3823 GAATANKM

-3838 DLVAA
+3838 KLVAA

-3853 RYTPTDIKAEISSV
+3853 RYTPSDIKAEISSV
-3867 MDTELSRG
+3867 MDTELPRG

-3946 NPLARGDKVRMFLSE
+3946 NPLARGGKVRMFLSE
-3961 DAGLTRMISGTLEM
+3961 DAGLTRMISGTLEL

-4003 HANTGYDPY
+4003 HANSSYDPY

-4083 KQENYDSHPDS
+4083 KQENYDAHPDR
-4094 FIAVGFNVRDKEL
+4094 FITVGFNVRDKEL

-4127 KSVLYVPK
+4127 KSVLHVPK

-4163 EKVYVALFK
+4163 ERVYVALFK

-4180 VYGARTERAMQS
+4180 VYGARTERGMQS

-4205 LRTLSMNIIS
+4205 LRTLAMNIIS
-4215 NAFLLQAHGISMTAI
+4215 NTFLLQAHGIGLSDI
-4230 VKDTVY
+4230 VKGTVY
-4236 ALRAAMQHRKD
+4236 ALRAGMQHRKD

-4258 YTGLGNKK
+4258 YTGLGDRKQ
-4266 ELEQEVLRLEQA
+4266 LEQEVLRLEQA

-4301 LNQDDA
+4301 LTQDDA

-4312 ALERKFEKQLS
+4312 ALERKFEKQLN

-4330 STADWLLVSPTT
+4330 TTAEWLMVSPST

-4364 NYYRNNAPKKERLDH
+4364 NYYRNNAPKKDRLDH

-4384 IASDTFINYDMPTSK
+4384 IASDNFINYDMPTSK

-4432 RALLQALVMHNG
+4432 RALLQALVMHHG

-4458 MGIPFREGALAF
+4458 IGIPFREGALAF
-4470 PSVIDEPI
+4470 PSVLDEPI
-4478 TMNMA
+4478 TMNVA
-4483 TSML
+4483 TSIL

>member
-20 LSKKQQPKVTPYEE
+20 LSKKQQPKVTPYEQ
-34 TIGARSQ
+34 TIGAKSQ
-41 VNTQDYA
+41 INSQDYA
-48 PRVNATE
+48 PRVNPTE
-55 LLQQYADYGDQF
+55 LLQQYSDYGDQF

-78 VGRRTAGAFGELFEQ
+78 VGRRAVGAFGELFEQ
-93 ASGAI
+93 AGGAI
-98 VNGIGAANTIGLDK
+98 VDGVGAANTIGLDK

-120 LQDQKNNPK
+120 LQDQKNNTK

-135 VLDDPAK
+135 LLDDPAK
-142 AVALGGYLD
+142 AAASGRYLD
-151 LREATERKAYLT
+151 QRDINERKAYLSK
-163 NRLQQNQLTPEEQA
+163 RMQQNQLTSEEEA

-183 GSETEAKQRLNWS
+183 GSETNTKQRLNWS
-196 NAAED
+196 KSAED
-201 YGKRVTGD
+201 YGKQVTGD
-209 REKGI
+209 REKNI
-214 AGSFNARNWYDHTG
+214 AGSLNARNWYDHTG
-228 EKAYQAHKKYNGTSP
+228 EKAYQATKKYNGTSP
-243 KETAL
+243 QDSAL

-274 KSAKESANA
+274 TSAKESAKA
-283 LSENPAYLLEEAAAM
+283 LKENPAYLLEEAAGM
-298 TPYLLPYTRMPAIV
+298 TPYLLGVSRIPAV
-312 VDATRV
+312 AVDATRV

-325 FVDRELR
+325 FVERELR
-332 APTAGESLGI
+332 APTTGESLGI
-342 LGMTAV
+342 LGMTAA
-348 YTAANYAESVIAAG
+348 YTAANYTESAIAAG
-362 VLKGKSLS
+362 ALKGKSIA
-370 SSLGLKSSSVPSAIE
+370 SSLGLKSSAVPSAVE
-385 KTAIDKIRNAAV
+385 KSAISSIRNAALI
-397 VQSAGQLGRS
+397 QSAGQLGKS
-407 ALAEGVTEAVQQQI
+407 SLVEGATEAVQQQI
-421 EVNWG
+421 EGDWG

-478 KAKEDSPE
+478 KSKEESPE
-486 IDQSIPTED
+486 IDQSIPTEE
-495 FASPS
+495 FASPE

-515 EASQAETPEAKQE
+515 EAAQAETPEAKQE
-528 IKAKQEEVLR
+528 IKAKQEEVLQ

-553 LGDVEGTRT
+553 LEDVEGTRT

-576 TDPSNPQV
+576 ADPSNPQV

-596 VMAEIDANANDPEY
+596 VMTEIDANANDPEY
-610 ADRVK
+610 AARVK
-615 KEYSGLINQL
+615 KEYSGLVNQL
-625 NKATEIR
+625 NKATEVR

-655 APSSYTAA
+655 APSSYSAA

-692 DDTQSIKRVSKDI
+692 DDTQNIKRVSKDI
-705 INGSDYSKPI
+705 IDGSEVSKPI
-715 MSYMDDMSKAVASG
+715 MSYVDDMSKAVASG
-729 NTRMQEVTSKMLDR
+729 NTRMQDVTSKMLNR
-743 FAKSHQSKADTIT
+743 FVKSHQSKADTVT
-756 QAWEAAKAAPGT
+756 QAWEAAKASPGT
-768 VVQVARVAGENKWFI
+768 SVEVARVAGDPKWFI
-783 NTGDTIE
+783 NTGKPVK
-790 NTRENGALNIK
+790 NSRENASLQIT
-801 YNPGGYGHSE
+801 YNPGKYGHSE
-811 SLVSAISMESNLI
+811 SLVSAIAMESNLI
-824 NKVKASVDAL
+824 NKVKVSVDAL

-850 QMADSLDT
+850 EMADSLDT
-858 SNGVDLE
+858 TNGADLE

-873 RQQQAQANQ
+873 RQQQAEANQ
-882 AKGKSTPQNTP
+882 AKAKSIPQNTP
-893 VNPDENIWEGIDES
+893 VNPDENIWEGIDNPESDQAFDDMLNAVPPIGTPNTNSATATNQDSQDQELSNADQITKIFNTLGTSFASAAIEEVAGKLAQGERVQYLKPASIEAAKKNPNYNLVDNEDGSVDVIGVRDGEGMWHGQAPEATQDLDEASSESES
-907 SLQLEPV
+907 SEALVERPKYISRQDV
-914 DLDSI
+914 RS
-919 KPDLSNTEIQFDD
+919 KPDKLFLFGDNDKRE
-932 SGVGSVVPTTTQ
+932 GLG
-944 PSGTTPE
+944 G
-951 TKGVVLTG
+951 
-959 KSSYL
+959 
-964 AKHQAKADKAT
+964 QAKAMRGEPNAVGIRTKASPSMNEGSFWSDAAYEENIRKIDEDFKAVFEFEGLVVIPKAGLGTGLSKLDTLAPKTLAHIEMRIAELEAGKPMSKVEAVQATTPT
-975 KFIGQG
+975 KTVN
-981 SAQSSTAQYAK
+981 QSTGTSTATQ
-992 DFGESANTGTYTSD
+992 S
-1006 DVVFVSAESNREDRI
+1006 I
-1021 PFDKAELH
+1021 
-1029 KAIEAGA
+1029 
-1036 IIITDD
+1036 
-1042 AHNRK
+1042 
-1047 RTDNV
+1047 
-1052 GVREVAAELALKGY
+1052 
-1066 EEVSPGEWKPK
+1066 
-1077 KKSNAPVVNT
+1077 APIVNT
-1087 PKKGEEED
+1087 PKKKDEESTEQKKSANND
-1095 SEETTKLEYLTV
+1095 SDDVHKSRKETLPENPKTLVPVGIVMDKVNNLSEVLDLLIPTQGYKDFVEKVLAYNPNVKIVFTNKPWANPATKALGILKVDVQANYR
-1107 PTELLNTSFSLH
+1107 
-1119 DPELK
+1119 K
-1124 DLIFKIKGKKENT
+1124 DLI
-1137 GDLNYLD
+1137 
-1144 ELYDFLVEAADGN
+1144 
-1157 AGIHVFT
+1157 
-1164 DVESIPF
+1164 
-1171 DYVKVLANSE
+1171 
-1181 RYSNG
+1181 
-1186 HTTFHIRIPEL
+1186 
-1197 GDIPMIYIDLRDG
+1197 
-1210 GELISRTSSPQ
+1210 
-1221 EAFAHEI
+1221 
-1228 HHTVTMQN
+1228 
-1236 LDSSSEI
+1236 
-1243 QDEINNVLK
+1243 
-1252 PRLVDH
+1252 
-1258 IEQNRERLEK
+1258 
-1268 EDPRTLSRL
+1268 
-1277 EYMLINNAE
+1277 
-1286 FITVGTTEYGAIQ
+1286 
-1299 ELKKISV
+1299 
-1306 PVDRSKAKTSMFKRL
+1306 
-1321 VQLIGK
+1321 
-1327 TVGMPNEVTNVYE
+1327 
-1340 KLLDQTAQLKEQAY
+1340 
-1354 VENQGELSN
+1354 
-1363 LNANADTTPVVN
+1363 
-1375 TPKMVRKVNDKG
+1375 
-1387 DIQFT
+1387 
-1392 GLTSPQYRELKPLT
+1392 
-1406 IKFNKQDDGSY
+1406 
-1417 ISSSKVIELNGVTTD
+1417 
-1432 NPDATIK
+1432 
-1439 EWLDKGELFEI
+1439 
-1450 DATNPQTYNKYFIR
+1450 
-1464 DPKTS
+1464 
-1469 VLTPNG
+1469 
-1475 KSVVDYHKVE
+1475 
-1485 DSITYLMDDGL
+1485 
-1496 VLKQTDP
+1496 
-1503 TTIKIMLDQ
+1503 IM
-1512 VLDGIAFD
+1512 
-1520 LDLTVKFTTKG
+1520 
-1531 IANKEESHAPFLR
+1531 S
-1544 LTTVQF
+1544 
-1550 KELEKQKQLT
+1550 
-1560 LESLAKIVHPDR
+1560 
-1572 SYESLVIE
+1572 
-1580 RAKAF
+1580 
-1585 IKDRN
+1585 
-1590 IKILTDKPNKSD
+1590 
-1602 TLVFDTSVD
+1602 
-1611 GWTKVGDNFHINPYA
+1611 
-1626 SWKNNRDKHSLFTQ
+1626 
-1640 VQNSIL
+1640 
-1646 ATMGSDPRVTAAY
+1646 
-1659 VPATFEGSTPEVDA
+1659 
-1673 LLAAIR
+1673 
-1679 GDKKPIKK
+1679 
-1687 ETPDDNLP
+1687 
-1695 TQEVRKF
+1695 
-1702 DGIEYI
+1702 
-1708 VDSTIPTMART
+1708 
-1719 DKNNNITLNPRDA
+1719 
-1732 ENSKEF
+1732 
-1738 WDYFG
+1738 
-1743 GVVQEDAPV
+1743 
-1752 RTKQASQQKKL
+1752 
-1763 VLAKLGVYG
+1763 
-1772 YSLDYLKQQLNTP
+1772 
-1785 RKLNEFLLRHEQS
+1785 
-1798 HIDNNDRAVYYSN
+1798 
-1811 GESLLTDDKV
+1811 
-1821 AIETRATLNALTAMG
+1821 
-1836 IEPKYEGNID
+1836 NID
-1846 ESFVSTSE
+1846 EYMKDFSGTSLEQVVAHEASHLITTATVRKLMNTKASDLTANESTLLEEIKDIQATLKAYLESNAKVSDHIRSRISYMIDSAPEIFTVGLAEGDVIRELMKINAGSVSVYERLVGMFKKFFKLDNKDYSMFTRIVELTDTLAEKQAADKGIEVIHSRDLSGIEDDAGAATANVE

-1860 DIPLNENELK
+1860 DIPLNEHELK

-1877 TTTEYVPDFGTTV
+1877 TTTDYVPDFGTTV

-1904 DLPLAEH
+1904 DKPLAEH

-1919 IVPTLLRD
+1919 IEPTKLRA
-1927 MPKSVTARLRSKEVK
+1927 MPVSVTAHLRGKGTSIRFDTAYKEVLMK
-1942 SGYNTAYTEILKDH
+1942 H
-1956 LEKTVPNHTDQQ
+1956 LEETVPNPTTQQ
-1968 HEAMKVLGGMFYNFS
+1968 HKAMEVLGAMFFNFHK
-1983 NITTGIYSNTT
+1983 ITTGIYSNTT
-1994 FLEDAGLETFNN
+1994 FLKEAGLEKFNN
-2006 FANYLVDLDAQVTAA
+2006 FANYLIDPH
-2021 NDAKVD
+2021 AKVTTAKGAEVD
-2027 QLLPQ
+2027 KLLPQ

-2068 LTVPYHIYDM
+2068 LTVPYHLYDM
-2078 LKAVGSAKPT
+2078 LKAVGSAKPS

-2093 GNKVIDMLG
+2093 GNKVIDLLG

-2136 ENTIEPAAVREIVRS
+2136 ENTLEPEVVRSLTREIMV
-2151 IKEHNNQDI
+2151 ENFLDI
-2160 DEAELKAINQ
+2160 DEAELESKNQ
-2170 YTFINLPHSTKTF
+2170 YTFINLPHSNKF
-2183 EPTGLSAKVLN
+2183 EPTGDSAKVLN
-2194 ETKGSESVLTK
+2194 ATKGSESVLTK

-2225 LVTQKTTDRLGTQIP
+2225 LVTQKTSDRLGTQIP
-2240 SAQVEA
+2240 TAQVEA

-2258 KALNKLHTALGETD
+2258 KSLNQLHTNLGKTD
-2272 ALKALRDR
+2272 ALKVLRDR
-2280 MYGKLTEAEINKK
+2280 MYGKLTEAEINAK

-2308 EREIQIY
+2308 DREIQIY

-2363 ELKEHRVKFPMTS
+2363 ELKDHRVKFPMTS
-2376 VERDGIKAFFKTGN
+2376 VERDGIKAFFKTGD
-2390 TEALLDSQTNTITPL
+2390 TDALLDSQTNTITPL

-2418 LMPEGVST
+2418 LMPEGVTT

-2439 YLEWALRGD
+2439 YLEWALRGE
-2448 GTGTEVLI
+2448 GTDVLI
-2456 ILEKMINGDN
+2456 ILEKMINGAN
-2466 VPVEQVEKVVAAV
+2466 VPVEQAEKVVAAV

-2487 SLKALVNLISFK
+2487 SLKALVNLIAFK
-2499 NAFTSNK
+2499 NAFISGK
-2506 DTAFEVDISLEVDGV
+2506 DTEFEVNISLEVDGV
-2521 TNGPFLTQVLMNTLA
+2521 NNGPFLTQVLMNTLDPS
-2536 AGMYGAGGMYKESD
+2536 MYGAGGMYMESD
-2550 GITNVPQYKDLGNAD
+2550 AITNVPQYKDLGNLD
-2565 MYEYNITHL
+2565 MYEYNIKHL
-2574 RNAIALAPAK
+2574 QYAIAAAPAK
-2584 AGRVAYAKN
+2584 AGRVAFAKN
-2593 SDVPAESITREVL
+2593 SDAPAERITQEVL

-2631 SSGNP
+2631 SSGNR

-2652 GLEKYSSESVDSVS
+2652 GLEEYSTESVDSPS
-2666 RKLFIEKLNYLLKR
+2666 RKLFVGNLNYLLLR
-2680 GGLKADEHVKD
+2680 GGLKVNDHVKD

-2697 LVLTPQQDKAISKAL
+2697 LVLTPQQDKAINKAL

-2738 TSAGQLA
+2738 TAAGQLA

-2752 YDAEVAKR
+2752 YDAEVDKR

-2781 ILVDLRKDMPTFK
+2781 ILTDLRKDMPTFK
-2794 SYLAGKST
+2794 SFLAGKST

-2812 KIASKRSDQA
+2812 KIASKRTDNA

-2828 YIFGARK
+2828 YIFGSRK
-2835 VNSLGLNN
+2835 INKLGLDT
-2843 EDGSF
+2843 DGSF
-2848 KPSSSSKYTYHVT
+2848 KTSTPSVYTYHVT

-2908 VGKGRQFAKELNKV
+2908 VGKGREFAKDLNKV

-2934 NMITGSLKPL
+2934 NMVTGSLRPL
-2944 VAFLGL
+2944 TAFLGL

-2973 ANDVY
+2973 DNDVY
-2978 DAKGNLAPNSSI
+2978 NDKGALVPNSSI
-2990 GDAVALLLD
+2990 GDAVSLLLD

-3011 LLEYAY
+3011 LLNFAY

-3026 EYKIVES
+3026 EYKIVDA

-3049 EEAIKQLVPQAVQLD
+3049 VEALKELVPQAVQLD
-3064 SIFGVVGAK
+3064 STFGVVGTK

-3079 PVAEVTKVA
+3079 PVKEVTKVT

-3093 TGVDKNTT
+3093 SGVDKYTT
-3101 QLYLSNVPKD
+3101 QFYLSNVPKD
-3111 TPINIKVL
+3111 TPVDIKVL
-3119 NFAIAHD
+3119 NSAIVHD
-3126 TNKTKDVNPN
+3126 TNKAKDVNPN

-3170 EHWSKGRYGWFN
+3170 ENWSKGKYGWFN

-3195 DANGNFIP
+3195 DANGNYDP

-3220 KNDTPAAKEITA
+3220 NDTTAAKEITA

-3245 ITPTDGVAYA
+3245 ITPTDAVAYA
-3255 IKNNHEFVS
+3255 IQNNHEFVS

-3277 QMKVKATRKRGL
+3277 QMKVKATRKYGL
-3289 EDFVKAT
+3289 AAFVKAI
-3296 SKLISQAF
+3296 SKMISQAY
-3304 GLKPVELE
+3304 GLKPVELAK
-3312 SGEITGLEALIG
+3312 GEITGLEALIG
-3324 SVLTLSEGAEN
+3324 SVISLTKEGDN
-3335 TKAYSLANVPSSI
+3335 TISYKYGTITSRV
-3348 LGASLRK
+3348 LGASIRK

-3367 LMEQLQGTGTNFDAQ
+3367 LMEQLKGTDTNFDAQ

-3420 ATNTTVTSDK
+3420 ATNTTVTTDK

-3468 LDKAFSQARSKI
+3468 LDKAFSQARNKI
-3480 KPKDLFKGDWS
+3480 KPQDLFKGDWS
-3491 KATTAEKAIA
+3491 KATSAEKAIA
-3501 QSKWDHLFKITQEN
+3501 QAKWDHLFKITQEN

-3521 SSMVSGSAEINAL
+3521 SSMVSGSAEVNAL
-3534 LANVKTESGNK
+3534 LANVKTDSGNK

-3556 QAYVMK
+3556 QSYVMK
-3562 AIEFLAQ
+3562 AVEFLAQ

-3599 GGIVNKINDRISKVE
+3599 GGIVNEINGRISKVE
-3614 NKIDD
+3614 GKIDN
-3619 AVIKARRKVAS
+3619 AVMKARRKVAS
-3630 KIPAMNSTTV
+3630 KIPAMKSTTV

-3661 LNNTRETLLNNSEGK
+3661 LKNTRETTLNYSEGK
-3676 LEFWGELV
+3676 LGFWEELV
-3684 NEMAENTPFKNI
+3684 NEMADNTPFKDI
-3696 IEKMMRHVKK
+3696 VEKMTRHVKK
-3706 TSQAKE
+3706 TSQTKE

-3726 KNGGKKLKRK
+3726 KDGGKKLKRK
-3736 TRESLTYLMVADV
+3736 TRESLTHLMVADV
-3749 SALLGAFTPKQIHR
+3749 SALLDGFTRKQLHR
-3763 MYQNPE
+3763 MYHNPE
-3769 YLNSVISQQASVVMS
+3769 YLNSVISQQASAVMA
-3784 LDTRGTHLISRSKD
+3784 LDTRGTQLISRSKD

-3823 GACTANKM
+3823 GAGTANKT

-3853 RYTPTDIKAEISSV
+3853 RYTPSDVKAEISSV

-3887 KGLADEARDELFK
+3887 KGLADEAKDELFK

-3961 DAGLTRMISGTLEM
+3961 DAGLTRMVSGTLEL

-3980 RGTDADVDVSVVLK
+3980 RGTDADVDVSVALK

-4003 HANTGYDPY
+4003 HANTSYDPY

-4043 NLLGRDNDFANILGQ
+4043 SLLGRDNDFANILGQ
-4058 YAATNFNKMNVPFN
+4058 YAATNFNKMNVPHN

-4083 KQENYDSHPDS
+4083 KQANYDAHPDR
-4094 FIAVGFNVRDKEL
+4094 FITVGFNVRDKEL

-4127 KSVLYVPK
+4127 KSVLHVPK

-4152 FDKPRSERNLY
+4152 FDKPRSDRNLY

-4172 AVFGNNAR
+4172 TVFGNNAR
-4180 VYGARTERAMQS
+4180 VYGARTERGMQS
-4192 AVALTKNFIVIRN
+4192 AVALTKNFVVIRN

-4215 NAFLLQAHGISMTAI
+4215 NTFLLQAHGIGLADI
-4230 VKDTVY
+4230 LKDTVY
-4236 ALRAAMQHRKD
+4236 ALRAGMQHRKD

-4258 YTGLGNKK
+4258 YTGLGNQKQ
-4266 ELEQEVLRLEQA
+4266 LEQEVLRLEQA

-4284 AEFINEGMMP
+4284 SEFINEGMMP

-4301 LNQDDA
+4301 LTQDDA

-4330 STADWLLVSPTT
+4330 TTAEWLMVSPST

-4354 SDFTAKYVMY
+4354 SDFTAKYAMY
-4364 NYYRNNAPKKERLDH
+4364 NHYRNNVAKKDRLDH

-4384 IASDTFINYDMPTSK
+4384 IASDNFINYDMPTSK

-4432 RALLQALVMHNG
+4432 RALLQALLMHSG
-4444 TDIPYGIDPIIWNQ
+4444 TDIPYGIDPIVWNQ
-4458 MGIPFREGALAF
+4458 MGIPFREGAFAF
-4470 PSVIDEPI
+4470 PSVLDEPI

-4483 TSML
+4483 TSIL

>member
-20 LSKKQQPKVTPYEE
+20 LSKKQQPTVTPYEQ
-34 TIGARSQ
+34 TIGANSQ
-41 VNTQDYA
+41 INTQDYA
-48 PRVNATE
+48 PRVDPTQ
-55 LLQQYADYGDQF
+55 LLQQYSDYGDQF
-67 DNRNIG
+67 DNRSIG

-78 VGRRTAGAFGELFEQ
+78 AGRRAAGAFGELFEQ
-93 ASGAI
+93 AGGAI

-120 LQDQKNNPK
+120 LQDQQNNPK

-135 VLDDPAK
+135 LLNDPAK
-142 AVALGGYLD
+142 AMASGRYLD
-151 LREATERKAYLT
+151 VRDINERKAYLT
-163 NRLQQNQLTPEEQA
+163 NRLQQNQLTPEEEA

-183 GSETEAKQRLNWS
+183 GSETYAKQRLNWS
-196 NAAED
+196 KAAED
-201 YGKRVTGD
+201 YGKQVTGD

-214 AGSFNARNWYDHTG
+214 AGSLNARNWYDHTG
-228 EKAYQAHKKYNGTSP
+228 EKAYQANKKYNGTSP
-243 KETAL
+243 QETAL
-248 AQREARDAYDQGD
+248 AQRDARDAYDQGD

-283 LSENPAYLLEEAAAM
+283 LMDNPAYLVEEAAGMA
-298 TPYLLPYTRMPAIV
+298 PYLLGVSRIPAV
-312 VDATRV
+312 AVDATRV

-325 FVDRELR
+325 FTERELR
-332 APTAGESLGI
+332 APTTAESLGI
-342 LGMTAV
+342 LGMTAA
-348 YTAANYAESVIAAG
+348 YTGANYAEAAITAG
-362 VLKGKSLS
+362 ALRGKSVA
-370 SSLGLKSSSVPSAIE
+370 SSLGLKSSTVPSAIE
-385 KTAIDKIRNAAV
+385 KTAIDKIRNAALI
-397 VQSAGQLGRS
+397 QSAGQLGRS
-407 ALAEGVTEAVQQQI
+407 ALAEGATEAVQQQI
-421 EVNWG
+421 EGNWG

-448 GAIGTPAATANAVLG
+448 GTIGTPAATANAVLG

-478 KAKEDSPE
+478 KAKEESPE

-495 FASPS
+495 FASPE

-515 EASQAETPEAKQE
+515 EAAQAETPEAKQE
-528 IKAKQEEVLR
+528 IKAKQEEVLQ

-553 LGDVEGTRT
+553 LEDVEGTRT
-562 GVEEFRAQVQSAKD
+562 GVEEFRAQVQSAKAA
-576 TDPSNPQV
+576 DPSNPQL

-610 ADRVK
+610 ANRVK
-615 KEYSGLINQL
+615 KEYAGLVNQL

-663 ELAKASKDV
+663 ELAKASQDV

-692 DDTQSIKRVSKDI
+692 DDTQNIKRVSKDI
-705 INGSDYSKPI
+705 IDGSEFSKPI

-729 NTRMQEVTSKMLDR
+729 NTRMQDLTSRMLNR
-743 FAKSHQSKADTIT
+743 FANSHQSKADTVA

-768 VVQVARVAGENKWFI
+768 TVEVARSADNKWFI
-783 NTGDTIE
+783 NTGE
-790 NTRENGALNIK
+790 SVKNKRENATLEIA
-801 YNPGGYGHSE
+801 YNPGKYNHSE
-811 SLVSAISMESNLI
+811 SLVSAIAMESNLI

-850 QMADSLDT
+850 GMIDSLDT
-858 SNGVDLE
+858 TNGSDLE
-865 AQQLADEG
+865 AQQLVDEG

-882 AKGKSTPQNTP
+882 AKRKSIPQNTP
-893 VNPDENIWEGIDES
+893 VSPDDNMWEGIDES

-919 KPDLSNTEIQFDD
+919 KPDLSNTEIEFDE
-932 SGVGSVVPTTTQ
+932 SGVGSAVPTSTQ
-944 PSGTTPE
+944 DLGEASSASNSPAMEVVDHLDNYPE
-951 TKGVVLTG
+951 QVNKPLDQWDHNDFASVGMSQHYTGGDGSRLSLDEESQANRLIAKMIPKIIKRGVETG
-959 KSSYL
+959 KATSEIMQEVYAL
-964 AKHQAKADKAT
+964 ADKDYAMR
-975 KFIGQG
+975 
-981 SAQSSTAQYAK
+981 QSGVASLEALI
-992 DFGESANTGTYTSD
+992 E
-1006 DVVFVSAESNREDRI
+1006 RE
-1021 PFDKAELH
+1021 
-1029 KAIEAGA
+1029 
-1036 IIITDD
+1036 
-1042 AHNRK
+1042 RK
-1047 RTDNV
+1047 S
-1052 GVREVAAELALKGY
+1052 KG
-1066 EEVSPGEWKPK
+1066 KPQQK
-1077 KKSNAPVVNT
+1077 KKSTTTVEGSTSSKSEPTSETSIQGEVTIEGVETLLEDGAARIRVFNDGVEVPFKTFAVTLTDDDTAEVGMVERDQSSAPRGIGTVAYIALGNALAERGVTLTASSTLQADGRKLWNRLVDQGYAEYINKRFVFTAKGSTSNESTEEQTEVSDTSPVVNT
-1087 PKKGEEED
+1087 PKKEEEA
-1095 SEETTKLEYLTV
+1095 EEQPKAE
-1107 PTELLNTSFSLH
+1107 
-1119 DPELK
+1119 
-1124 DLIFKIKGKKENT
+1124 KK
-1137 GDLNYLD
+1137 
-1144 ELYDFLVEAADGN
+1144 V
-1157 AGIHVFT
+1157 
-1164 DVESIPF
+1164 
-1171 DYVKVLANSE
+1171 
-1181 RYSNG
+1181 
-1186 HTTFHIRIPEL
+1186 
-1197 GDIPMIYIDLRDG
+1197 
-1210 GELISRTSSPQ
+1210 
-1221 EAFAHEI
+1221 
-1228 HHTVTMQN
+1228 
-1236 LDSSSEI
+1236 
-1243 QDEINNVLK
+1243 
-1252 PRLVDH
+1252 
-1258 IEQNRERLEK
+1258 
-1268 EDPRTLSRL
+1268 
-1277 EYMLINNAE
+1277 
-1286 FITVGTTEYGAIQ
+1286 
-1299 ELKKISV
+1299 
-1306 PVDRSKAKTSMFKRL
+1306 
-1321 VQLIGK
+1321 
-1327 TVGMPNEVTNVYE
+1327 
-1340 KLLDQTAQLKEQAY
+1340 
-1354 VENQGELSN
+1354 
-1363 LNANADTTPVVN
+1363 
-1375 TPKMVRKVNDKG
+1375 
-1387 DIQFT
+1387 
-1392 GLTSPQYRELKPLT
+1392 TSP
-1406 IKFNKQDDGSY
+1406 
-1417 ISSSKVIELNGVTTD
+1417 
-1432 NPDATIK
+1432 AT
-1439 EWLDKGELFEI
+1439 
-1450 DATNPQTYNKYFIR
+1450 
-1464 DPKTS
+1464 
-1469 VLTPNG
+1469 
-1475 KSVVDYHKVE
+1475 
-1485 DSITYLMDDGL
+1485 
-1496 VLKQTDP
+1496 
-1503 TTIKIMLDQ
+1503 
-1512 VLDGIAFD
+1512 
-1520 LDLTVKFTTKG
+1520 
-1531 IANKEESHAPFLR
+1531 
-1544 LTTVQF
+1544 
-1550 KELEKQKQLT
+1550 
-1560 LESLAKIVHPDR
+1560 
-1572 SYESLVIE
+1572 
-1580 RAKAF
+1580 
-1585 IKDRN
+1585 
-1590 IKILTDKPNKSD
+1590 KSD
-1602 TLVFDTSVD
+1602 S
-1611 GWTKVGDNFHINPYA
+1611 
-1626 SWKNNRDKHSLFTQ
+1626 DKDS
-1640 VQNSIL
+1640 
-1646 ATMGSDPRVTAAY
+1646 
-1659 VPATFEGSTPEVDA
+1659 
-1673 LLAAIR
+1673 
-1679 GDKKPIKK
+1679 
-1687 ETPDDNLP
+1687 DDNLP
-1695 TQEVRKF
+1695 TQEVREF
-1702 DGIEYI
+1702 VGIKYI
-1708 VDSTIPTMART
+1708 VDRTIPTMART
-1719 DKNNNITLNPRDA
+1719 DKDNNITLNPRDA
-1732 ENSKEF
+1732 GNTKEF

-1743 GVVQEDAPV
+1743 GVVHDDAPA
-1752 RTKQASQQKKL
+1752 RTKEASQQKKE
-1763 VLAKLGVYG
+1763 VLALLGVQG

-1785 RKLNEFLLRHEQS
+1785 RKINEFLLRHEQS
-1798 HIDNNDRAVYYSN
+1798 HIDHDDRSVYYSN
-1811 GESLLTDDKV
+1811 GKSLPTQDKV
-1821 AIETRATLNALTAMG
+1821 DIETRATIEALLAMG

-1846 ESFVSTSE
+1846 YSFVSTSE

-1860 DIPLNENELK
+1860 DIPLNENDLK

-1877 TTTEYVPDFGTTV
+1877 TTTDYVPDFGNTV

-1904 DLPLAEH
+1904 DKPLAEH

-1919 IVPTLLRD
+1919 VVPTKLRS
-1927 MPKSVTARLRSKEVK
+1927 MPESVTAKLRRLGTKAPYPTAKDMLIAHLKE
-1942 SGYNTAYTEILKDH
+1942 S
-1956 LEKTVPNHTDQQ
+1956 VPNPTAQQ
-1968 HEAMKVLGGMFYNFS
+1968 LEAMKVLGDMFNNFS
-1983 NITTGIYSNTT
+1983 KLTTGIHSNTQ
-1994 FLEDAGLETFNN
+1994 FLKDAGLEKFNN
-2006 FANYLVDLDAQVTAA
+2006 FANYLVDDT
-2021 NDAKVD
+2021 AKVTTANGD
-2027 QLLPQ
+2027 KVDKLLPQ

-2048 GSTLMRMDNLPKAF
+2048 GSTLMRMDNLPKAL

-2068 LTVPYHIYDM
+2068 LTVPYHLSDM

-2109 ADTRKSKLAVALG
+2109 ADTRKSKLAIALG

-2136 ENTIEPAAVREIVRS
+2136 ENTLEPESVRAIAREIMV
-2151 IKEHNNQDI
+2151 ENFLDI
-2160 DEAELKAINQ
+2160 DEAELQAKNQ
-2170 YTFINLPHSTKTF
+2170 YTFINLTHSKNTF
-2183 EPTGLSAKVLN
+2183 EPIGVSAKVL
-2194 ETKGSESVLTK
+2194 EATRGSESVLTK
-2205 AFGVA
+2205 AFGVS
-2210 PRVKPIRTSKPKAEK
+2210 PRVKPIRTVKPKADK

-2258 KALNKLHTALGETD
+2258 KALNQLHTNLGKTP

-2280 MYGKLTEAEINKK
+2280 MYGKLTEAEIKSK

-2315 EASVD
+2315 EASIA
-2320 TLAKSRFGLDNDFY
+2320 TLANTRFGLDNDFY

-2363 ELKEHRVKFPMTS
+2363 ELKDHRVKFPMTS
-2376 VERDGIKAFFKTGN
+2376 VERNAIKDFFNTGN
-2390 TEALLDSQTNTITPL
+2390 TEAFLDSQTNTITPL

-2439 YLEWALRGD
+2439 YLEWALRGE
-2448 GTGTEVLI
+2448 GTDILI

-2466 VPVEQVEKVVAAV
+2466 VPVAQAEKVVAVV

-2487 SLKALVNLISFK
+2487 SLKALVNLIAFK
-2499 NAFTSNK
+2499 NAFISGK
-2506 DTAFEVDISLEVDGV
+2506 DTEFEVNISLEVDGV

-2536 AGMYGAGGMYKESD
+2536 PSMYGAGGMYKEAD
-2550 GITNVPQYKDLGNAD
+2550 GITNVPQYKDMGNLD
-2565 MYEYNITHL
+2565 MYEYNVKHL
-2574 RNAIALAPAK
+2574 QYAIAAAPDK

-2593 SDVPAESITREVL
+2593 SDLPAERLTREVL

-2631 SSGNP
+2631 SSGNR

-2641 IIGDIKDSILS
+2641 IIGDIKDSIVS
-2652 GLEKYSSESVDSVS
+2652 GLEKYGSADVDVDNAS
-2666 RKLFIEKLNYLLKR
+2666 RKLFIQNLNDLLAR
-2680 GGLKADEHVKD
+2680 GGIDRSDLIKY

-2712 EEPLMHVV
+2712 EEPLMIVV

-2738 TSAGQLA
+2738 TAAGQLA

-2760 TEALPED
+2760 TEALPDD

-2781 ILVDLRKDMPTFK
+2781 ILIDLRKDMPTFK

-2822 RDKSEF
+2822 RDKTEF

-2835 VNSLGLNN
+2835 VNSLGLSNK
-2843 EDGSF
+2843 DSSF
-2848 KPSSSSKYTYHVT
+2848 NASTSSKYTYHVT

-2869 VPAGVA
+2869 VSAGVS

-2902 DALTAI
+2902 DAETAP
-2908 VGKGRQFAKELNKV
+2908 VGKGREFAKDLNKV

-2934 NMITGSLKPL
+2934 NMVTGSLKPL
-2944 VAFLGL
+2944 TAFLGL
-2950 DSKAQLASKAE
+2950 DSKSQLAAKEE
-2961 LQKAAQSINKSH
+2961 LQEAAQRINKAH
-2973 ANDVY
+2973 DNDVY
-2978 DAKGNLAPNSSI
+2978 NDKGDLVPNSSI

-3011 LLEYAY
+3011 LLSYAY

-3026 EYKIVES
+3026 EYKLVEA
-3033 DIKRIEEKLV
+3033 DIKRIEEKLE
-3043 EVRAKR
+3043 EVRAR
-3049 EEAIKQLVPQAVQLD
+3049 RVEAVKQLVPQAIQLD
-3064 SIFGVVGAK
+3064 STFGVVGTK
-3073 GIYQDA
+3073 GIYKEA
-3079 PVAEVTKVA
+3079 TVEEVTKVA
-3088 EEKIE
+3088 EEKVE
-3093 TGVDKNTT
+3093 TGVDKYTT
-3101 QLYLSNVPKD
+3101 QFYLSNVPKD
-3111 TPINIKVL
+3111 TPVDIKVL
-3119 NFAIAHD
+3119 NSAIAHD
-3126 TNKTKDVNPN
+3126 TNKAKDVNPN

-3195 DANGNFIP
+3195 DANGNFDP
-3203 AIAIHEL
+3203 AIVVHEL
-3210 MHAVTFLALE
+3210 LHAVTFVALE
-3220 KNDTPAAKEITA
+3220 VDTPAAKEITA
-3232 LREQFVK
+3232 LREQFTK

-3245 ITPTDGVAYA
+3245 ITPTDAVAYA
-3255 IKNNHEFVS
+3255 IQDNHEFVS

-3277 QMKVKATRKRGL
+3277 QMAVKATRKRGL
-3289 EDFVKAT
+3289 AEFVKT
-3296 SKLISQAF
+3296 ISKLISQAF
-3304 GLKPVELE
+3304 GLKPTVLKP
-3312 SGEITGLEALIG
+3312 GEITGLEALIG
-3324 SVLTLSEGAEN
+3324 NVITLSKEVN
-3335 TKAYSLANVPSSI
+3335 TTSAYNLANVPTNV

-3367 LMEQLQGTGTNFDAQ
+3367 LMDQLKGTGTNFDAQ

-3420 ATNTTVTSDK
+3420 ANNTTVTTDK

-3435 YILQPLE
+3435 YVLQPLE

-3468 LDKAFSQARSKI
+3468 LNKAFSQARNKI
-3480 KPKDLFKGDWS
+3480 KPKDLHKGDWS
-3491 KATTAEKAIA
+3491 KATNAEKAIA

-3521 SSMVSGSAEINAL
+3521 ASMVSGSAEINAL
-3534 LANVKTESGNK
+3534 LANVKTDSGNK
-3545 VSKDADINEKV
+3545 VSKDADVNEKV

-3562 AIEFLAQ
+3562 AVEFLAQ

-3599 GGIVNKINDRISKVE
+3599 GGIVDKINDRISKVE
-3614 NKIDD
+3614 DKIDE
-3619 AVIKARRKVAS
+3619 AVLKTRRKVAS
-3630 KIPAMNSTTV
+3630 KIPAMKSDSV

-3647 NVATSAIEG
+3647 DVATSAIEG

-3661 LNNTRETLLNNSEGK
+3661 LKNTRETILNHTTGK
-3676 LEFWGELV
+3676 LGFWGELV
-3684 NEMAENTPFKNI
+3684 NEMADNTPFKDI
-3696 IEKMMRHVKK
+3696 VEKLTRHVKK
-3706 TSQAKE
+3706 TSQTKE

-3726 KNGGKKLKRK
+3726 KDGGKKLKRK
-3736 TRESLTYLMVADV
+3736 TREALTHLMVADV
-3749 SALLGAFTPKQIHR
+3749 SALLDGFTTKQIHR
-3763 MYQNPE
+3763 MYNNPE
-3769 YLNSVISQQASVVMS
+3769 YLNSVISQQASAVMA
-3784 LDTRGTHLISRSKD
+3784 LDTRGTQLISRSKD

-3823 GACTANKM
+3823 GAGTANKM

-3838 DLVAA
+3838 KLVAA

-3853 RYTPTDIKAEISSV
+3853 RYTPSDVKAEISSV
-3867 MDTELSRG
+3867 MDTELPRG

-3929 AKNFKDQF
+3929 AKNLKDQF

-3961 DAGLTRMISGTLEM
+3961 DAGLTRMISGTLEL

-4003 HANTGYDPY
+4003 HSNSSYDPY

-4083 KQENYDSHPDS
+4083 KQENYDAHPDR
-4094 FIAVGFNVRDKEL
+4094 FITVGFNVRDKEL

-4127 KSVLYVPK
+4127 KSVLHVPK

-4163 EKVYVALFK
+4163 ERVYVALFK

-4180 VYGARTERAMQS
+4180 VYGARTERGMQS

-4205 LRTLSMNIIS
+4205 LRTLAMNIIS
-4215 NAFLLQAHGISMTAI
+4215 NTFLLQAHGIGLADI

-4236 ALRAAMQHRKD
+4236 ALRAGMQHRKD

-4258 YTGLGNKK
+4258 YTGLGDRKQ
-4266 ELEQEVLRLEQA
+4266 LEQEVLRLEQA

-4301 LNQDDA
+4301 LTQDDA

-4312 ALERKFEKQLS
+4312 ALERKFEKQLN

-4330 STADWLLVSPTT
+4330 TTAEWLMVSPST

-4364 NYYRNNAPKKERLDH
+4364 NYYRNNVAKKERLDH

-4384 IASDTFINYDMPTSK
+4384 IASNNFINYDMPTSK

-4432 RALLQALVMHNG
+4432 RALLQALVMHHG

-4458 MGIPFREGALAF
+4458 IGIPFREGALAF

-4478 TMNMA
+4478 TMNVA
-4483 TSML
+4483 TSIL

>member
-20 LSKKQQPKVTPYEE
+20 LSKKQQPKVTPYEQ

-41 VNTQDYA
+41 INTQDYA
-48 PRVNATE
+48 QRVDPTQ
-55 LLQQYADYGDQF
+55 LLQQYSDYGDQF

-78 VGRRTAGAFGELFEQ
+78 TGRRAAGAFGELFEQ
-93 ASGAI
+93 AGGAI
-98 VNGIGAANTIGLDK
+98 VNGVGAANTIGLDK

-120 LQDQKNNPK
+120 LQDQKNNTK
-129 YQEELA
+129 YQEELTL
-135 VLDDPAK
+135 LDDPTK
-142 AVALGGYLD
+142 ALASGRYLD
-151 LREATERKAYLT
+151 QRDINERKTYLT
-163 NRLQQNQLTPEEQA
+163 NRLQQNQLTPEEEA

-183 GSETEAKQRLNWS
+183 GSETYTKQRLNWS
-196 NAAED
+196 KSAEE
-201 YGKRVTGD
+201 YGKQVTGD

-214 AGSFNARNWYDHTG
+214 AGSLNARNWYDHTG
-228 EKAYQAHKKYNGTSP
+228 EEAYQANKKYNGTSP
-243 KETAL
+243 RETAI
-248 AQREARDAYDQGD
+248 AQRDARDAYEQGD

-274 KSAKESANA
+274 KSAKDSASA
-283 LSENPAYLLEEAAAM
+283 LLDNPAYLAEEAAGMA
-298 TPYLLPYTRMPAIV
+298 PYLLGVSRIPAV
-312 VDATRV
+312 AVDATRV

-325 FVDRELR
+325 FVERELR
-332 APTAGESLGI
+332 APTTGESLGI
-342 LGMTAV
+342 LGMTTA
-348 YTAANYAESVIAAG
+348 YTGANYAASAITAG
-362 VLKGKSLS
+362 ALKGKSIA

-385 KTAIDKIRNAAV
+385 KTASDKIRNAALI
-397 VQSAGQLGRS
+397 QSAGQLGRS
-407 ALAEGVTEAVQQQI
+407 SLAEGATEAVQQQI
-421 EVNWG
+421 EGNWG

-448 GAIGTPAATANAVLG
+448 GTIGTPAATANAVLG

-486 IDQSIPTED
+486 IDQSIPTEE
-495 FASPS
+495 FASPD

-515 EASQAETPEAKQE
+515 EAAQAETPEAKQE
-528 IKAKQEEVLR
+528 IKAKQEEVLQ

-553 LGDVEGTRT
+553 LEDVEGTRT
-562 GVEEFRAQVQSAKD
+562 GVEEFRAQVQSAKAA
-576 TDPSNPQV
+576 DPSNPQV

-610 ADRVK
+610 AARVK
-615 KEYSGLINQL
+615 KEYSGLVNQL
-625 NKATEIR
+625 NKATEVR

-655 APSSYTAA
+655 APSSYSAA

-705 INGSDYSKPI
+705 INGSESSKPI

-743 FAKSHQSKADTIT
+743 FVASHQSKADTVM

-768 VVQVARVAGENKWFI
+768 SVEVARLAGNPKWFI
-783 NTGDTIE
+783 NTGNPIK
-790 NTRENGALNIK
+790 NSRENASLKIT
-801 YNPGGYGHSE
+801 YNPGKYGHSE
-811 SLVSAISMESNLI
+811 SLVSAIAMESSLI
-824 NKVKASVDAL
+824 NKVKASVDVL

-850 QMADSLDT
+850 EMVDSLDT
-858 SNGVDLE
+858 STGVDLE
-865 AQQLADEG
+865 AQELVDEG

-882 AKGKSTPQNTP
+882 ANRNSIPQNTP

-907 SLQLEPV
+907 SLQVEPTDDV
-914 DLDSI
+914 EASIQDLNEL
-919 KPDLSNTEIQFDD
+919 KPDLSNTEIHFDE
-932 SGVGSVVPTTTQ
+932 SGVGSVVPT
-944 PSGTTPE
+944 PS
-951 TKGVVLTG
+951 
-959 KSSYL
+959 
-964 AKHQAKADKAT
+964 KAT
-975 KFIGQG
+975 
-981 SAQSSTAQYAK
+981 
-992 DFGESANTGTYTSD
+992 GTS
-1006 DVVFVSAESNREDRI
+1006 
-1021 PFDKAELH
+1021 PKAEG
-1029 KAIEAGA
+1029 IEVTSG
-1036 IIITDD
+1036 
-1042 AHNRK
+1042 
-1047 RTDNV
+1047 
-1052 GVREVAAELALKGY
+1052 
-1066 EEVSPGEWKPK
+1066 EEQPQQK
-1077 KKSNAPVVNT
+1077 KKSTSPVVNT
-1087 PKKGEEED
+1087 PKK
-1095 SEETTKLEYLTV
+1095 
-1107 PTELLNTSFSLH
+1107 
-1119 DPELK
+1119 
-1124 DLIFKIKGKKENT
+1124 
-1137 GDLNYLD
+1137 
-1144 ELYDFLVEAADGN
+1144 
-1157 AGIHVFT
+1157 
-1164 DVESIPF
+1164 
-1171 DYVKVLANSE
+1171 
-1181 RYSNG
+1181 
-1186 HTTFHIRIPEL
+1186 
-1197 GDIPMIYIDLRDG
+1197 
-1210 GELISRTSSPQ
+1210 
-1221 EAFAHEI
+1221 
-1228 HHTVTMQN
+1228 
-1236 LDSSSEI
+1236 
-1243 QDEINNVLK
+1243 
-1252 PRLVDH
+1252 
-1258 IEQNRERLEK
+1258 K
-1268 EDPRTLSRL
+1268 EDEEAP
-1277 EYMLINNAE
+1277 
-1286 FITVGTTEYGAIQ
+1286 
-1299 ELKKISV
+1299 
-1306 PVDRSKAKTSMFKRL
+1306 
-1321 VQLIGK
+1321 
-1327 TVGMPNEVTNVYE
+1327 
-1340 KLLDQTAQLKEQAY
+1340 
-1354 VENQGELSN
+1354 
-1363 LNANADTTPVVN
+1363 NADTVTETVTKPTISAVN
-1375 TPKMVRKVNDKG
+1375 TPKKEEEDKEQVNK
-1387 DIQFT
+1387 
-1392 GLTSPQYRELKPLT
+1392 
-1406 IKFNKQDDGSY
+1406 
-1417 ISSSKVIELNGVTTD
+1417 VTT
-1432 NPDATIK
+1432 
-1439 EWLDKGELFEI
+1439 
-1450 DATNPQTYNKYFIR
+1450 
-1464 DPKTS
+1464 
-1469 VLTPNG
+1469 
-1475 KSVVDYHKVE
+1475 
-1485 DSITYLMDDGL
+1485 
-1496 VLKQTDP
+1496 
-1503 TTIKIMLDQ
+1503 
-1512 VLDGIAFD
+1512 
-1520 LDLTVKFTTKG
+1520 
-1531 IANKEESHAPFLR
+1531 
-1544 LTTVQF
+1544 
-1550 KELEKQKQLT
+1550 
-1560 LESLAKIVHPDR
+1560 
-1572 SYESLVIE
+1572 
-1580 RAKAF
+1580 
-1585 IKDRN
+1585 
-1590 IKILTDKPNKSD
+1590 
-1602 TLVFDTSVD
+1602 
-1611 GWTKVGDNFHINPYA
+1611 
-1626 SWKNNRDKHSLFTQ
+1626 
-1640 VQNSIL
+1640 
-1646 ATMGSDPRVTAAY
+1646 
-1659 VPATFEGSTPEVDA
+1659 
-1673 LLAAIR
+1673 
-1679 GDKKPIKK
+1679 KK
-1687 ETPDDNLP
+1687 EVTDSNVEKDEDNLP
-1695 TQEVRKF
+1695 TREVRKF
-1702 DGIEYI
+1702 GDIEYI
-1708 VDSTIPTMART
+1708 VDSTIPTMVRT
-1719 DKNNNITLNPRDA
+1719 GSKGKITLNPRNA

-1743 GVVQEDAPV
+1743 GVVQEDASD
-1752 RTKQASQQKKL
+1752 RTKEASQQKKE
-1763 VLAKLGVYG
+1763 VLAQLGVEG

-1785 RKLNEFLLRHEQS
+1785 RKLNEFLLRHAQS
-1798 HIDNNDRAVYYSN
+1798 RVDSNETSATID
-1811 GESLLTDDKV
+1811 
-1821 AIETRATLNALTAMG
+1821 TLAAMG

-1877 TTTEYVPDFGTTV
+1877 TTTDYVPDFGTTV
-1890 AANKE
+1890 EANKE
-1895 AQALREANK
+1895 AKALREANK
-1904 DLPLAEH
+1904 DKPLAEH

-1919 IVPTLLRD
+1919 IIPTKLRS
-1927 MPKSVTARLRSKEVK
+1927 MSESVTAKLRRLGTNARFTAAYNEV
-1942 SGYNTAYTEILKDH
+1942 LKKH
-1956 LEKTVPNHTDQQ
+1956 LEETVLNPTEQQ
-1968 HEAMKVLGGMFYNFS
+1968 RKAMEALGGMFYNFHK
-1983 NITTGIYSNTT
+1983 ITTGIYSNTD
-1994 FLEDAGLETFNN
+1994 FLKDAGLDKFNN
-2006 FANYLVDLDAQVTAA
+2006 FANYLVDTDPKAQITTA
-2021 NDAKVD
+2021 KGEVVD
-2027 QLLPQ
+2027 KLLPE

-2048 GSTLMRMDNLPKAF
+2048 GSTLMRMDNLPKAL

-2109 ADTRKSKLAVALG
+2109 ADTRNSKLAIALG

-2136 ENTIEPAAVREIVRS
+2136 ENTLEPEVVRALTREIMVS
-2151 IKEHNNQDI
+2151 NSMDI
-2160 DEAELKAINQ
+2160 DEAELQSKNQ
-2170 YTFINLPHSTKTF
+2170 YTFINVTHSKNTF
-2183 EPTGLSAKVLN
+2183 EPTELSAKVLN
-2194 ETKGSESVLTK
+2194 ATKGSESVLTK

-2210 PRVKPIRTSKPKAEK
+2210 PRVKPIRVSKPKADK

-2240 SAQVEA
+2240 TAQVEA

-2258 KALNKLHTALGETD
+2258 KSLNQLHTNLAKTPV
-2272 ALKALRDR
+2272 LKALRDR
-2280 MYGKLTEAEINKK
+2280 MYGKLTDAEINAK

-2320 TLAKSRFGLDNDFY
+2320 TLAKTRFGLDNDFY

-2363 ELKEHRVKFPMTS
+2363 ELKDHRVKFPMTS
-2376 VERDGIKAFFKTGN
+2376 VERDGIKTFFKTGN
-2390 TEALLDSQTNTITPL
+2390 TEALLDSQTNTVTPL

-2439 YLEWALRGD
+2439 YLEWVLQGE
-2448 GTGTEVLI
+2448 GTDVLI
-2456 ILEKMINGDN
+2456 ILEKMINGDS
-2466 VPVEQVEKVVAAV
+2466 VPVEQVEKVVTTV

-2487 SLKALVNLISFK
+2487 SLKALVNLIAFK
-2499 NAFTSNK
+2499 NAFISGK
-2506 DTAFEVDISLEVDGV
+2506 DTDFEVNISLEVDGV

-2536 AGMYGAGGMYKESD
+2536 PSMYGAGGMYIEAG
-2550 GITNVPQYKDLGNAD
+2550 GITNVPQYKDLGNPD

-2584 AGRVAYAKN
+2584 AGRAAYAKN
-2593 SDVPAESITREVL
+2593 SDVPAERITQEVL

-2631 SSGNP
+2631 SSGNK
-2636 ATAAG
+2636 ATASG

-2652 GLEKYSSESVDSVS
+2652 GLEKYSSESVDSPS
-2666 RKLFIEKLNYLLKR
+2666 RKLFIGNLNYLLLR
-2680 GGLKADEHVKD
+2680 GGLKENEHVKD

-2697 LVLTPQQDKAISKAL
+2697 LVLTPQQDKAINKAL

-2738 TSAGQLA
+2738 TAAGQLA

-2752 YDAEVAKR
+2752 YDAEVVKR

-2781 ILVDLRKDMPTFK
+2781 VLTDLRKDMPTFK

-2812 KIASKRSDQA
+2812 KIASKRSEQA

-2835 VNSLGLNN
+2835 VNSLGLHK
-2843 EDGSF
+2843 DGSF
-2848 KPSSSSKYTYHVT
+2848 NASTASKYTYHVT

-2902 DALTAI
+2902 DALTAS
-2908 VGKGRQFAKELNKV
+2908 VGKGREFAKELNKV

-2934 NMITGSLKPL
+2934 NMVTGSLKPL
-2944 VAFLGL
+2944 TAFLGL
-2950 DSKAQLASKAE
+2950 DSKTQLASKAE

-2973 ANDVY
+2973 DNDVY
-2978 DAKGNLAPNSSI
+2978 NDKGDLVPNSSI

-3026 EYKIVES
+3026 EYKLVEA
-3033 DIKRIEEKLV
+3033 DIKRIEEKLE

-3049 EEAIKQLVPQAVQLD
+3049 IEAVKQLVPQAVQLD
-3064 SIFGVVGAK
+3064 STFGVVGAK

-3079 PVAEVTKVA
+3079 SVNEVTKAA

-3093 TGVDKNTT
+3093 TGVDMYTT
-3101 QLYLSNVPKD
+3101 QFYLSNVPKD
-3111 TPINIKVL
+3111 TPVDIKVL
-3119 NFAIAHD
+3119 NSAIAQD
-3126 TNKTKDVNPN
+3126 TNKAKDVNPN
-3136 LATVLSGQMYNLV
+3136 LATVLSGQMYDLV
-3149 KQALPEQLEVR
+3149 KKALPEQLEVR
-3160 VLHATDPRAL
+3160 VLHATDARAL

-3182 SNVDGK
+3182 SSVDGK

-3195 DANGNFIP
+3195 DANGNFDP

-3220 KNDTPAAKEITA
+3220 NDTPAAKEITA

-3245 ITPTDGVAYA
+3245 ITPTDVVAYA
-3255 IKNNHEFVS
+3255 IQNNHEFVS

-3277 QMKVKATRKRGL
+3277 QMTVKATRKRGFA
-3289 EDFVKAT
+3289 EFVKAI

-3304 GLKPVELE
+3304 GLKPVELAK
-3312 SGEITGLEALIG
+3312 GEITGLEALIG
-3324 SVLTLSEGAEN
+3324 SVLTLSKEGDN
-3335 TKAYSLANVPSSI
+3335 TFSYLVTVPSRV

-3367 LMEQLQGTGTNFDAQ
+3367 LMGQLKGTGTYFDAQ

-3420 ATNTTVTSDK
+3420 ATNTTVTTDK

-3468 LDKAFSQARSKI
+3468 LDKAFSQARNKI
-3480 KPKDLFKGDWS
+3480 KPQDLFKGDWS
-3491 KATTAEKAIA
+3491 KATSAEKATA
-3501 QSKWDHLFKITQEN
+3501 QAKWDHLFKITQEN

-3521 SSMVSGSAEINAL
+3521 SSMVSGSAEVNAL
-3534 LANVKTESGNK
+3534 LANVKTSSGNK
-3545 VSKDADINEKV
+3545 VSKDADVNEKV

-3562 AIEFLAQ
+3562 AVEFLAQ
-3569 LISGVKSGAPVSE
+3569 LVSGVKSGAPVSE

-3599 GGIVNKINDRISKVE
+3599 GGIVNEINERISKVE

-3619 AVIKARRKVAS
+3619 VVLKTRRKVAK
-3630 KIPAMNSTTV
+3630 KIPAMVSTTV

-3661 LNNTRETLLNNSEGK
+3661 LKGTREIILNNSEGK
-3676 LEFWGELV
+3676 LGFWEELV
-3684 NEMAENTPFKNI
+3684 NEMSDNTPFKDI

-3706 TSQAKE
+3706 TSQTKE

-3726 KNGGKKLKRK
+3726 KDGGKKLKRK
-3736 TRESLTYLMVADV
+3736 TRESLTHLMVADV
-3749 SALLGAFTPKQIHR
+3749 SALLGGYTPKQIHR
-3763 MYQNPE
+3763 MYHNPE
-3769 YLNSVISQQASVVMS
+3769 YLNSVISQQASTVMS
-3784 LDTRGTHLISRSKD
+3784 LDTRGTQLISRSKD

-3823 GACTANKM
+3823 GAGTANKI

-3853 RYTPTDIKAEISSV
+3853 RYTPSDIKTEISSV

-3946 NPLARGDKVRMFLSE
+3946 NPLTRGDKVRMFLSE
-3961 DAGLTRMISGTLEM
+3961 DAGLTRMVSGTLEL

-4003 HANTGYDPY
+4003 HANSSYDPY

-4083 KQENYDSHPDS
+4083 KQENYDAHPDR
-4094 FIAVGFNVRDKEL
+4094 FVTVGFNVRDKEL

-4118 RDYVREVTG
+4118 RDYVREITG

-4180 VYGARTERAMQS
+4180 VYGARTERGMQS

-4205 LRTLSMNIIS
+4205 LRTMAMNIIS
-4215 NAFLLQAHGISMTAI
+4215 NTFLLQAHGIGLADI

-4236 ALRAAMQHRKD
+4236 ALRAGMQHRKD

-4258 YTGLGNKK
+4258 YTGLGNQKK
-4266 ELEQEVLRLEQA
+4266 LEQEVLRLEQA

-4301 LNQDDA
+4301 LNQDDT

-4312 ALERKFEKQLS
+4312 ALERKFEKQLNN
-4323 KIPAGVR
+4323 IPAGVR
-4330 STADWLLVSPTT
+4330 TTAEWLMVSPST

-4354 SDFTAKYVMY
+4354 SDFTSKYVMY
-4364 NYYRNNAPKKERLDH
+4364 NYYRNNVAKKGRLDH

-4384 IASDTFINYDMPTSK
+4384 IASDNFINYDMPTSK

-4458 MGIPFREGALAF
+4458 LGIPFREGAFAF

-4483 TSML
+4483 TSIL

>member
-20 LSKKQQPKVTPYEE
+20 LSKKQQPTVTPYEQ

-41 VNTQDYA
+41 INTQDYA
-48 PRVNATE
+48 PRVNPTE
-55 LLQQYADYGDQF
+55 LLKQYSDFGDQF

-73 SKALN
+73 SKSLN
-78 VGRRTAGAFGELFEQ
+78 VARRAAGAFGELFEQ
-93 ASGAI
+93 AGGAI
-98 VNGIGAANTIGLDK
+98 VNGAGAANTIGLDK

-120 LQDQKNNPK
+120 LQDQKNNTK

-135 VLDDPAK
+135 LLDDPTK
-142 AVALGGYLD
+142 ALASGRYLD
-151 LREATERKAYLT
+151 QRDINERKAYLT
-163 NRLQQNQLTPEEQA
+163 NRLQQNQLTPEEEA

-183 GSETEAKQRLNWS
+183 GSETHAKQRLNWS
-196 NAAED
+196 KSAED
-201 YGKRVTGD
+201 YGKLVTGD

-214 AGSFNARNWYDHTG
+214 AGSLNARNWYDHTG
-228 EKAYQAHKKYNGTSP
+228 EKAYEAHKKYNGTSP
-243 KETAL
+243 RDSAL
-248 AQREARDAYDQGD
+248 AQRDARDAYEQGD
-261 YFGWATKHLGTFA
+261 YFGWAAKHLDTFT

-283 LSENPAYLLEEAAAM
+283 LLDNPAYLAEEAAGMA
-298 TPYLLPYTRMPAIV
+298 PYLLPVSRVPAV
-312 VDATRV
+312 AVDAARV

-332 APTAGESLGI
+332 APTTGESLGI

-348 YTAANYAESVIAAG
+348 YTGANYAGAAITAG
-362 VLKGKSLS
+362 ALKGKSIA

-385 KTAIDKIRNAAV
+385 KTAIDKIRNAALI
-397 VQSAGQLGRS
+397 QSAGQLGRS
-407 ALAEGVTEAVQQQI
+407 SLAEGATEAVQQQI
-421 EVNWG
+421 EGNWG

-448 GAIGTPAATANAVLG
+448 GTIGTPAATANAILG

-469 AALAERNLN
+469 AALVERNLN

-486 IDQSIPTED
+486 IDQSIPTEE
-495 FASPS
+495 FASPN

-515 EASQAETPEAKQE
+515 EAAQAETPEAKQE
-528 IKAKQEEVLR
+528 IKAKQEEVLQ

-562 GVEEFRAQVQSAKD
+562 GVEEFRAQVQSAKAA
-576 TDPSNPQV
+576 DPSNPQV

-596 VMAEIDANANDPEY
+596 VMAEIDANANDPDY

-615 KEYSGLINQL
+615 KEYSGLVNQL

-655 APSSYTAA
+655 APSSYTAS

-692 DDTQSIKRVSKDI
+692 DDTQNIKRVSKDI
-705 INGSDYSKPI
+705 LDGSEFSKPI

-729 NTRMQEVTSKMLDR
+729 NTRMQDVTSKMLDR
-743 FAKSHQSKADTIT
+743 FVKSHQSKADTVM

-768 VVQVARVAGENKWFI
+768 TVQVARVAGENKWFI
-783 NTGDTIE
+783 NTGKPIK
-790 NTRENGALNIK
+790 NTRENGALNIL
-801 YNPGGYGHSE
+801 YDPGKYGHSE
-811 SLVSAISMESNLI
+811 SLVSAIAMESNLI
-824 NKVKASVDAL
+824 SKVKASVDAL

-850 QMADSLDT
+850 EMIDSLNT
-858 SNGVDLE
+858 SNSDDLE
-865 AQQLADEG
+865 AQRLADEG
-873 RQQQAQANQ
+873 RQQQAAANQ
-882 AKGKSTPQNTP
+882 ARGKSIPQNTP
-893 VNPDENIWEGIDES
+893 GNPDENIWEGIDES
-907 SLQLEPV
+907 SLQVEPTDDV
-914 DLDSI
+914 EASIQDLAEI
-919 KPDLSNTEIQFDD
+919 KPDLTNTEIEFDE
-932 SGVGSVVPTTTQ
+932 SGVGSAVPTSTQ
-944 PSGTTPE
+944 
-951 TKGVVLTG
+951 
-959 KSSYL
+959 
-964 AKHQAKADKAT
+964 A
-975 KFIGQG
+975 
-981 SAQSSTAQYAK
+981 
-992 DFGESANTGTYTSD
+992 TGTPTKP
-1006 DVVFVSAESNREDRI
+1006 EG
-1021 PFDKAELH
+1021 
-1029 KAIEAGA
+1029 IEV
-1036 IIITDD
+1036 T
-1042 AHNRK
+1042 
-1047 RTDNV
+1047 
-1052 GVREVAAELALKGY
+1052 
-1066 EEVSPGEWKPK
+1066 PGEEKPQQN
-1077 KKSNAPVVNT
+1077 KKSTAPVVNT
-1087 PKKGEEED
+1087 SKKEEED
-1095 SEETTKLEYLTV
+1095 DEQTIADKKAT
-1107 PTELLNTSFSLH
+1107 P
-1119 DPELK
+1119 
-1124 DLIFKIKGKKENT
+1124 KKEVTKPTKESDSNENT
-1137 GDLNYLD
+1137 D
-1144 ELYDFLVEAADGN
+1144 
-1157 AGIHVFT
+1157 
-1164 DVESIPF
+1164 
-1171 DYVKVLANSE
+1171 
-1181 RYSNG
+1181 
-1186 HTTFHIRIPEL
+1186 
-1197 GDIPMIYIDLRDG
+1197 
-1210 GELISRTSSPQ
+1210 
-1221 EAFAHEI
+1221 
-1228 HHTVTMQN
+1228 
-1236 LDSSSEI
+1236 
-1243 QDEINNVLK
+1243 
-1252 PRLVDH
+1252 
-1258 IEQNRERLEK
+1258 
-1268 EDPRTLSRL
+1268 
-1277 EYMLINNAE
+1277 
-1286 FITVGTTEYGAIQ
+1286 
-1299 ELKKISV
+1299 
-1306 PVDRSKAKTSMFKRL
+1306 
-1321 VQLIGK
+1321 
-1327 TVGMPNEVTNVYE
+1327 
-1340 KLLDQTAQLKEQAY
+1340 
-1354 VENQGELSN
+1354 
-1363 LNANADTTPVVN
+1363 
-1375 TPKMVRKVNDKG
+1375 
-1387 DIQFT
+1387 
-1392 GLTSPQYRELKPLT
+1392 
-1406 IKFNKQDDGSY
+1406 
-1417 ISSSKVIELNGVTTD
+1417 
-1432 NPDATIK
+1432 
-1439 EWLDKGELFEI
+1439 
-1450 DATNPQTYNKYFIR
+1450 
-1464 DPKTS
+1464 
-1469 VLTPNG
+1469 
-1475 KSVVDYHKVE
+1475 
-1485 DSITYLMDDGL
+1485 
-1496 VLKQTDP
+1496 
-1503 TTIKIMLDQ
+1503 
-1512 VLDGIAFD
+1512 
-1520 LDLTVKFTTKG
+1520 
-1531 IANKEESHAPFLR
+1531 
-1544 LTTVQF
+1544 
-1550 KELEKQKQLT
+1550 
-1560 LESLAKIVHPDR
+1560 
-1572 SYESLVIE
+1572 
-1580 RAKAF
+1580 
-1585 IKDRN
+1585 
-1590 IKILTDKPNKSD
+1590 
-1602 TLVFDTSVD
+1602 DTSVKA
-1611 GWTKVGDNFHINPYA
+1611 KVKDTN
-1626 SWKNNRDKHSLFTQ
+1626 
-1640 VQNSIL
+1640 
-1646 ATMGSDPRVTAAY
+1646 
-1659 VPATFEGSTPEVDA
+1659 E
-1673 LLAAIR
+1673 
-1679 GDKKPIKK
+1679 
-1687 ETPDDNLP
+1687 DDNLP
-1695 TQEVRKF
+1695 TQEVHKF
-1702 DGIEYI
+1702 DGIEYV
-1708 VDSTIPTMART
+1708 VDASIDTMART
-1719 DKNNNITLNPRDA
+1719 DSSNKITLNPRNA
-1732 ENSKEF
+1732 ANSKEF

-1743 GVVQEDAPV
+1743 GVVHDNSSAHTQEA
-1752 RTKQASQQKKL
+1752 AQQKKE
-1763 VLAKLGVYG
+1763 VLAQLGVEG
-1772 YSLDYLKQQLNTP
+1772 YSLDNLKQQLNTP

-1798 HIDNNDRAVYYSN
+1798 HIDNNDRSVYYSN
-1811 GESLLTDDKV
+1811 GKSLLTPDKV
-1821 AIETRATLNALTAMG
+1821 LIETRATIDALVAMG

-1860 DIPLNENELK
+1860 DIPLNENDLK

-1877 TTTEYVPDFGTTV
+1877 TTTDYVPDFGTTV
-1890 AANKE
+1890 QANKE
-1895 AQALREANK
+1895 AKALREANK
-1904 DLPLAEH
+1904 DKPLAEH

-1919 IVPTLLRD
+1919 VVPTKLRS
-1927 MPKSVTARLRSKEVK
+1927 MSESVTAKLRRLGTNARFT
-1942 SGYNTAYTEILKDH
+1942 TAYNEVLKKH
-1956 LEKTVPNHTDQQ
+1956 LEETVPNPTEQQ
-1968 HEAMKVLGGMFYNFS
+1968 RKAMEALGGMFFNFHK
-1983 NITTGIYSNTT
+1983 ITTGIYSNTT
-1994 FLEDAGLETFNN
+1994 FLEDAGLEKFNN
-2006 FANYLVDLDAQVTAA
+2006 FANYLVDLDARVTTA
-2021 NDAKVD
+2021 NNEVVD
-2027 QLLPQ
+2027 KLLPQ

-2136 ENTIEPAAVREIVRS
+2136 ENTLEPEVVRAITREIMV
-2151 IKEHNNQDI
+2151 ENFLDI
-2160 DEAELKAINQ
+2160 DKAELQAKNQ
-2170 YTFINLPHSTKTF
+2170 YTFINVTHSKNTF
-2183 EPTGLSAKVLN
+2183 EPTELAAKVLN
-2194 ETKGSESVLTK
+2194 ATKGSESVLTK
-2205 AFGVA
+2205 AFGVS
-2210 PRVKPIRTSKPKAEK
+2210 PRVKPIRTTKPKADK

-2240 SAQVEA
+2240 TAQVEA

-2258 KALNKLHTALGETD
+2258 KALNQLHTNLGKTP

-2280 MYGKLTEAEINKK
+2280 MYGKLTDAEINAK

-2363 ELKEHRVKFPMTS
+2363 ELKDHRVKFPMTS
-2376 VERDGIKAFFKTGN
+2376 VERESIKAFFKTGN

-2418 LMPEGVST
+2418 LMPEGVTT

-2439 YLEWALRGD
+2439 YLEWVLQGE
-2448 GTGTEVLI
+2448 GTDVLI

-2487 SLKALVNLISFK
+2487 SLKALVNLIAFK
-2499 NAFTSNK
+2499 NAFTSGK
-2506 DTAFEVDISLEVDGV
+2506 DTEFEVNISLEVDGV

-2536 AGMYGAGGMYKESD
+2536 PSMYGAGGMYKETD
-2550 GITNVPQYKDLGNAD
+2550 GITNVPQYKDLGNPD
-2565 MYEYNITHL
+2565 MYEYNIIHL
-2574 RNAIALAPAK
+2574 RNAIASAPAK

-2593 SDVPAESITREVL
+2593 SDAPAERITQEVL
-2606 QAVQVLHPKMLE
+2606 QAVQVLHSKMLE

-2631 SSGNP
+2631 SSGNK
-2636 ATAAG
+2636 ATASG

-2652 GLEKYSSESVDSVS
+2652 GLEKYSSEPVNSPS
-2666 RKLFIEKLNYLLKR
+2666 RKLFIKSLNDLLER
-2680 GGLKADEHVKD
+2680 GGLNTNDHVKY

-2697 LVLTPQQDKAISKAL
+2697 LVLTPQQDKAINKAL

-2738 TSAGQLA
+2738 TAAGQLA

-2752 YDAEVAKR
+2752 YDAEVVKH

-2781 ILVDLRKDMPTFK
+2781 ILTDLRKDMPTFK

-2812 KIASKRSDQA
+2812 KIASKRSEQA

-2828 YIFGARK
+2828 YIFGARD
-2835 VNSLGLNN
+2835 VNKLGLNK
-2843 EDGSF
+2843 DGSF
-2848 KPSSSSKYTYHVT
+2848 KTSKPSMYTYHVT

-2902 DALTAI
+2902 DALTAS
-2908 VGKGRQFAKELNKV
+2908 VGKGREFAKELNKV

-2934 NMITGSLKPL
+2934 NMVTGSLKPL
-2944 VAFLGL
+2944 AAFLGL
-2950 DSKAQLASKAE
+2950 DSKAQLAAKAE
-2961 LQKAAQSINKSH
+2961 LQEAAQRINKAH
-2973 ANDVY
+2973 DNDVY
-2978 DAKGNLAPNSSI
+2978 NNKGDLVPNNSI

-2999 AAFDRDIAKLNT
+2999 VAFDRDIAKLNT
-3011 LLEYAY
+3011 LLQYAY

-3026 EYKIVES
+3026 EYKLVEA
-3033 DIKRIEEKLV
+3033 DIKRIEEKLE

-3049 EEAIKQLVPQAVQLD
+3049 TEAVKQLVPQAIQLD
-3064 SIFGVVGAK
+3064 STFGVVGTK
-3073 GIYQDA
+3073 GIYKEA
-3079 PVAEVTKVA
+3079 TVEEVTKVV

-3093 TGVDKNTT
+3093 TGVDMYTT
-3101 QLYLSNVPKD
+3101 QFYLSNVPKD
-3111 TPINIKVL
+3111 TPVDIKVL
-3119 NFAIAHD
+3119 NSAIAHD
-3126 TNKTKDVNPN
+3126 TDKAKDVNPN

-3160 VLHATDPRAL
+3160 VLHATDARAL
-3170 EHWSKGRYGWFN
+3170 EHWSKGRYGWFK

-3195 DANGNFIP
+3195 DVNGNFEP

-3210 MHAVTFLALE
+3210 MHAVTFVALE
-3220 KNDTPAAKEITA
+3220 KNDTPAAQEINA
-3232 LREQFVK
+3232 IREQFVK

-3245 ITPTDGVAYA
+3245 ITPTDAVAYA
-3255 IKNNHEFVS
+3255 IKDNHEFVS

-3277 QMKVKATRKRGL
+3277 QMTVKATHKRGL
-3289 EDFVKAT
+3289 ADFVKAI

-3304 GLKPVELE
+3304 GLKPIELNT
-3312 SGEITGLEALIG
+3312 GEITGLEALIG
-3324 SVLTLSEGAEN
+3324 SVVSLSEEVDN
-3335 TKAYSLANVPSSI
+3335 TSAYNLANVPSNV
-3348 LGASLRK
+3348 LGASLRR

-3367 LMEQLQGTGTNFDAQ
+3367 LMGQLKGTGTNFDAQ

-3403 DSIGLSNDPES
+3403 DSIGLSNNPES

-3420 ATNTTVTSDK
+3420 ATNTTVTTDK

-3480 KPKDLFKGDWS
+3480 KPQDLFKGDWS
-3491 KATTAEKAIA
+3491 KAASAEKATA

-3521 SSMVSGSAEINAL
+3521 SSMVSGSAEVNAL
-3534 LANVKTESGNK
+3534 LANVKTSSGNK
-3545 VSKDADINEKV
+3545 VSKDADVNEKV
-3556 QAYVMK
+3556 QSYVMK
-3562 AIEFLAQ
+3562 AVEFLAQ

-3599 GGIVNKINDRISKVE
+3599 GGIVNEINARIVKVE
-3614 NKIDD
+3614 DKIDD
-3619 AVIKARRKVAS
+3619 AVMNTRRKVAK
-3630 KIPAMNSTTV
+3630 KIPAMVSTTV

-3647 NVATSAIEG
+3647 NIATSAIEG

-3661 LNNTRETLLNNSEGK
+3661 LKNTRETTLNHSEGK
-3676 LEFWGELV
+3676 LGFWGELV
-3684 NEMAENTPFKNI
+3684 NEMAENTPFKDI
-3696 IEKMMRHVKK
+3696 VEKMSRHVKK
-3706 TSQAKE
+3706 TSQTKE
-3712 LEKEYTIKNVLSTF
+3712 LEKEYTIKNVLSMF
-3726 KNGGKKLKRK
+3726 KDGGKKLKRK
-3736 TRESLTYLMVADV
+3736 TRESLTHLMVSDV
-3749 SALLGAFTPKQIHR
+3749 SALLEAYTPKQIHR
-3763 MYQNPE
+3763 MYHNPE

-3784 LDTRGTHLISRSKD
+3784 LDTRGTQLISRSKD

-3946 NPLARGDKVRMFLSE
+3946 NPLARGGKVRMFLSE
-3961 DAGLTRMISGTLEM
+3961 DAGLTRMVSGTLEM

-3994 ASQAKQRSL
+3994 ASQSKQRSL
-4003 HANTGYDPY
+4003 HTNTSYDPY

-4083 KQENYDSHPDS
+4083 KQENYDAHPDR
-4094 FIAVGFNVRDKEL
+4094 FVTVGFNVRDKEL

-4127 KSVLYVPK
+4127 KSVLHIPK

-4180 VYGARTERAMQS
+4180 VYGARTERGMQS
-4192 AVALTKNFIVIRN
+4192 VVALTKNFIVIRN
-4205 LRTLSMNIIS
+4205 LRTLAMNIIS
-4215 NAFLLQAHGISMTAI
+4215 NTFLLQAHGIGLADI

-4258 YTGLGNKK
+4258 YTGLGNQKQ
-4266 ELEQEVLRLEQA
+4266 LEQEVLRLEQA

-4330 STADWLLVSPTT
+4330 TTAEWLMVSPST

-4364 NYYRNNAPKKERLDH
+4364 NYYRNNVAKKDRLDH

-4384 IASDTFINYDMPTSK
+4384 IASDNFINYDMPTSK

-4409 IMFSKYNLRIQK
+4409 IMFTKYNLRIQK

-4432 RALLQALVMHNG
+4432 RALLQALMMHGG
-4444 TDIPYGIDPIIWNQ
+4444 TDIPYGIDPIVWNQ
-4458 MGIPFREGALAF
+4458 LGIPFREGAFAF

-4483 TSML
+4483 TSIL

>member
-1 MAGYKDDQVQNAF
+1 MAGYKSVQVLEALNRITQQIKPQVVDGTIF
-14 ARIAQE
+14 ANNSIA
-20 LSKKQQPKVTPYEE
+20 PDAT
-34 TIGARSQ
+34 
-41 VNTQDYA
+41 NYA
-48 PRVNATE
+48 PLYTE
-55 LLQQYADYGDQF
+55 QRDTLRIPDKDVIDYTRDG
-67 DNRNIG
+67 
-73 SKALN
+73 
-78 VGRRTAGAFGELFEQ
+78 
-93 ASGAI
+93 
-98 VNGIGAANTIGLDK
+98 
-112 NAETAFYK
+112 
-120 LQDQKNNPK
+120 
-129 YQEELA
+129 
-135 VLDDPAK
+135 
-142 AVALGGYLD
+142 AVALGKGIVSVPQALAGIVDVADAGLSAANVALQGGNPADIQTGRVTKALDNMGVRFKDTQNYMNSWYSDATQEQLQQLAALPGMSTEQSIGENMSSLGQTAAHVVDNPSIAFNTIIQSLPSMGAGGAIGRVAGAVVPKVAQAAGAIGEGAIMAGAAQANMDTDAQGYTTAAQSLGALGIGVLGGAVGQLSSRITNRAGAD
-151 LREATERKAYLT
+151 DIDNLAAGISSQVSKRGFKSLAVGTATE
-163 NRLQQNQLTPEEQA
+163 
-177 LLYNPD
+177 
-183 GSETEAKQRLNWS
+183 
-196 NAAED
+196 AAEEAAQSSIENVIANITS
-201 YGKRVTGD
+201 GK
-209 REKGI
+209 
-214 AGSFNARNWYDHTG
+214 
-228 EKAYQAHKKYNGTSP
+228 
-243 KETAL
+243 
-248 AQREARDAYDQGD
+248 DAIEGLNQDLV
-261 YFGWATKHLGTFA
+261 LGTFA
-274 KSAKESANA
+274 GAGMGATVNANASFKSAALNA
-283 LSENPAYLLEEAAAM
+283 I
-298 TPYLLPYTRMPAIV
+298 T
-312 VDATRV
+312 
-318 QNDSYDA
+318 
-325 FVDRELR
+325 
-332 APTAGESLGI
+332 
-342 LGMTAV
+342 
-348 YTAANYAESVIAAG
+348 TAARKQAE
-362 VLKGKSLS
+362 
-370 SSLGLKSSSVPSAIE
+370 
-385 KTAIDKIRNAAV
+385 
-397 VQSAGQLGRS
+397 
-407 ALAEGVTEAVQQQI
+407 
-421 EVNWG
+421 
-426 SLNNTLD
+426 
-433 SAAMGEAFTM
+433 
-443 GAAIT
+443 
-448 GAIGTPAATANAVLG
+448 
-463 TGLQAK
+463 
-469 AALAERNLN
+469 
-478 KAKEDSPE
+478 KAKEQNPE
-486 IDQSIPTED
+486 IDQSIPTEE

-515 EASQAETPEAKQE
+515 EAAKAETPEAKQE
-528 IKAKQEEVLR
+528 IKAKQEEVLQ

-553 LGDVEGTRT
+553 LEDVEGTRT
-562 GVEEFRAQVQSAKD
+562 GVEDFRAQVQSAKA

-610 ADRVK
+610 AARVK
-615 KEYSGLINQL
+615 KEYSGLVNQL

-692 DDTQSIKRVSKDI
+692 DDTQSIKQVSKDI
-705 INGSDYSKPI
+705 INGSDFSKPI

-729 NTRMQEVTSKMLDR
+729 NTRTQEVTSKMLDR
-743 FAKSHQSKADTIT
+743 FVKSHQSKADTVME
-756 QAWEAAKAAPGT
+756 AWEAAKAAPGT
-768 VVQVARVAGENKWFI
+768 AVEVARLAGNPKWFI
-783 NTGDTIE
+783 NTGNPIKNGHE
-790 NTRENGALNIK
+790 NASLKIM
-801 YNPGGYGHSE
+801 YNPGKYGHSE
-811 SLVSAISMESNLI
+811 SLVSAIAMESNLI

-858 SNGVDLE
+858 TNGADLE

-873 RQQQAQANQ
+873 RQQQAEAIQ
-882 AKGKSTPQNTP
+882 AKGQSIPQTTP
-893 VNPDENIWEGIDES
+893 VSPDDNMWEGIDES
-907 SLQLEPV
+907 SLQVEPA
-914 DLDSI
+914 DLDEASI
-919 KPDLSNTEIQFDD
+919 QDLDDLKPDLSNTEIQFDE
-932 SGVGSVVPTTTQ
+932 SGVGSAVPTATQTTVTS
-944 PSGTTPE
+944 PVVEDVEATSGE
-951 TKGVVLTG
+951 G
-959 KSSYL
+959 KP
-964 AKHQAKADKAT
+964 Q
-975 KFIGQG
+975 Q
-981 SAQSSTAQYAK
+981 
-992 DFGESANTGTYTSD
+992 
-1006 DVVFVSAESNREDRI
+1006 
-1021 PFDKAELH
+1021 
-1029 KAIEAGA
+1029 
-1036 IIITDD
+1036 
-1042 AHNRK
+1042 
-1047 RTDNV
+1047 
-1052 GVREVAAELALKGY
+1052 
-1066 EEVSPGEWKPK
+1066 K
-1077 KKSNAPVVNT
+1077 KKS
-1087 PKKGEEED
+1087 
-1095 SEETTKLEYLTV
+1095 TTLT
-1107 PTELLNTSFSLH
+1107 
-1119 DPELK
+1119 
-1124 DLIFKIKGKKENT
+1124 
-1137 GDLNYLD
+1137 
-1144 ELYDFLVEAADGN
+1144 AD
-1157 AGIHVFT
+1157 
-1164 DVESIPF
+1164 
-1171 DYVKVLANSE
+1171 
-1181 RYSNG
+1181 
-1186 HTTFHIRIPEL
+1186 
-1197 GDIPMIYIDLRDG
+1197 
-1210 GELISRTSSPQ
+1210 
-1221 EAFAHEI
+1221 
-1228 HHTVTMQN
+1228 
-1236 LDSSSEI
+1236 
-1243 QDEINNVLK
+1243 
-1252 PRLVDH
+1252 
-1258 IEQNRERLEK
+1258 
-1268 EDPRTLSRL
+1268 
-1277 EYMLINNAE
+1277 
-1286 FITVGTTEYGAIQ
+1286 
-1299 ELKKISV
+1299 
-1306 PVDRSKAKTSMFKRL
+1306 
-1321 VQLIGK
+1321 
-1327 TVGMPNEVTNVYE
+1327 
-1340 KLLDQTAQLKEQAY
+1340 
-1354 VENQGELSN
+1354 
-1363 LNANADTTPVVN
+1363 

-1387 DIQFT
+1387 DIQFS

-1406 IKFNKQDDGSY
+1406 IKFKKQDDGSY
-1417 ISSSKVIELNGVTTD
+1417 ISSSKVIEVNGVTSND
-1432 NPDATIK
+1432 PDVTV
-1439 EWLDKGELFEI
+1439 EDWLNKGELFEI
-1450 DATNPQTYNKYFIR
+1450 DPDNPQTYNEYFTR

-1469 VLTPNG
+1469 ELTPNED
-1475 KSVVDYHKVE
+1475 SVIGSHEVE
-1485 DSITYLMDDGL
+1485 DTVVYLMRDGL
-1496 VLKQTDP
+1496 VMKQTGS
-1503 TTIKIMLDQ
+1503 TTVKIMLDQ
-1512 VLDGIAFD
+1512 VLIGIPFD
-1520 LDLTVKFTTKG
+1520 MEVNAKFTTKG
-1531 IANKEESHAPFLR
+1531 IANKAESHAPFLR
-1544 LTTVQF
+1544 MTASQF
-1550 KELEKQKQLT
+1550 KQWKQLKQLT
-1560 LESLAKIVHPDR
+1560 LENQAKIIHPEKSFLD
-1572 SYESLVIE
+1572 LVIE
-1580 RAKAF
+1580 RSKAA

-1590 IKILTDKPNKSD
+1590 ITILTDKPNESKTLVIDSGEHTWKKIGENIHSNPILPREAKKED
-1602 TLVFDTSVD
+1602 TLLS
-1611 GWTKVGDNFHINPYA
+1611 
-1626 SWKNNRDKHSLFTQ
+1626 Q
-1640 VQNSIL
+1640 VQNVIL
-1646 ATMGSDPRVTAAY
+1646 SDVQGHPHINAVY
-1659 VPATFEGSTPEVDA
+1659 VPSSVEGAPTEI
-1673 LLAAIR
+1673 LKYLAGIR
-1679 GDKKPIKK
+1679 GDRKPFKQ
-1687 ETPDDNLP
+1687 ESSDDNLP
-1695 TQEVRKF
+1695 TQEVHKF
-1702 DGIEYI
+1702 GDIEYV

-1719 DKNNNITLNPRDA
+1719 DSNNRITLNPRNA

-1743 GVVQEDAPV
+1743 GVVREGSSA
-1752 RTKQASQQKKL
+1752 RSKEASQQKKL
-1763 VLAKLGVYG
+1763 VLAQLGVEG

-1798 HIDNNDRAVYYSN
+1798 HIANNDRDVYYGN
-1811 GESLLTDDKV
+1811 GESLLTGDKV
-1821 AIETRATLNALTAMG
+1821 DIETRATLEALVAMG

-1846 ESFVSTSE
+1846 DSFVSTSE

-1877 TTTEYVPDFGTTV
+1877 TTTDYVPDFGSTV

-1904 DLPLAEH
+1904 DKPLAER

-1919 IVPTLLRD
+1919 IVPTKLRD

-1956 LEKTVPNHTDQQ
+1956 LEETVLNPTKQQ
-1968 HEAMKVLGGMFYNFS
+1968 HEAMEALGAMFFNFHK
-1983 NITTGIYSNTT
+1983 ITTGIYSNTT

-2006 FANYLVDLDAQVTAA
+2006 FANYLVDDTAKVTTPKGAQV
-2021 NDAKVD
+2021 DK
-2027 QLLPQ
+2027 LLPQ

-2048 GSTLMRMDNLPKAF
+2048 GSTLMRMDNLPKAL

-2136 ENTIEPAAVREIVRS
+2136 ENTLEPEVVRSLTREIMV
-2151 IKEHNNQDI
+2151 ENFLDI
-2160 DEAELKAINQ
+2160 DEAELESKNQ
-2170 YTFINLPHSTKTF
+2170 YTFINVTHSKNTF
-2183 EPTGLSAKVLN
+2183 EPTELAAKVLN
-2194 ETKGSESVLTK
+2194 ATKGSESVLTK
-2205 AFGVA
+2205 VFGVA

-2258 KALNKLHTALGETD
+2258 KSLNQLHTNLSET
-2272 ALKALRDR
+2272 AELKVLRDR
-2280 MYGKLTEAEINKK
+2280 MYGKLTEAEINAK

-2363 ELKEHRVKFPMTS
+2363 ELKDHRVKFPMTA
-2376 VERDGIKAFFKTGN
+2376 VEREGIKAFFKTGN
-2390 TEALLDSQTNTITPL
+2390 TEALLDSQTNTVTPL

-2439 YLEWALRGD
+2439 YLEWVLQGE
-2448 GTGTEVLI
+2448 GTDVLI
-2456 ILEKMINGDN
+2456 ILEKMINGNN
-2466 VPVEQVEKVVAAV
+2466 VPVEQVEKVVAIV

-2487 SLKALVNLISFK
+2487 SLKALVNLIAFK
-2499 NAFTSNK
+2499 NAFTSVK
-2506 DTAFEVDISLEVDGV
+2506 DTEFEVNISLEVDGV
-2521 TNGPFLTQVLMNTLA
+2521 TNGPFLTQVLMNTLPA
-2536 AGMYGAGGMYKESD
+2536 SMYGAGGMYMESD
-2550 GITNVPQYKDLGNAD
+2550 DITNVPQYKDLGNPD

-2593 SDVPAESITREVL
+2593 SDAPAERITQEVL

-2631 SSGNP
+2631 SSGNK
-2636 ATAAG
+2636 ATASG

-2652 GLEKYSSESVDSVS
+2652 GLEKYSSESVGSPS
-2666 RKLFIEKLNYLLKR
+2666 RKLFIKELNYLLLR
-2680 GGLKADEHVKD
+2680 GGLKANEHVKD

-2697 LVLTPQQDKAISKAL
+2697 LVLTPQQDKAINKAL

-2738 TSAGQLA
+2738 TAAGQLA

-2752 YDAEVAKR
+2752 YDAEVVKR

-2781 ILVDLRKDMPTFK
+2781 ILIDLRKEMPTFK

-2812 KIASKRSDQA
+2812 KIASKRSEQA

-2828 YIFGARK
+2828 YIFGPRK
-2835 VNSLGLNN
+2835 VNSLGLNK
-2843 EDGSF
+2843 DGSF
-2848 KPSSSSKYTYHVT
+2848 NASTASKYTYHVT

-2902 DALTAI
+2902 DALTAS
-2908 VGKGRQFAKELNKV
+2908 VGKGREFAKELNKV

-2934 NMITGSLKPL
+2934 NMVTGSLKPL
-2944 VAFLGL
+2944 AAFLGL

-2973 ANDVY
+2973 NNDVY
-2978 DAKGNLAPNSSI
+2978 NDKGDLVPNSSI

-3026 EYKIVES
+3026 EYKIVDA
-3033 DIKRIEEKLV
+3033 DIKRIEEKLE

-3049 EEAIKQLVPQAVQLD
+3049 IEAVKQLVPQAVQLD
-3064 SIFGVVGAK
+3064 STFGVVGSK

-3079 PVAEVTKVA
+3079 LVAEVTKAV

-3093 TGVDKNTT
+3093 TGVDKYTT
-3101 QLYLSNVPKD
+3101 QFYLSNVPKD
-3111 TPINIKVL
+3111 TPVDIKVL
-3119 NFAIAHD
+3119 NSAIAHD
-3126 TNKTKDVNPN
+3126 TDKAKDVNPN

-3170 EHWSKGRYGWFN
+3170 EHWSNGRYGWFN
-3182 SNVDGK
+3182 SSVDGK

-3195 DANGNFIP
+3195 DANGNFDP

-3220 KNDTPAAKEITA
+3220 NDTPAAKEITA
-3232 LREQFVK
+3232 LREQFIT

-3245 ITPTDGVAYA
+3245 ITPTDAVAYA
-3255 IKNNHEFVS
+3255 IQNNHEFVS

-3277 QMKVKATRKRGL
+3277 QMTVKATRKRGL
-3289 EDFVKAT
+3289 ADFVKT
-3296 SKLISQAF
+3296 ISKLISQAF
-3304 GLKPVELE
+3304 GLKPVELAK
-3312 SGEITGLEALIG
+3312 GEITGLEALIG
-3324 SVLTLSEGAEN
+3324 SVLTLSKEGDN
-3335 TKAYSLANVPSSI
+3335 TFSYLVTVPSKV
-3348 LGASLRK
+3348 LGASLRR

-3367 LMEQLQGTGTNFDAQ
+3367 LMGQLKGTGTYFDAQ

-3420 ATNTTVTSDK
+3420 ATNTTVTTDK

-3468 LDKAFSQARSKI
+3468 LDKAFSQARNKI
-3480 KPKDLFKGDWS
+3480 KPQDLFKGDWS
-3491 KATTAEKAIA
+3491 KATSAEKATA
-3501 QSKWDHLFKITQEN
+3501 QAKWDHLFKITQEN

-3521 SSMVSGSAEINAL
+3521 SSMVSGSAEVNTL
-3534 LANVKTESGNK
+3534 LANVKTSSGNK

-3556 QAYVMK
+3556 QAYIMK

-3599 GGIVNKINDRISKVE
+3599 GGIVNEINARITKVE
-3614 NKIDD
+3614 DKIDD
-3619 AVIKARRKVAS
+3619 VVMNTRRKVAK

-3640 PEVTLVR
+3640 PEVTLAR

-3661 LNNTRETLLNNSEGK
+3661 LKGTREIILNNSEGK
-3676 LEFWGELV
+3676 LGFWEELV
-3684 NEMAENTPFKNI
+3684 NEMSDNTPFKDI

-3706 TSQAKE
+3706 TSQTKE

-3726 KNGGKKLKRK
+3726 KDGGKKLKRK
-3736 TRESLTYLMVADV
+3736 TRESLTHLMVADV
-3749 SALLGAFTPKQIHR
+3749 SALLGAHTPKQIHR
-3763 MYQNPE
+3763 MYHNPE
-3769 YLNSVISQQASVVMS
+3769 YLNSVISQQASAVMA
-3784 LDTRGTHLISRSKD
+3784 LDTRGTQLISRSKD

-3823 GACTANKM
+3823 GAGTANKM

-4003 HANTGYDPY
+4003 HANTSYDPY

-4083 KQENYDSHPDS
+4083 KQENYDAHPDR
-4094 FIAVGFNVRDKEL
+4094 FVTVGFNVRDKEL

-4127 KSVLYVPK
+4127 KSVLHIPK

-4163 EKVYVALFK
+4163 ERVYVALFK

-4180 VYGARTERAMQS
+4180 VYGARTERGMQS

-4215 NAFLLQAHGISMTAI
+4215 NMFLLQAHGIGLADI

-4258 YTGLGNKK
+4258 YTGLGNQKQ
-4266 ELEQEVLRLEQA
+4266 LEQEVLRLEQA

-4301 LNQDDA
+4301 LNQDDT

-4312 ALERKFEKQLS
+4312 ALERKFEKQLN

-4330 STADWLLVSPTT
+4330 TTAEWLMVSPST

-4364 NYYRNNAPKKERLDH
+4364 NYYRNNVAKKGRLDH

-4384 IASDTFINYDMPTSK
+4384 IASDNFINYDMPTSK

-4432 RALLQALVMHNG
+4432 RVLLQALMMHGG
-4444 TDIPYGIDPIIWNQ
+4444 TDIPYGIDPIMWNQ
-4458 MGIPFREGALAF
+4458 LGIPFREGAFAF

-4483 TSML
+4483 TSIL

>member
-20 LSKKQQPKVTPYEE
+20 LSKKQQPTVTPYEQ

-41 VNTQDYA
+41 INTQDYA

-55 LLQQYADYGDQF
+55 LLQQYSDYGDQF

-73 SKALN
+73 SKTLN
-78 VGRRTAGAFGELFEQ
+78 AGRRAAGAFGELFEQ
-93 ASGAI
+93 AGGAI

-120 LQDQKNNPK
+120 LQDQKNNTK

-135 VLDDPAK
+135 LLNDPAK
-142 AVALGGYLD
+142 AAASGRYLD
-151 LREATERKAYLT
+151 QRDINERKTYLT
-163 NRLQQNQLTPEEQA
+163 NRLQQNQLTPEEEA

-183 GSETEAKQRLNWS
+183 GSETHAKQRLNWS
-196 NAAED
+196 KSAEA
-201 YGKRVTGD
+201 YGEQITGD

-214 AGSFNARNWYDHTG
+214 AGSLNARNWYDHTG

-243 KETAL
+243 QDSAL
-248 AQREARDAYDQGD
+248 AQREARDAYDRGD
-261 YFGWATKHLGTFA
+261 YFGWASKHLGTFA

-283 LSENPAYLLEEAAAM
+283 LMDNPAYLVEEAAGM
-298 TPYLLPYTRMPAIV
+298 TPYLLGVSRIPAV
-312 VDATRV
+312 AVDATRV
-318 QNDSYDA
+318 QNESYDE
-325 FVDRELR
+325 FTERGLR
-332 APTAGESLGI
+332 APTVGESLGI
-342 LGMTAV
+342 LGMTAA
-348 YTAANYAESVIAAG
+348 YTGANYAGAAITAG
-362 VLKGKSLS
+362 ALKGKSIA

-385 KTAIDKIRNAAV
+385 KTAIDKIRNAALI
-397 VQSAGQLGRS
+397 QSAGQLGRS
-407 ALAEGVTEAVQQQI
+407 SLAEGGIEAFQQQI
-421 EVNWG
+421 EGNWG

-433 SAAMGEAFTM
+433 SAAMGEAFTL

-448 GAIGTPAATANAVLG
+448 GTIGTPAATANAVLG

-495 FASPS
+495 FASTD

-515 EASQAETPEAKQE
+515 EAAQAETPEAKQE
-528 IKAKQEEVLR
+528 IKAKQEEVLQ
-538 ASASRLDI
+538 ASASRLDV

-553 LGDVEGTRT
+553 LEDVEGTRT
-562 GVEEFRAQVQSAKD
+562 SVEEFRAQVQSAKAA
-576 TDPSNPQV
+576 DPSNPQV

-615 KEYSGLINQL
+615 KEYSGLVNQL

-655 APSSYTAA
+655 APSSFTAA

-705 INGSDYSKPI
+705 LDGSEFSKPI

-743 FAKSHQSKADTIT
+743 FVKSHQSKADTVA

-768 VVQVARVAGENKWFI
+768 TVEVARVAGNPKWFI
-783 NTGDTIE
+783 NTGSPIK
-790 NTRENGALNIK
+790 NSRENASLKIT
-801 YNPGGYGHSE
+801 YNPGKYGHSE
-811 SLVSAISMESNLI
+811 SLVSAIAMESNLI

-850 QMADSLDT
+850 GMIDSLDT

-882 AKGKSTPQNTP
+882 AKRNSIPQNTP
-893 VNPDENIWEGIDES
+893 VNPDENIWEGFDES
-907 SLQLEPV
+907 SLQVEPTDGV
-914 DLDSI
+914 EASIQDLDEL
-919 KPDLSNTEIQFDD
+919 KPDLSNTEIEFDE
-932 SGVGSVVPTTTQ
+932 SGVGPAVPKEAAKGSQTVSDQSSGTSSKIKSTPTTPVEGSTSSKSE
-944 PSGTTPE
+944 PTSE
-951 TKGVVLTG
+951 TSIQGEVTIEGVETLLEEGAVRIRVFNNGVEVPFKTFAVTLTDDDTAEVG
-959 KSSYL
+959 MVER
-964 AKHQAKADKAT
+964 D
-975 KFIGQG
+975 
-981 SAQSSTAQYAK
+981 QSSAPR
-992 DFGESANTGTYTSD
+992 GTGTAAYIALGNAL
-1006 DVVFVSAESNREDRI
+1006 AER
-1021 PFDKAELH
+1021 
-1029 KAIEAGA
+1029 
-1036 IIITDD
+1036 
-1042 AHNRK
+1042 
-1047 RTDNV
+1047 
-1052 GVREVAAELALKGY
+1052 GV
-1066 EEVSPGEWKPK
+1066 
-1077 KKSNAPVVNT
+1077 T
-1087 PKKGEEED
+1087 
-1095 SEETTKLEYLTV
+1095 LTASS
-1107 PTELLNTSFSLH
+1107 TLQ
-1119 DPELK
+1119 
-1124 DLIFKIKGKKENT
+1124 
-1137 GDLNYLD
+1137 
-1144 ELYDFLVEAADGN
+1144 ADGRKLWN
-1157 AGIHVFT
+1157 
-1164 DVESIPF
+1164 
-1171 DYVKVLANSE
+1171 
-1181 RYSNG
+1181 
-1186 HTTFHIRIPEL
+1186 
-1197 GDIPMIYIDLRDG
+1197 
-1210 GELISRTSSPQ
+1210 
-1221 EAFAHEI
+1221 
-1228 HHTVTMQN
+1228 
-1236 LDSSSEI
+1236 
-1243 QDEINNVLK
+1243 
-1252 PRLVDH
+1252 RLVDQGYA
-1258 IEQNRERLEK
+1258 EYVNKRFVFTAKGSTSNESTEK
-1268 EDPRTLSRL
+1268 Q
-1277 EYMLINNAE
+1277 
-1286 FITVGTTEYGAIQ
+1286 TE
-1299 ELKKISV
+1299 
-1306 PVDRSKAKTSMFKRL
+1306 TS
-1321 VQLIGK
+1321 
-1327 TVGMPNEVTNVYE
+1327 
-1340 KLLDQTAQLKEQAY
+1340 
-1354 VENQGELSN
+1354 
-1363 LNANADTTPVVN
+1363 DTTPVVN
-1375 TPKMVRKVNDKG
+1375 TPKK
-1387 DIQFT
+1387 
-1392 GLTSPQYRELKPLT
+1392 
-1406 IKFNKQDDGSY
+1406 
-1417 ISSSKVIELNGVTTD
+1417 
-1432 NPDATIK
+1432 
-1439 EWLDKGELFEI
+1439 
-1450 DATNPQTYNKYFIR
+1450 
-1464 DPKTS
+1464 
-1469 VLTPNG
+1469 
-1475 KSVVDYHKVE
+1475 
-1485 DSITYLMDDGL
+1485 
-1496 VLKQTDP
+1496 
-1503 TTIKIMLDQ
+1503 
-1512 VLDGIAFD
+1512 
-1520 LDLTVKFTTKG
+1520 
-1531 IANKEESHAPFLR
+1531 KEEEETSEHGKAANTDTVTDSE
-1544 LTTVQF
+1544 TTEVVGTGVPP
-1550 KELEKQKQLT
+1550 K
-1560 LESLAKIVHPDR
+1560 AK
-1572 SYESLVIE
+1572 
-1580 RAKAF
+1580 
-1585 IKDRN
+1585 
-1590 IKILTDKPNKSD
+1590 
-1602 TLVFDTSVD
+1602 
-1611 GWTKVGDNFHINPYA
+1611 
-1626 SWKNNRDKHSLFTQ
+1626 
-1640 VQNSIL
+1640 
-1646 ATMGSDPRVTAAY
+1646 
-1659 VPATFEGSTPEVDA
+1659 
-1673 LLAAIR
+1673 
-1679 GDKKPIKK
+1679 
-1687 ETPDDNLP
+1687 TPDDNLP

-1708 VDSTIPTMART
+1708 VDKTLPTMART
-1719 DKNNNITLNPRDA
+1719 GSNNRITLNPRNA

-1743 GVVQEDAPV
+1743 GVVHEDAPE
-1752 RTKQASQQKKL
+1752 RAKEASQQKKL
-1763 VLAKLGVYG
+1763 VLATLGVKG
-1772 YSLDYLKQQLNTP
+1772 YSLGYLKQQLNTP

-1798 HIDNNDRAVYYSN
+1798 HIDHNDRAVYYSN
-1811 GESLLTDDKV
+1811 GNSLLTDDKV
-1821 AIETRATLNALTAMG
+1821 EIETRATIEALAAMG

-1846 ESFVSTSE
+1846 DSFVNTSE

-1877 TTTEYVPDFGTTV
+1877 TTTDYVPDFGNTV

-1904 DLPLAEH
+1904 DKPLAEH

-1919 IVPTLLRD
+1919 VVPTKFRT
-1927 MPKSVTARLRSKEVK
+1927 MPSVTALFRDPKNVVGFK
-1942 SGYNTAYTEILKDH
+1942 TAYDKVLKKH
-1956 LEKTVPNHTDQQ
+1956 LEETVLNPTEQQ
-1968 HEAMKVLGGMFYNFS
+1968 HKAMEALGGMFYNFHK
-1983 NITTGIYSNTT
+1983 ITTGIYSNTD
-1994 FLEDAGLETFNN
+1994 FLKDAGLEKFNN
-2006 FANYLVDLDAQVTAA
+2006 FANYLVDPH
-2021 NDAKVD
+2021 AKVTTANGEVVD
-2027 QLLPQ
+2027 KLLPQ

-2042 SWIMEN
+2042 SWIAEN
-2048 GSTLMRMDNLPKAF
+2048 GSTLMRMDNLPKAL

-2068 LTVPYHIYDM
+2068 LTVPYHLYDM

-2109 ADTRKSKLAVALG
+2109 ADTRKSKLAIALG

-2136 ENTIEPAAVREIVRS
+2136 ENTLEPEAVRAIVREIMLQNS
-2151 IKEHNNQDI
+2151 LDI
-2160 DEAELKAINQ
+2160 DEAELQAKNQ
-2170 YTFINLPHSTKTF
+2170 YTFINLPHSKNF
-2183 EPTGLSAKVLN
+2183 EPIKDAAKVLAA
-2194 ETKGSESVLTK
+2194 TRGSESVLTK

-2240 SAQVEA
+2240 TAQVEA

-2258 KALNKLHTALGETD
+2258 KSLNQLHTNLGKTA

-2280 MYGKLTEAEINKK
+2280 MYGKLTDAEIKSK

-2315 EASVD
+2315 EASID
-2320 TLAKSRFGLDNDFY
+2320 TLSKSRFGLDSDFY

-2363 ELKEHRVKFPMTS
+2363 ELKDHRVKFPMTS
-2376 VERDGIKAFFKTGN
+2376 VERDAIKAFFKTGN
-2390 TEALLDSQTNTITPL
+2390 TEVFLDSETNTITPL

-2418 LMPEGVST
+2418 LMPEGVTT

-2448 GTGTEVLI
+2448 GTDVLI

-2466 VPVEQVEKVVAAV
+2466 VPVEQVEKVVATV

-2487 SLKALVNLISFK
+2487 SLKALANLIAFK
-2499 NAFTSNK
+2499 NAFTSGK
-2506 DTAFEVDISLEVDGV
+2506 DTEFEVNISLEVDGV
-2521 TNGPFLTQVLMNTLA
+2521 TNGPFLTQVLMNTLDA
-2536 AGMYGAGGMYKESD
+2536 SMYGAGGMYKEAD
-2550 GITNVPQYKDLGNAD
+2550 GITNVPHYKDLGNLD
-2565 MYEYNITHL
+2565 MYEYNVKHL
-2574 RNAIALAPAK
+2574 RNAIASAPAK
-2584 AGRVAYAKN
+2584 AGRVTYAKN
-2593 SDVPAESITREVL
+2593 SDAPAERITQEVL
-2606 QAVQVLHPKMLE
+2606 QAVQVLHPKLLE

-2631 SSGNP
+2631 SSGNR

-2652 GLEKYSSESVDSVS
+2652 GLEKYSSESVDNVS
-2666 RKLFIEKLNYLLKR
+2666 RKLFIEKLNYLLAQ
-2680 GGLKADEHVKD
+2680 GGLKTEEHIKV

-2697 LVLTPQQDKAISKAL
+2697 LVLTPQQDKAINKAL

-2738 TSAGQLA
+2738 TAAGQLA

-2752 YDAEVAKR
+2752 YDAEVTKR

-2781 ILVDLRKDMPTFK
+2781 ILIDLRKDMPTFK

-2828 YIFGARK
+2828 YIFGPRK
-2835 VNSLGLNN
+2835 VNSLGLNK
-2843 EDGSF
+2843 DGSF
-2848 KPSSSSKYTYHVT
+2848 NASNASKYTYHVT

-2869 VPAGVA
+2869 VPAGVS

-2902 DALTAI
+2902 DALTAS
-2908 VGKGRQFAKELNKV
+2908 VGKGREFAKDLNKV

-2934 NMITGSLKPL
+2934 NMVTGSLKPL
-2944 VAFLGL
+2944 AAFLGL
-2950 DSKAQLASKAE
+2950 ESKAQLAAKAE
-2961 LQKAAQSINKSH
+2961 LQEAAQRINKAH
-2973 ANDVY
+2973 DNDVY
-2978 DAKGNLAPNSSI
+2978 NDKGDLVPNSSI

-3011 LLEYAY
+3011 LLQYAY

-3026 EYKIVES
+3026 EYKLVEA
-3033 DIKRIEEKLV
+3033 DIKRIEEKLE

-3049 EEAIKQLVPQAVQLD
+3049 VEAVKQLVPLAVQLD
-3064 SIFGVVGAK
+3064 STFGVVGTN

-3079 PVAEVTKVA
+3079 SVKEVTKAA

-3093 TGVDKNTT
+3093 IGVDMYTT
-3101 QLYLSNVPKD
+3101 QFYLSNVPKD
-3111 TPINIKVL
+3111 TPVNIKVL
-3119 NFAIAHD
+3119 NSAIAHD
-3126 TNKTKDVNPN
+3126 TNKAKDVNPN
-3136 LATVLSGQMYNLV
+3136 LATVLSGQMYSLV
-3149 KQALPEQLEVR
+3149 KQALPAQLEVR

-3195 DANGNFIP
+3195 DANGNFDP
-3203 AIAIHEL
+3203 AIVIHEL

-3220 KNDTPAAKEITA
+3220 NDTTAAKEITA
-3232 LREQFVK
+3232 LREQFIT

-3245 ITPTDGVAYA
+3245 ITPTDAVAYA
-3255 IKNNHEFVS
+3255 IQDNHEFVS

-3277 QMKVKATRKRGL
+3277 QMRVKATRKRGL
-3289 EDFVKAT
+3289 EDFVKAI

-3304 GLKPVELE
+3304 GLKPTKLE
-3312 SGEITGLEALIG
+3312 AGEITGLEALIG
-3324 SVLTLSEGAEN
+3324 NVISLTKEGDN
-3335 TKAYSLANVPSSI
+3335 TISYKYGTITPRV
-3348 LGASLRK
+3348 LGASLRR

-3367 LMEQLQGTGTNFDAQ
+3367 LMNQLKGTGTNFDAQ

-3420 ATNTTVTSDK
+3420 ATNTTVTTDK

-3435 YILQPLE
+3435 YVLQPLE

-3468 LDKAFSQARSKI
+3468 LDKAFSQARNKI
-3480 KPKDLFKGDWS
+3480 KPKDLHKGDWS

-3521 SSMVSGSAEINAL
+3521 SSMVSGSAEVNAL
-3534 LANVKTESGNK
+3534 LANVKTSSGNK

-3562 AIEFLAQ
+3562 AVEFLAQ

-3599 GGIVNKINDRISKVE
+3599 GNVVNKISEQISKVE
-3614 NKIDD
+3614 GKIDD
-3619 AVIKARRKVAS
+3619 AVLNTRRKVAK
-3630 KIPAMNSTTV
+3630 KIPAMKSDAV

-3647 NVATSAIEG
+3647 DVATSAIEG

-3661 LNNTRETLLNNSEGK
+3661 LKNTRETILNYSEGK
-3676 LEFWGELV
+3676 LGFWEELV
-3684 NEMAENTPFKNI
+3684 NEMAENTPFKDI
-3696 IEKMMRHVKK
+3696 VEKMVRHVKK
-3706 TSQAKE
+3706 TSQTKE

-3726 KNGGKKLKRK
+3726 KDGGKKLKRK
-3736 TRESLTYLMVADV
+3736 TRESLTHLMVADV
-3749 SALLGAFTPKQIHR
+3749 SALLDGFTTKQIHR
-3763 MYQNPE
+3763 MYHNPE
-3769 YLNSVISQQASVVMS
+3769 YLNSVISQQASAVMA
-3784 LDTRGTHLISRSKD
+3784 LDTRGTQLISRSKD

-3823 GACTANKM
+3823 GAGTANKM

-3853 RYTPTDIKAEISSV
+3853 RYTPSDVKAEISSV

-3961 DAGLTRMISGTLEM
+3961 DAGLTRMVSGTLEM

-4003 HANTGYDPY
+4003 HANTNYDPY

-4043 NLLGRDNDFANILGQ
+4043 SLLGRDNDFANILGQ
-4058 YAATNFNKMNVPFN
+4058 YAATNFNKMNVPHN

-4083 KQENYDSHPDS
+4083 KQANYDAHPDR
-4094 FIAVGFNVRDKEL
+4094 FVTVGFNVRDKEL

-4127 KSVLYVPK
+4127 KSVLHVPK

-4180 VYGARTERAMQS
+4180 VYGARTERGMQS

-4205 LRTLSMNIIS
+4205 LRTLAMNIIS
-4215 NAFLLQAHGISMTAI
+4215 NTFLLQAHGIGLADI
-4230 VKDTVY
+4230 IKDTVY
-4236 ALRAAMQHRKD
+4236 ALRAGMQHRKD

-4258 YTGLGNKK
+4258 YTGLGDRKQ
-4266 ELEQEVLRLEQA
+4266 LEQEVLRLEQA

-4301 LNQDDA
+4301 LNQDDT

-4312 ALERKFEKQLS
+4312 ALERKFEKQLN

-4330 STADWLLVSPTT
+4330 TTAEWLMVSPST

-4364 NYYRNNAPKKERLDH
+4364 NYYRNNAAKKDRLDH

-4384 IASDTFINYDMPTSK
+4384 IASDNFINYDMPTSK

-4432 RALLQALVMHNG
+4432 RTLLQALVMHHG
-4444 TDIPYGIDPIIWNQ
+4444 TDIPYGIDPIVWNQ
-4458 MGIPFREGALAF
+4458 LGIPFREGALAF

-4483 TSML
+4483 TSLL

>member
-20 LSKKQQPKVTPYEE
+20 LSKKQQPTVTPYEQ
-34 TIGARSQ
+34 TIGANSQ
-41 VNTQDYA
+41 INTQDYS
-48 PRVNATE
+48 PRVNPTE
-55 LLQQYADYGDQF
+55 LLKQYSDFGDQF

-73 SKALN
+73 SKSLN
-78 VGRRTAGAFGELFEQ
+78 VARRAAGAFGELFEQ
-93 ASGAI
+93 AGGAI
-98 VNGIGAANTIGLDK
+98 VNGVGAANTIGLDK

-120 LQDQKNNPK
+120 LQDQKNNTK

-135 VLDDPAK
+135 LLNDPTK
-142 AVALGGYLD
+142 ALASGRYLD
-151 LREATERKAYLT
+151 QRDINERKAYLT
-163 NRLQQNQLTPEEQA
+163 NRLQQNQLTPEEEA

-183 GSETEAKQRLNWS
+183 GSETHAKQRLNWS
-196 NAAED
+196 KSAED
-201 YGKRVTGD
+201 YGKLVTGD

-214 AGSFNARNWYDHTG
+214 AGSLNARNWYDHTG
-228 EKAYQAHKKYNGTSP
+228 EKAYEAHKKYNGTSP
-243 KETAL
+243 RDYAL
-248 AQREARDAYDQGD
+248 AQRGARDAYEQGD
-261 YFGWATKHLGTFA
+261 YFGWATKHLDTFA

-283 LSENPAYLLEEAAAM
+283 LMANPAYLAEEAAGMA
-298 TPYLLPYTRMPAIV
+298 PYLVPVSRVPAV
-312 VDATRV
+312 AVDAARV

-325 FVDRELR
+325 FVERELR
-332 APTAGESLGI
+332 APTTAESLGI

-348 YTAANYAESVIAAG
+348 YTGANYAGTAITAG
-362 VLKGKSLS
+362 ALKGKSIA

-385 KTAIDKIRNAAV
+385 KTAIDKIRNAALI
-397 VQSAGQLGRS
+397 QSAGQLGRS
-407 ALAEGVTEAVQQQI
+407 SLAEGATEAVQQQI
-421 EVNWG
+421 EGNWG

-448 GAIGTPAATANAVLG
+448 GTIGTPAATANAILG

-469 AALAERNLN
+469 ATLAERNLN
-478 KAKEDSPE
+478 KAKEASPE
-486 IDQSIPTED
+486 IDQSIPTEE
-495 FASPS
+495 FSSPG

-515 EASQAETPEAKQE
+515 EAAQAETPEAKQE
-528 IKAKQEEVLR
+528 IKAKQEEVLQ

-553 LGDVEGTRT
+553 LVDVEGTRT
-562 GVEEFRAQVQSAKD
+562 GVEEFRAQVQSAKAA
-576 TDPSNPQV
+576 DPSNPQV

-615 KEYSGLINQL
+615 KEYSGLVNQL

-655 APSSYTAA
+655 APSSFTAV

-672 KYAEADR
+672 KYADADR

-692 DDTQSIKRVSKDI
+692 DDTQNIKLVSKDI
-705 INGSDYSKPI
+705 IDGSEFSKPI
-715 MSYMDDMSKAVASG
+715 MSYVDDMSRAVASG
-729 NTRMQEVTSKMLDR
+729 NTSMQGVTSRMLNR
-743 FAKSHQSKADTIT
+743 FAKSHQSKADTVM
-756 QAWEAAKAAPGT
+756 QAWEASKAAPGT
-768 VVQVARVAGENKWFI
+768 TVQVGRIAGENKWFI
-783 NTGDTIE
+783 NTGDPIK
-790 NTRENGALNIK
+790 NTRENGALNIL
-801 YNPGGYGHSE
+801 YDPGKYGHSE
-811 SLVSAISMESNLI
+811 SLVSAIAMESNLI
-824 NKVKASVDAL
+824 NKVKASVNAL

-850 QMADSLDT
+850 GMIDSLDT

-882 AKGKSTPQNTP
+882 AKRNSIPQNTP
-893 VNPDENIWEGIDES
+893 VSPDDNMWEGIDEF
-907 SLQLEPV
+907 SLQVEPTDGVEASIQDLEG
-914 DLDSI
+914 L
-919 KPDLSNTEIQFDD
+919 KPDLSNTEIQFDE
-932 SGVGSVVPTTTQ
+932 SGVGSVIPTSTQ
-944 PSGTTPE
+944 
-951 TKGVVLTG
+951 
-959 KSSYL
+959 
-964 AKHQAKADKAT
+964 A
-975 KFIGQG
+975 
-981 SAQSSTAQYAK
+981 
-992 DFGESANTGTYTSD
+992 TGTSTKP
-1006 DVVFVSAESNREDRI
+1006 E
-1021 PFDKAELH
+1021 
-1029 KAIEAGA
+1029 
-1036 IIITDD
+1036 
-1042 AHNRK
+1042 
-1047 RTDNV
+1047 
-1052 GVREVAAELALKGY
+1052 GVEVASGKG
-1066 EEVSPGEWKPK
+1066 KPPQK
-1077 KKSNAPVVNT
+1077 KKSTTPSVNT
-1087 PKKGEEED
+1087 PKKEED

-1107 PTELLNTSFSLH
+1107 PTKLLNTSMSLH

-1124 DLIFKIKGKKENT
+1124 DLIFKIEGNKKDSGN
-1137 GDLNYLD
+1137 LKYLS
-1144 ELYDFLVEAADGN
+1144 ELYNSLVEAADDS
-1157 AGIHVFT
+1157 AGIHIFT
-1164 DVESIPF
+1164 DVGSIPL
-1171 DYVKVLANSE
+1171 DYIKELADSE

-1186 HTTFHIRIPEL
+1186 HTTFYVRVPEL
-1197 GDIPMIYIDLRDG
+1197 GDIPMIFIDLRDG
-1210 GELISRTSSPQ
+1210 GKLLSKASNPQ
-1221 EAFAHEI
+1221 EVIVHEI
-1228 HHTVTMQN
+1228 HHSITKEN
-1236 LDSSSEI
+1236 LEISDEI
-1243 QDEINNVLK
+1243 QAEIDNVLK

-1258 IEQNRERLEK
+1258 IDRNRKRLEK
-1268 EDPRTLSRL
+1268 DDPRTLERL
-1277 EYMLINNAE
+1277 EYMLSSTAE
-1286 FITVGTTEYGAIQ
+1286 FLTVGTTEYGVIQ
-1299 ELKKISV
+1299 ELKKIPV
-1306 PVDRSKAKTSMFKRL
+1306 PVEKSKAKTSMFTRL
-1321 VQLIGK
+1321 VQL
-1327 TVGMPNEVTNVYE
+1327 VGRAVGISNEVTNVYE

-1363 LNANADTTPVVN
+1363 LNANAGNETANDTKPNISAVN
-1375 TPKMVRKVNDKG
+1375 TPKKEEDEEYTEQKKAANEESNDDRDLRKMSRDEKPKTLIPPGIEMDEVTKLSEALGLLIPTQWYKDFLEKVLAYNPNINIVFTNKPWANPATKGLGIRKVDIQANYIKDLIVLSNVDEFMKDFPDTTLEQVIAHEASHLITSSTVHKLMDTKASELSANEAALLEEIKDIQATLKEYLLSNAEVSDHVRKRISYMIDSAPE
-1387 DIQFT
+1387 IFT
-1392 GLTSPQYRELKPLT
+1392 VGLSESDVIRELKKINAGNVSVYERLVGMFKKFFKLDNKEYSMFTRIVELT
-1406 IKFNKQDDGSY
+1406 DTLAEIQA
-1417 ISSSKVIELNGVTTD
+1417 V
-1432 NPDATIK
+1432 
-1439 EWLDKGELFEI
+1439 DKGIEV
-1450 DATNPQTYNKYFIR
+1450 IR
-1464 DPKTS
+1464 PR
-1469 VLTPNG
+1469 
-1475 KSVVDYHKVE
+1475 
-1485 DSITYLMDDGL
+1485 
-1496 VLKQTDP
+1496 
-1503 TTIKIMLDQ
+1503 
-1512 VLDGIAFD
+1512 D
-1520 LDLTVKFTTKG
+1520 L
-1531 IANKEESHAPFLR
+1531 S
-1544 LTTVQF
+1544 
-1550 KELEKQKQLT
+1550 
-1560 LESLAKIVHPDR
+1560 
-1572 SYESLVIE
+1572 
-1580 RAKAF
+1580 
-1585 IKDRN
+1585 
-1590 IKILTDKPNKSD
+1590 
-1602 TLVFDTSVD
+1602 
-1611 GWTKVGDNFHINPYA
+1611 
-1626 SWKNNRDKHSLFTQ
+1626 
-1640 VQNSIL
+1640 
-1646 ATMGSDPRVTAAY
+1646 
-1659 VPATFEGSTPEVDA
+1659 
-1673 LLAAIR
+1673 
-1679 GDKKPIKK
+1679 
-1687 ETPDDNLP
+1687 
-1695 TQEVRKF
+1695 
-1702 DGIEYI
+1702 GIEDT
-1708 VDSTIPTMART
+1708 V
-1719 DKNNNITLNPRDA
+1719 
-1732 ENSKEF
+1732 
-1738 WDYFG
+1738 
-1743 GVVQEDAPV
+1743 
-1752 RTKQASQQKKL
+1752 
-1763 VLAKLGVYG
+1763 
-1772 YSLDYLKQQLNTP
+1772 
-1785 RKLNEFLLRHEQS
+1785 
-1798 HIDNNDRAVYYSN
+1798 
-1811 GESLLTDDKV
+1811 
-1821 AIETRATLNALTAMG
+1821 ETATTNA
-1836 IEPKYEGNID
+1836 
-1846 ESFVSTSE
+1846 E

-1860 DIPLNENELK
+1860 DIPLNENDLK

-1877 TTTEYVPDFGTTV
+1877 TTTDYVPDFGNTV

-1904 DLPLAEH
+1904 DKPLAEH

-1919 IVPTLLRD
+1919 VVPTKLRA
-1927 MPKSVTARLRSKEVK
+1927 MPESVTAKLRRLGTNARY
-1942 SGYNTAYTEILKDH
+1942 GTAYEEVLKKH
-1956 LEKTVPNHTDQQ
+1956 LIETVPKPTSQQ
-1968 HEAMKVLGGMFYNFS
+1968 FEVMKALGEMFYKFS
-1983 NITTGIYSNTT
+1983 NVNTGIYSNTQ
-1994 FLEDAGLETFNN
+1994 FLEDAGLEKFNN
-2006 FANYLVDLDAQVTAA
+2006 FANYLVDPKAQVTT
-2021 NDAKVD
+2021 AKGEVVD
-2027 QLLPQ
+2027 KLLPE

-2042 SWIMEN
+2042 SWITEN
-2048 GSTLMRMDNLPKAF
+2048 GSTLMRMDNLPKAL

-2078 LKAVGSAKPT
+2078 LKAVGSAKPS

-2109 ADTRKSKLAVALG
+2109 ADTRKSKLAIALG
-2122 QLAVHR
+2122 QLAVHH

-2136 ENTIEPAAVREIVRS
+2136 ENTLEPEVVRSLTREIMV
-2151 IKEHNNQDI
+2151 KNYLDI
-2160 DEAELKAINQ
+2160 DEAELQSKNQ
-2170 YTFINLPHSTKTF
+2170 YTFINLPHSSNTF
-2183 EPTGLSAKVLN
+2183 EPTGVSAKVLN
-2194 ETKGSESVLTK
+2194 ATKGSESVLTK

-2240 SAQVEA
+2240 TAQVEA

-2258 KALNKLHTALGETD
+2258 KSLNQLHTNLGKTP

-2280 MYGKLTEAEINKK
+2280 MYGKLTEAEINAK
-2293 QAMKRDGIKA
+2293 QSMKRDGIKA

-2315 EASVD
+2315 EASID
-2320 TLAKSRFGLDNDFY
+2320 TLAKSRFGLDSDFY

-2363 ELKEHRVKFPMTS
+2363 ELKDHRVKFPMTS

-2439 YLEWALRGD
+2439 YLEWVLRGE
-2448 GTGTEVLI
+2448 GTDVLI
-2456 ILEKMINGDN
+2456 ILEKIINGDN
-2466 VPVEQVEKVVAAV
+2466 VPVEQVEKVVATV

-2487 SLKALVNLISFK
+2487 SLKALVNLIAFK
-2499 NAFTSNK
+2499 NAFTSGK
-2506 DTAFEVDISLEVDGV
+2506 DTEFEVNISLEVDGV

-2536 AGMYGAGGMYKESD
+2536 ASMYGAGGMYMESD
-2550 GITNVPQYKDLGNAD
+2550 GITNVPQYKDLGNPD

-2574 RNAIALAPAK
+2574 RNAIASAPAK

-2593 SDVPAESITREVL
+2593 SDAPAERITQEVL

-2631 SSGNP
+2631 SSGNR

-2652 GLEKYSSESVDSVS
+2652 GLEKYSSEDVDNVS
-2666 RKLFIEKLNYLLKR
+2666 RKLFIKELNYLLLR
-2680 GGLKADEHVKD
+2680 GGLNANDHVKY

-2697 LVLTPQQDKAISKAL
+2697 LVLTHQQDKAINKAL

-2738 TSAGQLA
+2738 TAAGQLA

-2752 YDAEVAKR
+2752 YDAEVDKR

-2828 YIFGARK
+2828 YIFGPRK
-2835 VNSLGLNN
+2835 VNSLGLNK
-2843 EDGSF
+2843 DGSF
-2848 KPSSSSKYTYHVT
+2848 NASTASKYTYHVT

-2869 VPAGVA
+2869 IPAGVA

-2902 DALTAI
+2902 DALTAS
-2908 VGKGRQFAKELNKV
+2908 VGKGREFAKELNKV

-2934 NMITGSLKPL
+2934 NMVTGSLKPL
-2944 VAFLGL
+2944 TAFLGL
-2950 DSKAQLASKAE
+2950 DSKVQLASKAE

-2973 ANDVY
+2973 DNDVY
-2978 DAKGNLAPNSSI
+2978 NDKGDLVPNSSI

-3011 LLEYAY
+3011 LLQYAY

-3026 EYKIVES
+3026 EYKLVEA
-3033 DIKRIEEKLV
+3033 DIKRIEEKLE

-3049 EEAIKQLVPQAVQLD
+3049 IEAVKQLVPQAVQLD
-3064 SIFGVVGAK
+3064 STFGVVGAK

-3079 PVAEVTKVA
+3079 SVKEVTKAV

-3093 TGVDKNTT
+3093 TGVDMYTT
-3101 QLYLSNVPKD
+3101 QFYLSNVPKD
-3111 TPINIKVL
+3111 TPVDIKVL
-3119 NFAIAHD
+3119 NSAIAHD
-3126 TNKTKDVNPN
+3126 TNKAKDVNPN

-3160 VLHATDPRAL
+3160 VLHATDARAL

-3195 DANGNFIP
+3195 DANGNFDP
-3203 AIAIHEL
+3203 AITIHEL
-3210 MHAVTFLALE
+3210 MHAVTFVALE
-3220 KNDTPAAKEITA
+3220 KNATPAAKEITA

-3245 ITPTDGVAYA
+3245 ITPRDGVAYA
-3255 IKNNHEFVS
+3255 IQNNHEFVS

-3289 EDFVKAT
+3289 GDFVKAI

-3304 GLKPVELE
+3304 GLKPVELKT
-3312 SGEITGLEALIG
+3312 GEITGLEALIG

-3335 TKAYSLANVPSSI
+3335 TKAYNSANVPSNV
-3348 LGASLRK
+3348 LGASLRR

-3367 LMEQLQGTGTNFDAQ
+3367 LMNQLKGTGTNFDAQ

-3420 ATNTTVTSDK
+3420 ATNTTVTTDK

-3468 LDKAFSQARSKI
+3468 LDKAFSQARNKI

-3491 KATTAEKAIA
+3491 KATSAEKATA
-3501 QSKWDHLFKITQEN
+3501 QAKWDHLFKITQEN

-3534 LANVKTESGNK
+3534 LANVKTNSGNK
-3545 VSKDADINEKV
+3545 VSKDADVNEKV

-3562 AIEFLAQ
+3562 AVEFLAQ

-3599 GGIVNKINDRISKVE
+3599 GGIVNEIHARISKVE
-3614 NKIDD
+3614 DKIDD
-3619 AVIKARRKVAS
+3619 AVLNARRKVAK
-3630 KIPAMNSTTV
+3630 KIPAMKSDAV
-3640 PEVTLVR
+3640 PEATLAR

-3656 TLMDN
+3656 TLMGN
-3661 LNNTRETLLNNSEGK
+3661 LKNTRETILNHSSGK
-3676 LEFWGELV
+3676 LGFWEELV
-3684 NEMAENTPFKNI
+3684 NEMAENTPFKGI
-3696 IEKMMRHVKK
+3696 VEKMARHVKK
-3706 TSQAKE
+3706 TSQTKE

-3726 KNGGKKLKRK
+3726 KDGGKKLKRK
-3736 TRESLTYLMVADV
+3736 TRESLTHLMVADV
-3749 SALLGAFTPKQIHR
+3749 SALIDGFTRKQIHR
-3763 MYQNPE
+3763 MYHNPE
-3769 YLNSVISQQASVVMS
+3769 YLNSVISQQASAVMA
-3784 LDTRGTHLISRSKD
+3784 LDTRGTQLISRSKD

-3823 GACTANKM
+3823 GAGTANKM

-3961 DAGLTRMISGTLEM
+3961 DAGLTRMVSGTLEM

-3980 RGTDADVDVSVVLK
+3980 RGTDADVDVPVVLK

-4003 HANTGYDPY
+4003 HANSSYDPY

-4058 YAATNFNKMNVPFN
+4058 YAATNFNKMNVPHN

-4083 KQENYDSHPDS
+4083 KQENYDAHPDR
-4094 FIAVGFNVRDKEL
+4094 FVTVGFNVRDKEL

-4127 KSVLYVPK
+4127 KSVLHVPK

-4180 VYGARTERAMQS
+4180 VYGARTERGMQS

-4205 LRTLSMNIIS
+4205 LRTLAMNIIS
-4215 NAFLLQAHGISMTAI
+4215 NTFLLQAHGIGLADI
-4230 VKDTVY
+4230 IKDTVY

-4258 YTGLGNKK
+4258 YTGLGNQKQ
-4266 ELEQEVLRLEQA
+4266 LEQEVLRLEQA

-4301 LNQDDA
+4301 LNQDDT

-4330 STADWLLVSPTT
+4330 TTAEWLMVSPST

-4354 SDFTAKYVMY
+4354 SDFTSKYVMY
-4364 NYYRNNAPKKERLDH
+4364 NYYHNSVAKKDRLDH

-4384 IASDTFINYDMPTSK
+4384 IASDNFINYDMPTSK

-4409 IMFSKYNLRIQK
+4409 IMFTKYNLRIQK

-4444 TDIPYGIDPIIWNQ
+4444 TDIPYGIDPIVWNQ
-4458 MGIPFREGALAF
+4458 LGIPFREGAFAF

-4483 TSML
+4483 TSIL

>member
-20 LSKKQQPKVTPYEE
+20 LSKKQQPTVTPYEQ

-41 VNTQDYA
+41 INTQDYA
-48 PRVNATE
+48 PRVNPTE
-55 LLQQYADYGDQF
+55 LLQQYSDYGDQF
-67 DNRNIG
+67 DTRGLG
-73 SKALN
+73 SKSLN
-78 VGRRTAGAFGELFEQ
+78 VARRAAGAFGELFEQ
-93 ASGAI
+93 AGGAV

-112 NAETAFYK
+112 DAETAFYK
-120 LQDQKNNPK
+120 LQDQKNNTK

-135 VLDDPAK
+135 LLNDPAK
-142 AVALGGYLD
+142 AMASGRYLD
-151 LREATERKAYLT
+151 VRDITERKAYLT
-163 NRLQQNQLTPEEQA
+163 NRLQQNQLTPEEEA

-183 GSETEAKQRLNWS
+183 GSETHAKQRLNWS
-196 NAAED
+196 KSAED
-201 YGKRVTGD
+201 YGKLVTGD

-214 AGSFNARNWYDHTG
+214 AGSLNARNWYDHTG
-228 EKAYQAHKKYNGTSP
+228 EKAYQANKKYNGTSP
-243 KETAL
+243 REIAI
-248 AQREARDAYDQGD
+248 AQRDARDAYEQGD
-261 YFGWATKHLGTFA
+261 YFGWATKHLDTFA
-274 KSAKESANA
+274 KSAKDSANA
-283 LSENPAYLLEEAAAM
+283 LMDNPAYLVEEAAGMA
-298 TPYLLPYTRMPAIV
+298 PYLLPTSRIPAV
-312 VDATRV
+312 AVDAARV

-325 FVDRELR
+325 FTERELR
-332 APTAGESLGI
+332 APTTSESLGI

-348 YTAANYAESVIAAG
+348 YTGANYAGSAITAG
-362 VLKGKSLS
+362 ALKGKSIA

-385 KTAIDKIRNAAV
+385 KTAIDKIRNAALI
-397 VQSAGQLGRS
+397 QSAGQLGRS
-407 ALAEGVTEAVQQQI
+407 SLAEGATEAVQQQI
-421 EVNWG
+421 EGNWG

-448 GAIGTPAATANAVLG
+448 GTIGTPAATANAVLG

-469 AALAERNLN
+469 AALVERNLN
-478 KAKEDSPE
+478 KSKEDSPE
-486 IDQSIPTED
+486 IDQTIPTEE
-495 FASPS
+495 FASPE

-515 EASQAETPEAKQE
+515 EAAQAETPEAKQE
-528 IKAKQEEVLR
+528 IKAKQEEVLQ

-553 LGDVEGTRT
+553 LEDVEGTRA
-562 GVEEFRAQVQSAKD
+562 GVEEFRAQVQSAKAA
-576 TDPSNPQV
+576 DPSNPQL

-596 VMAEIDANANDPEY
+596 VMAEIDANAQDPEY
-610 ADRVK
+610 TNRVK
-615 KEYSGLINQL
+615 KEYSGLVNQL

-692 DDTQSIKRVSKDI
+692 DDTQNIKRVSKDI
-705 INGSDYSKPI
+705 IDGSDFSKPI
-715 MSYMDDMSKAVASG
+715 MSYIDDMSKAVASG

-743 FAKSHQSKADTIT
+743 FAKSHQSKADTVM

-768 VVQVARVAGENKWFI
+768 AVEVARVAGNPKWFI
-783 NTGDTIE
+783 NTGKPVK
-790 NTRENGALNIK
+790 NSRENASLKIM
-801 YNPGGYGHSE
+801 YNPGKYGHSE
-811 SLVSAISMESNLI
+811 ELVSAISMESTLI

-850 QMADSLDT
+850 EMSDSLDT
-858 SNGVDLE
+858 PNGVDLE

-873 RQQQAQANQ
+873 RQQQAEANQ
-882 AKGKSTPQNTP
+882 AEAKSIPQNTP
-893 VNPDENIWEGIDES
+893 VTPDDNMWEGIDES
-907 SLQLEPV
+907 VETVTPETANQPIGTPTV
-914 DLDSI
+914 AQDLDSI
-919 KPDLSNTEIQFDD
+919 KPDLSNTEIQFNE
-932 SGVGSVVPTTTQ
+932 SGVGSVVPK
-944 PSGTTPE
+944 E
-951 TKGVVLTG
+951 AAKGSQSV
-959 KSSYL
+959 
-964 AKHQAKADKAT
+964 
-975 KFIGQG
+975 
-981 SAQSSTAQYAK
+981 SAQST
-992 DFGESANTGTYTSD
+992 
-1006 DVVFVSAESNREDRI
+1006 
-1021 PFDKAELH
+1021 
-1029 KAIEAGA
+1029 
-1036 IIITDD
+1036 
-1042 AHNRK
+1042 
-1047 RTDNV
+1047 
-1052 GVREVAAELALKGY
+1052 
-1066 EEVSPGEWKPK
+1066 VSP
-1077 KKSNAPVVNT
+1077 T
-1087 PKKGEEED
+1087 
-1095 SEETTKLEYLTV
+1095 
-1107 PTELLNTSFSLH
+1107 
-1119 DPELK
+1119 
-1124 DLIFKIKGKKENT
+1124 KIKG
-1137 GDLNYLD
+1137 
-1144 ELYDFLVEAADGN
+1144 
-1157 AGIHVFT
+1157 
-1164 DVESIPF
+1164 
-1171 DYVKVLANSE
+1171 
-1181 RYSNG
+1181 
-1186 HTTFHIRIPEL
+1186 TT
-1197 GDIPMIYIDLRDG
+1197 
-1210 GELISRTSSPQ
+1210 
-1221 EAFAHEI
+1221 
-1228 HHTVTMQN
+1228 
-1236 LDSSSEI
+1236 
-1243 QDEINNVLK
+1243 
-1252 PRLVDH
+1252 
-1258 IEQNRERLEK
+1258 
-1268 EDPRTLSRL
+1268 
-1277 EYMLINNAE
+1277 
-1286 FITVGTTEYGAIQ
+1286 
-1299 ELKKISV
+1299 
-1306 PVDRSKAKTSMFKRL
+1306 
-1321 VQLIGK
+1321 
-1327 TVGMPNEVTNVYE
+1327 
-1340 KLLDQTAQLKEQAY
+1340 
-1354 VENQGELSN
+1354 
-1363 LNANADTTPVVN
+1363 TTPVVN
-1375 TPKMVRKVNDKG
+1375 TPK
-1387 DIQFT
+1387 
-1392 GLTSPQYRELKPLT
+1392 
-1406 IKFNKQDDGSY
+1406 
-1417 ISSSKVIELNGVTTD
+1417 
-1432 NPDATIK
+1432 K
-1439 EWLDKGELFEI
+1439 ED
-1450 DATNPQTYNKYFIR
+1450 
-1464 DPKTS
+1464 
-1469 VLTPNG
+1469 
-1475 KSVVDYHKVE
+1475 
-1485 DSITYLMDDGL
+1485 
-1496 VLKQTDP
+1496 
-1503 TTIKIMLDQ
+1503 
-1512 VLDGIAFD
+1512 
-1520 LDLTVKFTTKG
+1520 
-1531 IANKEESHAPFLR
+1531 EESTEQKKSATEESNDDRDLR
-1544 LTTVQF
+1544 
-1550 KELEKQKQLT
+1550 K
-1560 LESLAKIVHPDR
+1560 
-1572 SYESLVIE
+1572 
-1580 RAKAF
+1580 
-1585 IKDRN
+1585 
-1590 IKILTDKPNKSD
+1590 
-1602 TLVFDTSVD
+1602 
-1611 GWTKVGDNFHINPYA
+1611 
-1626 SWKNNRDKHSLFTQ
+1626 
-1640 VQNSIL
+1640 
-1646 ATMGSDPRVTAAY
+1646 M
-1659 VPATFEGSTPEVDA
+1659 
-1673 LLAAIR
+1673 
-1679 GDKKPIKK
+1679 
-1687 ETPDDNLP
+1687 
-1695 TQEVRKF
+1695 
-1702 DGIEYI
+1702 
-1708 VDSTIPTMART
+1708 
-1719 DKNNNITLNPRDA
+1719 PRDA
-1732 ENSKEF
+1732 EPKTLVPEGIKMDAVTKVSDVLDLIIPTQGYKEF
-1738 WDYFG
+1738 LQKVLAYNPDIKIVFTNKPWANPATKGLVRKVDIQANYLKDLIIMSNVDEFMKDFPDTTLEQ
-1743 GVVQEDAPV
+1743 VIAHEASHLITSSTVHKLMDTKASELSANEAALLEEIKDIQATLKEYLLSNTEVSDHVRSRISYMIDSAPEIFTV
-1752 RTKQASQQKKL
+1752 GLSEGDVIRELKKINAGNVSVYERLVGMFKKFFKLDNKEYSMFTRIVELTDTLAEKQA
-1763 VLAKLGVYG
+1763 V
-1772 YSLDYLKQQLNTP
+1772 
-1785 RKLNEFLLRHEQS
+1785 
-1798 HIDNNDRAVYYSN
+1798 
-1811 GESLLTDDKV
+1811 DK
-1821 AIETRATLNALTAMG
+1821 G
-1836 IEPKYEGNID
+1836 IEVIRPRDLSGIEED
-1846 ESFVSTSE
+1846 VESTTRIE

-1860 DIPLNENELK
+1860 DIPLNDNELK

-1877 TTTEYVPDFGTTV
+1877 TTTDYVPDFGTTV
-1890 AANKE
+1890 EANKE

-1904 DLPLAEH
+1904 DKPLAEH

-1919 IVPTLLRD
+1919 VVPTKLRT
-1927 MPKSVTARLRSKEVK
+1927 MPESVTAKLRRLGTKAPYATAQELLTAHLKE
-1942 SGYNTAYTEILKDH
+1942 
-1956 LEKTVPNHTDQQ
+1956 TVPNPTKQQ
-1968 HEAMKVLGGMFYNFS
+1968 QDAMKALGDMFFNFHK
-1983 NITTGIYSNTT
+1983 ITTGIYSNTT
-1994 FLEDAGLETFNN
+1994 FLKDAGLEKFNN
-2006 FANYLVDLDAQVTAA
+2006 FANYLVDPKAQVTT
-2021 NDAKVD
+2021 AKGDKVE
-2027 QLLPQ
+2027 QLLPE

-2048 GSTLMRMDNLPKAF
+2048 GSTLMRMDNLPKAL

-2078 LKAVGSAKPT
+2078 LKSVGSAKPS

-2093 GNKVIDMLG
+2093 GNKAIDMLG

-2136 ENTIEPAAVREIVRS
+2136 ENTLEPEVVRALTREIMVS
-2151 IKEHNNQDI
+2151 NSMDI
-2160 DEAELKAINQ
+2160 DEAELQSKNQ
-2170 YTFINLPHSTKTF
+2170 YTFINLTHSSNTF
-2183 EPTGLSAKVLN
+2183 EPTGVAAKVLN
-2194 ETKGSESVLTK
+2194 ATKGSESVLTK

-2210 PRVKPIRTSKPKAEK
+2210 PRVKPIRTVKPKADK

-2258 KALNKLHTALGETD
+2258 KSLNQLHNNLGKTP
-2272 ALKALRDR
+2272 ALKVLRDR
-2280 MYGKLTEAEINKK
+2280 MYGKLTDAEINAK

-2320 TLAKSRFGLDNDFY
+2320 TLSKSRFGLDNDFY

-2376 VERDGIKAFFKTGN
+2376 VERDAIKAFFNTGN

-2439 YLEWALRGD
+2439 YLEWALRGE
-2448 GTGTEVLI
+2448 GTDVLI

-2466 VPVEQVEKVVAAV
+2466 VPVEQVKKVVDAV

-2487 SLKALVNLISFK
+2487 SLKALVNLIAFK
-2499 NAFTSNK
+2499 NAFTSGK
-2506 DTAFEVDISLEVDGV
+2506 DTEFEVNISLEVDGV

-2536 AGMYGAGGMYKESD
+2536 ASMYGAGGMYTESD
-2550 GITNVPQYKDLGNAD
+2550 GITNVPQYKDLGNPD

-2574 RNAIALAPAK
+2574 RNAIASAPAK

-2593 SDVPAESITREVL
+2593 SDVPAERNTQEIL

-2631 SSGNP
+2631 SSGNK

-2652 GLEKYSSESVDSVS
+2652 GLEKYSSESVDSPS
-2666 RKLFIEKLNYLLKR
+2666 RKLFIKNLNDLLSR
-2680 GGLKADEHVKD
+2680 GGLKDNELVKY

-2697 LVLTPQQDKAISKAL
+2697 LVLTPQQDKAINKAL

-2720 SEFIKEAYPEY
+2720 SEFIKEAYPDY

-2738 TSAGQLA
+2738 TAAGQLA

-2828 YIFGARK
+2828 YIFGARD
-2835 VNSLGLNN
+2835 VNKLGLDK
-2843 EDGSF
+2843 DGSF
-2848 KPSSSSKYTYHVT
+2848 KISKPSMYTYHVT

-2908 VGKGRQFAKELNKV
+2908 VGKGREFAKELNKV

-2934 NMITGSLKPL
+2934 NMVTGSLKPL
-2944 VAFLGL
+2944 TAFLGL

-2961 LQKAAQSINKSH
+2961 LQKAAQGINKAH
-2973 ANDVY
+2973 DNDVY
-2978 DAKGNLAPNSSI
+2978 NDKGDLVPNSSI

-3011 LLEYAY
+3011 LLDYAY

-3026 EYKIVES
+3026 EYKLVEA
-3033 DIKRIEEKLV
+3033 DIKRIEEKLE

-3049 EEAIKQLVPQAVQLD
+3049 IEAVKQLVPQAVQLD
-3064 SIFGVVGAK
+3064 STFGVVGSK
-3073 GIYQDA
+3073 GIYKEA
-3079 PVAEVTKVA
+3079 TVKEVTKVA

-3093 TGVDKNTT
+3093 TGVDMYTT
-3101 QLYLSNVPKD
+3101 QFYLSNVPKD
-3111 TPINIKVL
+3111 TPVDIKVL
-3119 NFAIAHD
+3119 NSAIAHD
-3126 TNKTKDVNPN
+3126 TNKAKDVNPN

-3170 EHWSKGRYGWFN
+3170 EYWSKGRYGWFK
-3182 SNVDGK
+3182 SNVEGK

-3195 DANGNFIP
+3195 DANGNFDP

-3210 MHAVTFLALE
+3210 MHAVTFVALE
-3220 KNDTPAAKEITA
+3220 KNDTPAAQEINRI
-3232 LREQFVK
+3232 REQFVD
-3239 FLANQG
+3239 FLAKQG
-3245 ITPTDGVAYA
+3245 ITPTDAVAYA
-3255 IKNNHEFVS
+3255 IKDNHEFVS

-3289 EDFVKAT
+3289 ADFVKAI
-3296 SKLISQAF
+3296 SKVISQAF
-3304 GLKPVELE
+3304 GLKPVKLE
-3312 SGEITGLEALIG
+3312 TGEITGLEALIG
-3324 SVLTLSEGAEN
+3324 NVLTLSEGANN
-3335 TKAYSLANVPSSI
+3335 TKAYNSANVPSNV

-3367 LMEQLQGTGTNFDAQ
+3367 LMDQLKGTGTNFDAQ
-3382 LKETMDEFALPI
+3382 LKETMEEFALPI

-3420 ATNTTVTSDK
+3420 ATNTTVTTDK

-3435 YILQPLE
+3435 YVLQPLE

-3468 LDKAFSQARSKI
+3468 LDKAFSQARNKI
-3480 KPKDLFKGDWS
+3480 KPKDLFKGEWS
-3491 KATTAEKAIA
+3491 KATSAEKAIA

-3521 SSMVSGSAEINAL
+3521 SSMVSGSAEVNTL
-3534 LANVKTESGNK
+3534 LANVKTNSGNK

-3556 QAYVMK
+3556 QSYVMK
-3562 AIEFLAQ
+3562 AVEFLAQ

-3599 GGIVNKINDRISKVE
+3599 GGIVNDINAQISKVE
-3614 NKIDD
+3614 DKVDD
-3619 AVIKARRKVAS
+3619 VVMKARRKVAS
-3630 KIPAMNSTTV
+3630 KIPAMNSTKV

-3661 LNNTRETLLNNSEGK
+3661 LKNTRETILNYSEGK
-3676 LEFWGELV
+3676 LGFWEELV
-3684 NEMAENTPFKNI
+3684 NEMAENTPFKDI
-3696 IEKMMRHVKK
+3696 VEKLTRHVKK
-3706 TSQAKE
+3706 TSQTKE

-3726 KNGGKKLKRK
+3726 KDGGKKLKRK
-3736 TRESLTYLMVADV
+3736 TRESLTHLMVADV
-3749 SALLGAFTPKQIHR
+3749 SALIDGFTTKQIHR
-3763 MYQNPE
+3763 MYHNPE
-3769 YLNSVISQQASVVMS
+3769 YLNSVISQQASAVMA
-3784 LDTRGTHLISRSKD
+3784 LDTRGTQLISRSKD

-3823 GACTANKM
+3823 GAGTANKM

-3838 DLVAA
+3838 NLVAA

-3853 RYTPTDIKAEISSV
+3853 RYTPSDVKAEISSV
-3867 MDTELSRG
+3867 MDTELTRG

-3961 DAGLTRMISGTLEM
+3961 DAGLTRMVSGTLEM

-3980 RGTDADVDVSVVLK
+3980 RGTDADVDVSVVLR

-4003 HANTGYDPY
+4003 HANSSYDPY

-4083 KQENYDSHPDS
+4083 KQENYDAHPDR
-4094 FIAVGFNVRDKEL
+4094 FVTVGFNVRDKEL

-4127 KSVLYVPK
+4127 KSVLHVPK

-4152 FDKPRSERNLY
+4152 FDKPRSDRNLY

-4180 VYGARTERAMQS
+4180 VYGARTERGMQS

-4205 LRTLSMNIIS
+4205 LRTLAMNIIS
-4215 NAFLLQAHGISMTAI
+4215 NTFLLQAHGIGLADI
-4230 VKDTVY
+4230 LKDTVY
-4236 ALRAAMQHRKD
+4236 ALRAGMQHRKD

-4258 YTGLGNKK
+4258 YTGLGNQK

-4301 LNQDDA
+4301 LTQDDT

-4312 ALERKFEKQLS
+4312 ALERKFEKQLN

-4330 STADWLLVSPTT
+4330 TTAEWLMVSPST

-4354 SDFTAKYVMY
+4354 SDFTSKYVMY
-4364 NYYRNNAPKKERLDH
+4364 NYYRNSVAKKDRLDH

-4384 IASDTFINYDMPTSK
+4384 MASDNFINYDMPTSK

-4432 RALLQALVMHNG
+4432 RALLQALVMHHG
-4444 TDIPYGIDPIIWNQ
+4444 TDIPYGIDPIVWNQ
-4458 MGIPFREGALAF
+4458 LGIPFREGAFAF

-4483 TSML
+4483 TSIL

>member
-20 LSKKQQPKVTPYEE
+20 LSKKQQPTITPYEQ

-41 VNTQDYA
+41 INTQDYA
-48 PRVNATE
+48 PRVNPTE
-55 LLQQYADYGDQF
+55 LLKQYSDYGDQF

-78 VGRRTAGAFGELFEQ
+78 VGRRAAGAFGELFEQ
-93 ASGAI
+93 AGGAI

-120 LQDQKNNPK
+120 LQDQKNNTK

-135 VLDDPAK
+135 LLNDPTK
-142 AVALGGYLD
+142 AMASGRYLD
-151 LREATERKAYLT
+151 VRDITERKAYLT
-163 NRLQQNQLTPEEQA
+163 NRLQQNQLTPEEEA

-183 GSETEAKQRLNWS
+183 GSETYAKQRLNWS
-196 NAAED
+196 KSAED
-201 YGKRVTGD
+201 YGKQVTGD
-209 REKGI
+209 REQGI
-214 AGSFNARNWYDHTG
+214 AGSLNARNWYDHTG
-228 EKAYQAHKKYNGTSP
+228 EKAYQANKKYNGTSP
-243 KETAL
+243 RETSL
-248 AQREARDAYDQGD
+248 AQRDARDAYEQGD

-274 KSAKESANA
+274 TAAKESANA
-283 LSENPAYLLEEAAAM
+283 LMDNPAYLIEEAAGM
-298 TPYLLPYTRMPAIV
+298 TPYILPASRIPAIAT
-312 VDATRV
+312 DAARV

-325 FVDRELR
+325 FTERELR
-332 APTAGESLGI
+332 APTVGESLGI
-342 LGMTAV
+342 LGMTAA
-348 YTAANYAESVIAAG
+348 YTGANYVEAAVTAG
-362 VLKGKSLS
+362 ALKGKSVT

-385 KTAIDKIRNAAV
+385 KTAIDKIRNAALI
-397 VQSAGQLGRS
+397 QSVGQLGRS
-407 ALAEGVTEAVQQQI
+407 SLVEGATEAVQQQI
-421 EVNWG
+421 EGNWG

-448 GAIGTPAATANAVLG
+448 GAIGTPAATVNAVLG

-469 AALAERNLN
+469 AAMVGRKFKE
-478 KAKEDSPE
+478 AKEESPE
-486 IDQSIPTED
+486 IDQSIPTEE
-495 FASPS
+495 FASPE

-515 EASQAETPEAKQE
+515 EAAKAETPEAKQE
-528 IKAKQEEVLR
+528 IKAKQEEVLQ

-553 LGDVEGTRT
+553 LEDVEGTRA
-562 GVEEFRAQVQSAKD
+562 GVEEFRAQVQSAKAA
-576 TDPSNPQV
+576 DPSNPQV

-596 VMAEIDANANDPEY
+596 VMAEIDANAQDPEY

-615 KEYSGLINQL
+615 KEYSGLVNQL

-632 NNSEA
+632 NNSEV

-692 DDTQSIKRVSKDI
+692 DDTQNIKRVSKDI
-705 INGSDYSKPI
+705 LDGSDFSKPI
-715 MSYMDDMSKAVASG
+715 MSYMDDMSRAVASG
-729 NTRMQEVTSKMLDR
+729 NTRMQDLTSRMLNR
-743 FAKSHQSKADTIT
+743 FANSHQSKADTVA

-768 VVQVARVAGENKWFI
+768 SVEVARIAGSPKWFI
-783 NTGDTIE
+783 NTGDPIK
-790 NTRENGALNIK
+790 NSRENASLKIM
-801 YNPGGYGHSE
+801 YNPDKYGHSE
-811 SLVSAISMESNLI
+811 SLVAAIAKESELI

-850 QMADSLDT
+850 GMIDSLDT
-858 SNGVDLE
+858 TNGNDLE
-865 AQQLADEG
+865 AQQLVDEG
-873 RQQQAQANQ
+873 RQQQAAAIEANR
-882 AKGKSTPQNTP
+882 KSIPQNTP
-893 VNPDENIWEGIDES
+893 VTPDDNMWEGINEDFTQDFAPESDQDFDDMLTAVPPIGTPTSTQAIGTPTEPEGEEAKPISGATIKSRSKFNKENPRTAKDNPISIYVDGSDIKGTGLLGFGAYGSINDEVFELS
-907 SLQLEPV
+907 DTNEGTSVQELQ
-914 DLDSI
+914 
-919 KPDLSNTEIQFDD
+919 KMFPDAKLSNPTMEMLGLVETLKQF
-932 SGVGSVVPTTTQ
+932 
-944 PSGTTPE
+944 
-951 TKGVVLTG
+951 
-959 KSSYL
+959 
-964 AKHQAKADKAT
+964 AD
-975 KFIGQG
+975 
-981 SAQSSTAQYAK
+981 
-992 DFGESANTGTYTSD
+992 
-1006 DVVFVSAESNREDRI
+1006 SAEHIVINQDYKGAVNYGKLWNYSEGSNQRD
-1021 PFDKAELH
+1021 PKA
-1029 KAIEAGA
+1029 
-1036 IIITDD
+1036 
-1042 AHNRK
+1042 
-1047 RTDNV
+1047 
-1052 GVREVAAELALKGY
+1052 
-1066 EEVSPGEWKPK
+1066 WKPK
-1077 KKSNAPVVNT
+1077 EKYIQHLVTQAESLIEQIESNGGSVKLNWVKGHQKGDSPHKYGNDQADRLAKSRDYVNTFAGDADAPPQTKAPV
-1087 PKKGEEED
+1087 KKQ
-1095 SEETTKLEYLTV
+1095 
-1107 PTELLNTSFSLH
+1107 TE
-1119 DPELK
+1119 P
-1124 DLIFKIKGKKENT
+1124 
-1137 GDLNYLD
+1137 
-1144 ELYDFLVEAADGN
+1144 
-1157 AGIHVFT
+1157 
-1164 DVESIPF
+1164 
-1171 DYVKVLANSE
+1171 
-1181 RYSNG
+1181 
-1186 HTTFHIRIPEL
+1186 
-1197 GDIPMIYIDLRDG
+1197 
-1210 GELISRTSSPQ
+1210 
-1221 EAFAHEI
+1221 
-1228 HHTVTMQN
+1228 
-1236 LDSSSEI
+1236 
-1243 QDEINNVLK
+1243 
-1252 PRLVDH
+1252 
-1258 IEQNRERLEK
+1258 
-1268 EDPRTLSRL
+1268 
-1277 EYMLINNAE
+1277 
-1286 FITVGTTEYGAIQ
+1286 
-1299 ELKKISV
+1299 
-1306 PVDRSKAKTSMFKRL
+1306 SK
-1321 VQLIGK
+1321 
-1327 TVGMPNEVTNVYE
+1327 
-1340 KLLDQTAQLKEQAY
+1340 
-1354 VENQGELSN
+1354 
-1363 LNANADTTPVVN
+1363 TTPVVN
-1375 TPKMVRKVNDKG
+1375 TPKNKKEDEESTEQKKSANAESNDDRDLRKMPRDVEPETLVPEGIKLDAVNKLSDVLDLLIPTQGYKDFLQKVLAYNPNIEIVFTNKPWANPTTKGLVRKV
-1387 DIQFT
+1387 DIQANNRKDIIIMANVDEYMKDFPDTALEQVIAHEASHLISTSTVRKLMDTKASELTANEAALLEEIKDIQATLKEYLLSNAEVSDHVRSRISYMIDSAPEIFT
-1392 GLTSPQYRELKPLT
+1392 VGLAEGDVIRELKKIKLDNVSVYERLVGMFKKFFKLDNKDYTMFTRIVELT
-1406 IKFNKQDDGSY
+1406 DTLAEKQA
-1417 ISSSKVIELNGVTTD
+1417 V
-1432 NPDATIK
+1432 
-1439 EWLDKGELFEI
+1439 DKGIEV
-1450 DATNPQTYNKYFIR
+1450 IR
-1464 DPKTS
+1464 PR
-1469 VLTPNG
+1469 
-1475 KSVVDYHKVE
+1475 
-1485 DSITYLMDDGL
+1485 
-1496 VLKQTDP
+1496 
-1503 TTIKIMLDQ
+1503 
-1512 VLDGIAFD
+1512 D
-1520 LDLTVKFTTKG
+1520 L
-1531 IANKEESHAPFLR
+1531 S
-1544 LTTVQF
+1544 
-1550 KELEKQKQLT
+1550 
-1560 LESLAKIVHPDR
+1560 
-1572 SYESLVIE
+1572 
-1580 RAKAF
+1580 
-1585 IKDRN
+1585 
-1590 IKILTDKPNKSD
+1590 
-1602 TLVFDTSVD
+1602 
-1611 GWTKVGDNFHINPYA
+1611 
-1626 SWKNNRDKHSLFTQ
+1626 
-1640 VQNSIL
+1640 
-1646 ATMGSDPRVTAAY
+1646 
-1659 VPATFEGSTPEVDA
+1659 
-1673 LLAAIR
+1673 
-1679 GDKKPIKK
+1679 
-1687 ETPDDNLP
+1687 
-1695 TQEVRKF
+1695 
-1702 DGIEYI
+1702 GIEDD
-1708 VDSTIPTMART
+1708 VEATA
-1719 DKNNNITLNPRDA
+1719 KN
-1732 ENSKEF
+1732 E
-1738 WDYFG
+1738 
-1743 GVVQEDAPV
+1743 
-1752 RTKQASQQKKL
+1752 
-1763 VLAKLGVYG
+1763 
-1772 YSLDYLKQQLNTP
+1772 
-1785 RKLNEFLLRHEQS
+1785 
-1798 HIDNNDRAVYYSN
+1798 
-1811 GESLLTDDKV
+1811 
-1821 AIETRATLNALTAMG
+1821 ET
-1836 IEPKYEGNID
+1836 
-1846 ESFVSTSE
+1846 S
-1854 TPYEIY
+1854 YEIY
-1860 DIPLNENELK
+1860 DIPLNENELR

-1877 TTTEYVPDFGTTV
+1877 TTTDYVPDFGSTV
-1890 AANKE
+1890 EANKE

-1904 DLPLAEH
+1904 DKPLAEH

-1919 IVPTLLRD
+1919 VVPTKFRT
-1927 MPKSVTARLRSKEVK
+1927 MPSVTALFRDPKNSVGFK
-1942 SGYNTAYTEILKDH
+1942 TAYDSVLMPHLK
-1956 LEKTVPNHTDQQ
+1956 KTVLNPTKQQ
-1968 HEAMKVLGGMFYNFS
+1968 HDAMEALGRMFYKFHTT
-1983 NITTGIYSNTT
+1983 TTGIYSNTK
-1994 FLEDAGLETFNN
+1994 FLENAGLEKFNN
-2006 FANYLVDLDAQVTAA
+2006 FANYLVDLDARVTTA
-2021 NDAKVD
+2021 NDEVVD
-2027 QLLPQ
+2027 KLLPE

-2068 LTVPYHIYDM
+2068 LTVPYHLYDM
-2078 LKAVGSAKPT
+2078 LKAVGSAKPS
-2088 AAETI
+2088 AAEAI

-2109 ADTRKSKLAVALG
+2109 ADTRKSKLAIALG

-2136 ENTIEPAAVREIVRS
+2136 ENTIEPEAVRAITREIML
-2151 IKEHNNQDI
+2151 ENFLDI
-2160 DEAELKAINQ
+2160 DEAELQAKNQ
-2170 YTFINLPHSTKTF
+2170 YTFINLPYSKNF
-2183 EPTGLSAKVLN
+2183 EPIGESAKVLTA
-2194 ETKGSESVLTK
+2194 TKGSESVLTK
-2205 AFGVA
+2205 AFGVS
-2210 PRVKPIRTSKPKAEK
+2210 PRVKSIRTVKPKADK

-2258 KALNKLHTALGETD
+2258 KALNQLHTNLAQTPE
-2272 ALKALRDR
+2272 LKALRDR
-2280 MYGKLTEAEINKK
+2280 MYGKLTPEEIDKK
-2293 QAMKRDGIKA
+2293 QAMKREGIKA

-2363 ELKEHRVKFPMTS
+2363 ELKDHRVKFPMTS
-2376 VERDGIKAFFKTGN
+2376 VERNAIKDFFKTGN
-2390 TEALLDSQTNTITPL
+2390 TKALLDSQTNTITPL

-2418 LMPEGVST
+2418 LKPEGVST

-2439 YLEWALRGD
+2439 YLEWALRGE
-2448 GTGTEVLI
+2448 GTDILI

-2466 VPVEQVEKVVAAV
+2466 VPVEQVEKVVAAI

-2487 SLKALVNLISFK
+2487 SLKALVNLIAFK
-2499 NAFTSNK
+2499 NAFISGK
-2506 DTAFEVDISLEVDGV
+2506 DTEFEVNISLEVDGV

-2536 AGMYGAGGMYKESD
+2536 PSMYGAGGMYTESD
-2550 GITNVPQYKDLGNAD
+2550 GITNVPQYKDMGNLD
-2565 MYEYNITHL
+2565 MYEYNVKHL
-2574 RNAIALAPAK
+2574 QHAIESAPSK
-2584 AGRVAYAKN
+2584 ADNIAYTKGQGEN
-2593 SDVPAESITREVL
+2593 SGAHQRTAAVL
-2606 QAVQVLHPKMLE
+2606 QAVQVLHPKLLE

-2631 SSGNP
+2631 SSGNK

-2652 GLEKYSSESVDSVS
+2652 GLEKYSTHPVGSAS
-2666 RKLFIEKLNYLLKR
+2666 RKLFIEKLNYLLIQ
-2680 GGLKADEHVKD
+2680 GGLERSGLIKD

-2697 LVLTPQQDKAISKAL
+2697 LVLTPQQDKAINKAL
-2712 EEPLMHVV
+2712 EEPLMIVV
-2720 SEFIKEAYPEY
+2720 SEFIKNAYPEY

-2738 TSAGQLA
+2738 TAAGQLA
-2745 VGLFKPV
+2745 VGIFKPV

-2781 ILVDLRKDMPTFK
+2781 ILIDLRKDMPTFK

-2828 YIFGARK
+2828 YIFGARD
-2835 VNSLGLNN
+2835 VNKLGLDK
-2843 EDGSF
+2843 DGSF
-2848 KPSSSSKYTYHVT
+2848 KVSKPSMYTYHVT

-2908 VGKGRQFAKELNKV
+2908 VGKGREFAKELNKV

-2934 NMITGSLKPL
+2934 NMVTGSLKPL
-2944 VAFLGL
+2944 TAFLGL
-2950 DSKAQLASKAE
+2950 DSKAQLAVKEE
-2961 LQKAAQSINKSH
+2961 LQKAAERINKAH
-2973 ANDVY
+2973 DNEVYND
-2978 DAKGNLAPNSSI
+2978 KGDLVPNSSI

-3011 LLEYAY
+3011 LLKYAY

-3026 EYKIVES
+3026 EYKLVDA
-3033 DIKRIEEKLV
+3033 DIKRIEEKLE

-3049 EEAIKQLVPQAVQLD
+3049 TEAVKQLVPQAIQLD
-3064 SIFGVVGAK
+3064 STFGIVGTK
-3073 GIYQDA
+3073 GIYKEA
-3079 PVAEVTKVA
+3079 TVEEVTKVA
-3088 EEKIE
+3088 EEKVD
-3093 TGVDKNTT
+3093 TGVDKYTT
-3101 QLYLSNVPKD
+3101 QFYLSNVPKD
-3111 TPINIKVL
+3111 TPVDIKVL
-3119 NFAIAHD
+3119 NSAIAHD
-3126 TNKTKDVNPN
+3126 TNKAKDVNPN

-3149 KQALPEQLEVR
+3149 KQALPDQLEVR

-3170 EHWSKGRYGWFN
+3170 EHWSKGRYGWYN
-3182 SNVDGK
+3182 SSVNNK

-3195 DANGNFIP
+3195 DANGNFDP
-3203 AIAIHEL
+3203 AIVVHEL
-3210 MHAVTFLALE
+3210 LHAVTFLALE
-3220 KNDTPAAKEITA
+3220 NDTPAAKEITA
-3232 LREQFVK
+3232 LREQFAK

-3245 ITPTDGVAYA
+3245 ITPTDAVAYA
-3255 IKNNHEFVS
+3255 IQNNHEFVS

-3277 QMKVKATRKRGL
+3277 QMTVKATRKRGL
-3289 EDFVKAT
+3289 ADFVKT
-3296 SKLISQAF
+3296 ISKLISQAF
-3304 GLKPVELE
+3304 GLKPVTLNP
-3312 SGEITGLEALIG
+3312 GEITGLEALIG
-3324 SVLTLSEGAEN
+3324 NVITLSKEGDN
-3335 TKAYSLANVPSSI
+3335 TFSYLVTVPSKV

-3367 LMEQLQGTGTNFDAQ
+3367 LMNHLKGTGTNFDAQ

-3420 ATNTTVTSDK
+3420 ATNTTVTTDK

-3435 YILQPLE
+3435 YVLQPLE

-3468 LDKAFSQARSKI
+3468 LDKAFSQARNKV
-3480 KPKDLFKGDWS
+3480 KPQDLFKGDWS
-3491 KATTAEKAIA
+3491 KATSVEKAIA

-3521 SSMVSGSAEINAL
+3521 SSMVSGSAEVNAL
-3534 LANVKTESGNK
+3534 LANVKTSSGNK
-3545 VSKDADINEKV
+3545 VSKDADVNEKV
-3556 QAYVMK
+3556 QSYVMK
-3562 AIEFLAQ
+3562 AVEFLAQ

-3599 GGIVNKINDRISKVE
+3599 VGIINDINARISKVE
-3614 NKIDD
+3614 DKIDE
-3619 AVIKARRKVAS
+3619 VVMNARRKVAK
-3630 KIPAMNSTTV
+3630 KIPAMKSTTV
-3640 PEVTLVR
+3640 PEVTLAR
-3647 NVATSAIEG
+3647 NVTASAIEG

-3661 LNNTRETLLNNSEGK
+3661 LKNTRETILNYSSGK
-3676 LEFWGELV
+3676 LGFWEELV
-3684 NEMAENTPFKNI
+3684 NEMAENTSFKDI

-3706 TSQAKE
+3706 TSQSKE

-3726 KNGGKKLKRK
+3726 KDGGKKLKRK
-3736 TRESLTYLMVADV
+3736 TRESLTHLMVADV
-3749 SALLGAFTPKQIHR
+3749 SALLGGFTTKQIHR
-3763 MYQNPE
+3763 MYHNPE
-3769 YLNSVISQQASVVMS
+3769 YLNSVISQQASAVMA
-3784 LDTRGTHLISRSKD
+3784 LDTRGTQLISRSKD
-3798 LARYMVTNLGP
+3798 LARYMVTNLGS

-3823 GACTANKM
+3823 GAGTANKM

-3838 DLVAA
+3838 SLVAA

-3853 RYTPTDIKAEISSV
+3853 RYTPSDVKAEISSV

-3961 DAGLTRMISGTLEM
+3961 DAGLTRMISGTLEL

-4003 HANTGYDPY
+4003 HSNSSYDPY

-4043 NLLGRDNDFANILGQ
+4043 SLLGRDNDFANILGQ

-4083 KQENYDSHPDS
+4083 KQENYDAHPDR
-4094 FIAVGFNVRDKEL
+4094 FVTVGFNVRDKEL

-4163 EKVYVALFK
+4163 ERVYVALFK

-4180 VYGARTERAMQS
+4180 VYGARTERGMQS

-4205 LRTLSMNIIS
+4205 LRTLAMNIIS
-4215 NAFLLQAHGISMTAI
+4215 NTFLLQAHGIGLADI
-4230 VKDTVY
+4230 LKDTVY
-4236 ALRAAMQHRKD
+4236 ALRAGMQHRKD

-4258 YTGLGNKK
+4258 YTGLGNQKQ
-4266 ELEQEVLRLEQA
+4266 LEQEVLRLEQA

-4294 SIVDDVA
+4294 SVVDDVA
-4301 LNQDDA
+4301 LTQDDT

-4312 ALERKFEKQLS
+4312 ALERKFEKQLN

-4330 STADWLLVSPTT
+4330 TTAEWLMVSPST

-4364 NYYRNNAPKKERLDH
+4364 NYYRNNVARRDRLDH

-4384 IASDTFINYDMPTSK
+4384 IASDNFINYDMPTSK

-4409 IMFSKYNLRIQK
+4409 IMFTKYNLRIQK

-4432 RALLQALVMHNG
+4432 RALLQALVMHHG
-4444 TDIPYGIDPIIWNQ
+4444 TDIPYGIDPIVWNQ
-4458 MGIPFREGALAF
+4458 LGIPFREGAFAF

-4483 TSML
+4483 TSIL

>member
-20 LSKKQQPKVTPYEE
+20 LSKKQQPTVTPYEK
-34 TIGARSQ
+34 TIGANSQ
-41 VNTQDYA
+41 INSQDYA
-48 PRVNATE
+48 PRVDPTE
-55 LLQQYADYGDQF
+55 LLKQYSDYGDQF
-67 DNRNIG
+67 DNRSIG

-78 VGRRTAGAFGELFEQ
+78 IGRRAAGAFGELAEQ
-93 ASGAI
+93 AGGTL
-98 VNGIGAANTIGLDK
+98 VNSVGVANTIGLDK

-135 VLDDPAK
+135 LLDDPDK

-151 LREATERKAYLT
+151 LRDATERKAYLT
-163 NRLQQNQLTPEEQA
+163 NRLQQNQLTPEEEA

-196 NAAED
+196 KTTEE
-201 YGKRVTGD
+201 YGERVTGD

-214 AGSFNARNWYDHTG
+214 AGSLNARNWYDHTG
-228 EKAYQAHKKYNGTSP
+228 SKAYQASKKYNGTSP
-243 KETAL
+243 QDSAL

-298 TPYLLPYTRMPAIV
+298 TPYLLPHTRIPAIA

-325 FVDRELR
+325 FVERELR
-332 APTAGESLGI
+332 APTTGESLGI
-342 LGMTAV
+342 LGMTAA
-348 YTAANYAESVIAAG
+348 YTGANYAASVIAAG
-362 VLKGKSLS
+362 ALKGKSLS

-397 VQSAGQLGRS
+397 VQSVGQLGRS
-407 ALAEGVTEAVQQQI
+407 SLVEGATEAVQQQI

-448 GAIGTPAATANAVLG
+448 GALGTPAATANAVLG

-469 AALAERNLN
+469 VALAERNLN

-486 IDQSIPTED
+486 IDQSTPTED
-495 FASPS
+495 FASPDS
-500 SPNFN
+500 LNFN

-515 EASQAETPEAKQE
+515 EAAKAETPEAKQE
-528 IKAKQEEVLR
+528 IKAKQEEVLQ
-538 ASASRLDI
+538 ASASRLDL

-553 LGDVEGTRT
+553 LEDVEGTRT
-562 GVEEFRAQVQSAKD
+562 GVEAFRAQVQSAKD
-576 TDPSNPQV
+576 TDPSNSQV
-584 AQLEEALANADA
+584 AKLEEALANADA

-610 ADRVK
+610 ANRVK
-615 KEYSGLINQL
+615 KEYSGLVNQL
-625 NKATEIR
+625 NKATEVR

-655 APSSYTAA
+655 APSSYSAE
-663 ELAKASKDV
+663 ELAKASNDV

-692 DDTQSIKRVSKDI
+692 DDTQNIKRVSKDI
-705 INGSDYSKPI
+705 INGSESSKPI

-743 FAKSHQSKADTIT
+743 FAKSHQSKADTIM
-756 QAWEAAKAAPGT
+756 QAWEAAQAAPGT

-783 NTGDTIE
+783 NTGKPIK
-790 NTRENGALNIK
+790 NTRENASLDIS
-801 YNPGGYGHSE
+801 YNPGKYGHSE

-824 NKVKASVDAL
+824 DKVKASVDAL

-839 NDTSDPMERMQ
+839 NGTSDPMERMQ
-850 QMADSLDT
+850 GMIDSLDT

-865 AQQLADEG
+865 AQQLADAG
-873 RQQQAQANQ
+873 RQQQAEANQ
-882 AKGKSTPQNTP
+882 ANRNSIPQNTP
-893 VNPDENIWEGIDES
+893 VNPDDNMWEGIDES
-907 SLQLEPV
+907 SLQVPSTDAASIQ
-914 DLDSI
+914 DLDGL
-919 KPDLSNTEIQFDD
+919 KPDLSNTEIQFDE
-932 SGVGSVVPTTTQ
+932 SGVGSAVPKEAAKGSQTVSDQSTGTPSKIKSTPTTPAGESTSSKSEPTSETSIQ
-944 PSGTTPE
+944 GEVTIEGVEALLEDGAARIRVFNDGVEVPFKTFALTLTDDDTAEVGMVERDQSSAPRGIGTAAYIALGNALAERGVTLTASSTLQADGRKLWNRLVDQGYAEYINKRFVFTAKGSTSNESTEEQTEASDTTP
-951 TKGVVLTG
+951 
-959 KSSYL
+959 
-964 AKHQAKADKAT
+964 A
-975 KFIGQG
+975 
-981 SAQSSTAQYAK
+981 
-992 DFGESANTGTYTSD
+992 
-1006 DVVFVSAESNREDRI
+1006 
-1021 PFDKAELH
+1021 
-1029 KAIEAGA
+1029 
-1036 IIITDD
+1036 
-1042 AHNRK
+1042 
-1047 RTDNV
+1047 
-1052 GVREVAAELALKGY
+1052 
-1066 EEVSPGEWKPK
+1066 
-1077 KKSNAPVVNT
+1077 VNT
-1087 PKKGEEED
+1087 PKKEEV
-1095 SEETTKLEYLTV
+1095 EESTEQKKAANEESNDDRDLRKMPLDEKPKTLVPKGTK
-1107 PTELLNTSFSLH
+1107 
-1119 DPELK
+1119 
-1124 DLIFKIKGKKENT
+1124 
-1137 GDLNYLD
+1137 LD
-1144 ELYDFLVEAADGN
+1144 ELVKLSDVMGLLVPTQGYKDFIEKILAYN
-1157 AGIHVFT
+1157 PNIKIVFT
-1164 DVESIPF
+1164 NKPWANPATKGLGVRKVDVVVNLEKDMIIF
-1171 DYVKVLANSE
+1171 
-1181 RYSNG
+1181 SNVD
-1186 HTTFHIRIPEL
+1186 TFMKDFPDTPLEL
-1197 GDIPMIYIDLRDG
+1197 VI
-1210 GELISRTSSPQ
+1210 
-1221 EAFAHEI
+1221 AHEASHLI
-1228 HHTVTMQN
+1228 TASTVAKLFGTKASELTANESALIKEITDIQATLKAYLESNVEVSDHVRQRISYMI
-1236 LDSSSEI
+1236 DSAPEI
-1243 QDEINNVLK
+1243 FAVGL
-1252 PRLVDH
+1252 
-1258 IEQNRERLEK
+1258 
-1268 EDPRTLSRL
+1268 
-1277 EYMLINNAE
+1277 AE
-1286 FITVGTTEYGAIQ
+1286 GDVIR
-1299 ELKKISV
+1299 ELKKITAGSV
-1306 PVDRSKAKTSMFKRL
+1306 SVYERLVGVFKKFFKLDNKEYSMFTR
-1321 VQLIGK
+1321 I
-1327 TVGMPNEVTNVYE
+1327 
-1340 KLLDQTAQLKEQAY
+1340 
-1354 VENQGELSN
+1354 VELT
-1363 LNANADTTPVVN
+1363 DT
-1375 TPKMVRKVNDKG
+1375 
-1387 DIQFT
+1387 
-1392 GLTSPQYRELKPLT
+1392 L
-1406 IKFNKQDDGSY
+1406 
-1417 ISSSKVIELNGVTTD
+1417 
-1432 NPDATIK
+1432 A
-1439 EWLDKGELFEI
+1439 
-1450 DATNPQTYNKYFIR
+1450 
-1464 DPKTS
+1464 
-1469 VLTPNG
+1469 
-1475 KSVVDYHKVE
+1475 
-1485 DSITYLMDDGL
+1485 
-1496 VLKQTDP
+1496 
-1503 TTIKIMLDQ
+1503 
-1512 VLDGIAFD
+1512 
-1520 LDLTVKFTTKG
+1520 
-1531 IANKEESHAPFLR
+1531 
-1544 LTTVQF
+1544 
-1550 KELEKQKQLT
+1550 EKQAIDKNI
-1560 LESLAKIVHPDR
+1560 E
-1572 SYESLVIE
+1572 VIH
-1580 RAKAF
+1580 
-1585 IKDRN
+1585 
-1590 IKILTDKPNKSD
+1590 S
-1602 TLVFDTSVD
+1602 
-1611 GWTKVGDNFHINPYA
+1611 
-1626 SWKNNRDKHSLFTQ
+1626 RDLS
-1640 VQNSIL
+1640 
-1646 ATMGSDPRVTAAY
+1646 
-1659 VPATFEGSTPEVDA
+1659 
-1673 LLAAIR
+1673 
-1679 GDKKPIKK
+1679 
-1687 ETPDDNLP
+1687 
-1695 TQEVRKF
+1695 
-1702 DGIEYI
+1702 GIE
-1708 VDSTIPTMART
+1708 D
-1719 DKNNNITLNPRDA
+1719 DA
-1732 ENSKEF
+1732 E
-1738 WDYFG
+1738 
-1743 GVVQEDAPV
+1743 A
-1752 RTKQASQQKKL
+1752 
-1763 VLAKLGVYG
+1763 
-1772 YSLDYLKQQLNTP
+1772 
-1785 RKLNEFLLRHEQS
+1785 
-1798 HIDNNDRAVYYSN
+1798 
-1811 GESLLTDDKV
+1811 
-1821 AIETRATLNALTAMG
+1821 ATAN
-1836 IEPKYEGNID
+1836 
-1846 ESFVSTSE
+1846 VE

-1877 TTTEYVPDFGTTV
+1877 TTTDYVPDFGSTV

-1904 DLPLAEH
+1904 DKPLAEH

-1919 IVPTLLRD
+1919 IVPTKLRD
-1927 MPKSVTARLRSKEVK
+1927 MPVSVTARLRSKEVK
-1942 SGYNTAYTEILKDH
+1942 SGYNTAYTEILKKH
-1956 LEKTVPNHTDQQ
+1956 LEETVPNPTAQQ

-1994 FLEDAGLETFNN
+1994 FLKEAGLEKFNN
-2006 FANYLVDLDAQVTAA
+2006 FANYLIDPHVQVTTA
-2021 NDAKVD
+2021 NGEKVD
-2027 QLLPQ
+2027 KLLPE

-2048 GSTLMRMDNLPKAF
+2048 GSTLMHMDNLPKAF

-2136 ENTIEPAAVREIVRS
+2136 ENTIEPAAVREIVRT
-2151 IKEHNNQDI
+2151 IKEQNNQDI

-2183 EPTGLSAKVLN
+2183 EPIELSAKVLN
-2194 ETKGSESVLTK
+2194 ATKGSESVLTK

-2210 PRVKPIRTSKPKAEK
+2210 PRVKPIRVSKPKAEK
-2225 LVTQKTTDRLGTQIP
+2225 LVTQKTSDRLGTQIP
-2240 SAQVEA
+2240 SVQVEA

-2258 KALNKLHTALGETD
+2258 KALNKLHTALGKTA

-2280 MYGKLTEAEINKK
+2280 MYGKLTAAEINAK

-2308 EREIQIY
+2308 DREIQIY
-2315 EASVD
+2315 EDSVQLLS
-2320 TLAKSRFGLDNDFY
+2320 TSRFGLDNDFY

-2376 VERDGIKAFFKTGN
+2376 IERNNIKAFFKSGS
-2390 TEALLDSQTNTITPL
+2390 TEAFLDSETNTITPL

-2439 YLEWALRGD
+2439 YLEWVLRSE
-2448 GTGTEVLI
+2448 GTDALI

-2466 VPVEQVEKVVAAV
+2466 VPVEQVEKVVAII

-2550 GITNVPQYKDLGNAD
+2550 GITNVPQYKDLGNLD
-2565 MYEYNITHL
+2565 VYEYNVKHL
-2574 RNAIALAPAK
+2574 QYAIAAAPAK

-2631 SSGNP
+2631 SSGNR

-2652 GLEKYSSESVDSVS
+2652 GLEKYSSESVDSPS
-2666 RKLFIEKLNYLLKR
+2666 RKLFIKELNYLLKR

-2835 VNSLGLNN
+2835 VNSLGLDN

-2848 KPSSSSKYTYHVT
+2848 KPNSSSKYTYHVT

-2934 NMITGSLKPL
+2934 NMVTGALRPL
-2944 VAFLGL
+2944 TAFLGL
-2950 DSKAQLASKAE
+2950 DSKAQLTSKAE

-2973 ANDVY
+2973 DNDVY
-2978 DAKGNLAPNSSI
+2978 NDKGDLVPNSSI
-2990 GDAVALLLD
+2990 GDAVALLVD
-2999 AAFDRDIAKLNT
+2999 AAFDRDITKLNT
-3011 LLEYAY
+3011 LLNFAY

-3064 SIFGVVGAK
+3064 SIFGVEGTK
-3073 GIYQDA
+3073 GIYKDA
-3079 PVAEVTKVA
+3079 SVKEVTKAV

-3093 TGVDKNTT
+3093 TGVDKHTT
-3101 QLYLSNVPKD
+3101 QFYLSNVPKD
-3111 TPINIKVL
+3111 TPINISIL
-3119 NFAIAHD
+3119 NSAIAHD
-3126 TNKTKDVNPN
+3126 TNKAKDVNPN

-3149 KQALPEQLEVR
+3149 KQALPKQLEVR
-3160 VLHATDPRAL
+3160 VLHATDPRAI

-3195 DANGNFIP
+3195 DANGNFEP

-3220 KNDTPAAKEITA
+3220 NETTAAKEITA

-3245 ITPTDGVAYA
+3245 ITPSDAVAYA
-3255 IKNNHEFVS
+3255 IQNNHEFVS

-3277 QMKVKATRKRGL
+3277 QMVVKATRKRGL
-3289 EDFVKAT
+3289 ADFVKAI
-3296 SKLISQAF
+3296 SKLIPQAF
-3304 GLKPVELE
+3304 GLKLVMLAP
-3312 SGEITGLEALIG
+3312 GEITGLEALIG
-3324 SVLTLSEGAEN
+3324 SVITLSKEVDN
-3335 TKAYSLANVPSSI
+3335 TSAYNLANVPSNV
-3348 LGASLRK
+3348 LGASLRR

-3367 LMEQLQGTGTNFDAQ
+3367 LMNQLKGTGTHFDAQ

-3403 DSIGLSNDPES
+3403 DSIGLSSDPES

-3468 LDKAFSQARSKI
+3468 LDKAFSQARNTI
-3480 KPKDLFKGDWS
+3480 KPQDLFKGDWS
-3491 KATTAEKAIA
+3491 KATTTEKAIA

-3534 LANVKTESGNK
+3534 LVNVKTESGNK

-3614 NKIDD
+3614 TKIDD
-3619 AVIKARRKVAS
+3619 VVIKARRKVAS

-3661 LNNTRETLLNNSEGK
+3661 LKNTRETILNNSEGK

-3736 TRESLTYLMVADV
+3736 TRESLTHLMVADV

-3769 YLNSVISQQASVVMS
+3769 YLNSVISQQASAVMA
-3784 LDTRGTHLISRSKD
+3784 LDTRGTRLISRSKD
-3798 LARYMVTNLGP
+3798 LARYMVTNIGP

-3823 GACTANKM
+3823 GAGTTNKM

-3853 RYTPTDIKAEISSV
+3853 RYTPSEVKTEINSV

-3905 MTKGYIPE
+3905 MTKGYTPE

-3946 NPLARGDKVRMFLSE
+3946 NPLTRGEKVRMFLSE
-3961 DAGLTRMISGTLEM
+3961 DAGLTRMVSGTLEM

-4003 HANTGYDPY
+4003 HANTSYDPY

-4058 YAATNFNKMNVPFN
+4058 YAATNYNKMNVPYN
-4072 NRMVVDALVKE
+4072 NRMVIDALVKE
-4083 KQENYDSHPDS
+4083 KQENYDRHPDR

-4107 AKLWDLLPQDT
+4107 AKLWGLLPQDT

-4152 FDKPRSERNLY
+4152 FDKPRNERNLY
-4163 EKVYVALFK
+4163 ERLYVAMFK

-4205 LRTLSMNIIS
+4205 LRSLAMNITS

-4312 ALERKFEKQLS
+4312 SLERKFEKQLS

-4384 IASDTFINYDMPTSK
+4384 IASDNFINYDMPTSK

-4432 RALLQALVMHNG
+4432 RALLQALVMHHG
-4444 TDIPYGIDPIIWNQ
+4444 TDIPYGIDPIVWNQ

>member
-14 ARIAQE
+14 ARIAAD
-20 LSKKQQPKVTPYEE
+20 LHKQQQPTVTPYEQ

-41 VNTQDYA
+41 INTQDYA
-48 PRVNATE
+48 PRVDPTQ
-55 LLQQYADYGDQF
+55 LLQQYSDFGNQF

-78 VGRRTAGAFGELFEQ
+78 AGRRAAGAFGELFEQ
-93 ASGAI
+93 AGGAI
-98 VNGIGAANTIGLDK
+98 VNGVGAANTIGLDK

-120 LQDQKNNPK
+120 LQDQQNNPK

-135 VLDDPAK
+135 LLSDPAK
-142 AVALGGYLD
+142 AMASGRYLD
-151 LREATERKAYLT
+151 VRDINERKAYLT
-163 NRLQQNQLTPEEQA
+163 NRLQQNQLTPEEEA

-183 GSETEAKQRLNWS
+183 GSETYAKQRLNWS
-196 NAAED
+196 KAAED
-201 YGKRVTGD
+201 YGKQVTGD

-214 AGSFNARNWYDHTG
+214 AGSLNARNWYDHAG
-228 EKAYQAHKKYNGTSP
+228 EEAYKAHKKYNGTSP
-243 KETAL
+243 RETAL

-261 YFGWATKHLGTFA
+261 YFGWAAKHLSTFG
-274 KSAKESANA
+274 KSAKDSASA
-283 LSENPAYLLEEAAAM
+283 LMDNPAYLAEEAAAM
-298 TPYLLPYTRMPAIV
+298 APYLFSASRIPAV
-312 VDATRV
+312 AVDATRV
-318 QNDSYDA
+318 QNESYDA
-325 FVDRELR
+325 FTDRELR
-332 APTAGESLGI
+332 APTVGESLGI
-342 LGMTAV
+342 LGMTAA
-348 YTAANYAESVIAAG
+348 YTGANYAEAAITAG
-362 VLKGKSLS
+362 ALRGKSVA
-370 SSLGLKSSSVPSAIE
+370 SSLGLKSSTVPSAIE
-385 KTAIDKIRNAAV
+385 KTAIDKIRNAALI
-397 VQSAGQLGRS
+397 QSAGQLGRS
-407 ALAEGVTEAVQQQI
+407 ALAEGATEAVQQQI
-421 EVNWG
+421 EGNWG
-426 SLNNTLD
+426 SLDNTLD
-433 SAAMGEAFTM
+433 SAAMGEAFAVGTAVTGTI
-443 GAAIT
+443 GA
-448 GAIGTPAATANAVLG
+448 PAATANAILG

-478 KAKEDSPE
+478 KAKEESPE
-486 IDQSIPTED
+486 IDQSISTEE
-495 FASPS
+495 FATPE

-515 EASQAETPEAKQE
+515 EAAKAETPEAKQE
-528 IKAKQEEVLR
+528 IKAKQEEVLQ

-553 LGDVEGTRT
+553 LEDVEGTRT
-562 GVEEFRAQVQSAKD
+562 GVEQFRAQVQSLKAA
-576 TDPSNPQV
+576 DPSNPQV

-596 VMAEIDANANDPEY
+596 VMAEIDANANDPDY
-610 ADRVK
+610 VNRVK
-615 KEYSGLINQL
+615 KEYAGLVNQL

-655 APSSYTAA
+655 APSSFTAA
-663 ELAKASKDV
+663 ELAKASQDV

-692 DDTQSIKRVSKDI
+692 DDTQNIKRVSKDI
-705 INGSDYSKPI
+705 LDGSEFSKPI

-729 NTRMQEVTSKMLDR
+729 NTRMQDLTSRMLNR
-743 FAKSHQSKADTIT
+743 FANSHQSKANAVL

-768 VVQVARVAGENKWFI
+768 TVEVARSADNKWFI
-783 NTGDTIE
+783 NTGE
-790 NTRENGALNIK
+790 SVKNKRENATLEIA
-801 YNPGGYGHSE
+801 YNPGKYNHSE
-811 SLVSAISMESNLI
+811 SLVAAIAKESELI

-850 QMADSLDT
+850 GMIDSLDT
-858 SNGVDLE
+858 TNGNDLE
-865 AQQLADEG
+865 AQQLVDEG
-873 RQQQAQANQ
+873 RQQQAEAIEANR
-882 AKGKSTPQNTP
+882 KSIPQTTP
-893 VNPDENIWEGIDES
+893 VNPDDNMWEGIDDS

-919 KPDLSNTEIQFDD
+919 KPDLSNTEIEFDE
-932 SGVGSVVPTTTQ
+932 SGVGSAVPTSTQ
-944 PSGTTPE
+944 T
-951 TKGVVLTG
+951 
-959 KSSYL
+959 
-964 AKHQAKADKAT
+964 
-975 KFIGQG
+975 
-981 SAQSSTAQYAK
+981 
-992 DFGESANTGTYTSD
+992 TGTPT
-1006 DVVFVSAESNREDRI
+1006 EPKGE
-1021 PFDKAELH
+1021 
-1029 KAIEAGA
+1029 EA
-1036 IIITDD
+1036 
-1042 AHNRK
+1042 
-1047 RTDNV
+1047 
-1052 GVREVAAELALKGY
+1052 
-1066 EEVSPGEWKPK
+1066 SSGEGKPQQK
-1077 KKSNAPVVNT
+1077 KKSTAPTINT
-1087 PKKGEEED
+1087 PKKKEEEA
-1095 SEETTKLEYLTV
+1095 EEQANEEKKVT
-1107 PTELLNTSFSLH
+1107 P
-1119 DPELK
+1119 
-1124 DLIFKIKGKKENT
+1124 KKEVT
-1137 GDLNYLD
+1137 
-1144 ELYDFLVEAADGN
+1144 
-1157 AGIHVFT
+1157 
-1164 DVESIPF
+1164 
-1171 DYVKVLANSE
+1171 K
-1181 RYSNG
+1181 
-1186 HTTFHIRIPEL
+1186 
-1197 GDIPMIYIDLRDG
+1197 
-1210 GELISRTSSPQ
+1210 SS
-1221 EAFAHEI
+1221 
-1228 HHTVTMQN
+1228 
-1236 LDSSSEI
+1236 
-1243 QDEINNVLK
+1243 
-1252 PRLVDH
+1252 
-1258 IEQNRERLEK
+1258 
-1268 EDPRTLSRL
+1268 
-1277 EYMLINNAE
+1277 
-1286 FITVGTTEYGAIQ
+1286 
-1299 ELKKISV
+1299 
-1306 PVDRSKAKTSMFKRL
+1306 
-1321 VQLIGK
+1321 
-1327 TVGMPNEVTNVYE
+1327 
-1340 KLLDQTAQLKEQAY
+1340 
-1354 VENQGELSN
+1354 
-1363 LNANADTTPVVN
+1363 
-1375 TPKMVRKVNDKG
+1375 
-1387 DIQFT
+1387 
-1392 GLTSPQYRELKPLT
+1392 
-1406 IKFNKQDDGSY
+1406 
-1417 ISSSKVIELNGVTTD
+1417 
-1432 NPDATIK
+1432 
-1439 EWLDKGELFEI
+1439 
-1450 DATNPQTYNKYFIR
+1450 
-1464 DPKTS
+1464 
-1469 VLTPNG
+1469 
-1475 KSVVDYHKVE
+1475 
-1485 DSITYLMDDGL
+1485 
-1496 VLKQTDP
+1496 
-1503 TTIKIMLDQ
+1503 
-1512 VLDGIAFD
+1512 
-1520 LDLTVKFTTKG
+1520 
-1531 IANKEESHAPFLR
+1531 
-1544 LTTVQF
+1544 
-1550 KELEKQKQLT
+1550 
-1560 LESLAKIVHPDR
+1560 
-1572 SYESLVIE
+1572 
-1580 RAKAF
+1580 
-1585 IKDRN
+1585 
-1590 IKILTDKPNKSD
+1590 NKSD
-1602 TLVFDTSVD
+1602 SNENADDTPAKAKVKD
-1611 GWTKVGDNFHINPYA
+1611 TK
-1626 SWKNNRDKHSLFTQ
+1626 
-1640 VQNSIL
+1640 
-1646 ATMGSDPRVTAAY
+1646 
-1659 VPATFEGSTPEVDA
+1659 E
-1673 LLAAIR
+1673 
-1679 GDKKPIKK
+1679 
-1687 ETPDDNLP
+1687 DDNLP
-1695 TQEVRKF
+1695 TQEVREF
-1702 DGIEYI
+1702 DGIKYI
-1708 VDSTIPTMART
+1708 VDRTIPTMART
-1719 DKNNNITLNPRDA
+1719 DKDNNITLNPRNA

-1743 GVVQEDAPV
+1743 GVAQEDAPA
-1752 RTKQASQQKKL
+1752 RTKEASQQKKE
-1763 VLAKLGVYG
+1763 VLAQLGVQG
-1772 YSLDYLKQQLNTP
+1772 YSLEYLKQQLNTP
-1785 RKLNEFLLRHEQS
+1785 KKLNEFLLHHEKS
-1798 HIDNNDRAVYYSN
+1798 HIDNNDRSVYFSN
-1811 GESLLTDDKV
+1811 GKSLLTPDKV
-1821 AIETRATLNALTAMG
+1821 LIETRATIDALEAMG
-1836 IEPKYEGNID
+1836 IEPKYEGDID
-1846 ESFVSTSE
+1846 ESLVSASE

-1860 DIPLNENELK
+1860 DIPLDENELK
-1870 DMFGGLD
+1870 DMFVGLD
-1877 TTTEYVPDFGTTV
+1877 TTTDYVPDFGNTV

-1904 DLPLAEH
+1904 DKPLAEH

-1919 IVPTLLRD
+1919 VVPTKFRT
-1927 MPKSVTARLRSKEVK
+1927 MPSVTAKLRSLGTKAPYSTAKDMLIAHLKE
-1942 SGYNTAYTEILKDH
+1942 S
-1956 LEKTVPNHTDQQ
+1956 VPNPTEQQ
-1968 HEAMKVLGGMFYNFS
+1968 LKAMKALGDMFNNFS
-1983 NITTGIYSNTT
+1983 KLTTGIYSNTK
-1994 FLEDAGLETFNN
+1994 FLKDAGLEKFNN
-2006 FANYLVDLDAQVTAA
+2006 FANYLIDPNARVATAKGEEVD
-2021 NDAKVD
+2021 K
-2027 QLLPQ
+2027 LLPE

-2048 GSTLMRMDNLPKAF
+2048 GNTLMRMDNLPKAL

-2068 LTVPYHIYDM
+2068 LTVPYHLYDM
-2078 LKAVGSAKPT
+2078 LKAVGSAKPS

-2109 ADTRKSKLAVALG
+2109 ADTRKSKLAIALG

-2136 ENTIEPAAVREIVRS
+2136 ENTLEPEAVRAITREIMV
-2151 IKEHNNQDI
+2151 ENFLDV
-2160 DEAELKAINQ
+2160 DEAELEAKNQ
-2170 YTFINLPHSTKTF
+2170 YTFINLPHSKNTF
-2183 EPTGLSAKVLN
+2183 EPTGDSAKVL
-2194 ETKGSESVLTK
+2194 EATRGSESVLTK
-2205 AFGVA
+2205 AFGVS
-2210 PRVKPIRTSKPKAEK
+2210 PRVKPIRTVKPKADK

-2240 SAQVEA
+2240 SVQIEA

-2258 KALNKLHTALGETD
+2258 KTLNQLHTNLGKTEE
-2272 ALKALRDR
+2272 LKALRDR
-2280 MYGKLTEAEINKK
+2280 MYGKLTPAGINAK

-2308 EREIQIY
+2308 DREIQIY

-2320 TLAKSRFGLDNDFY
+2320 TLSKTRFGLDNDFY

-2363 ELKEHRVKFPMTS
+2363 ELKDHRVKFPMTS
-2376 VERDGIKAFFKTGN
+2376 VERNAIKDFFKTGS

-2426 TADKTQILNYAPQ
+2426 TADKTQLLNYAPQ
-2439 YLEWALRGD
+2439 YLEWALRGE
-2448 GTGTEVLI
+2448 GTDILI

-2466 VPVEQVEKVVAAV
+2466 VPVAQVEKVVAAV

-2487 SLKALVNLISFK
+2487 SLKALVNLIAFK
-2499 NAFTSNK
+2499 NAFTSGN
-2506 DTAFEVDISLEVDGV
+2506 DTEFEVNISLEVDGV

-2536 AGMYGAGGMYKESD
+2536 PSMYGAGGMYKEAD
-2550 GITNVPQYKDLGNAD
+2550 GITNVPQYKDLGNPD
-2565 MYEYNITHL
+2565 MYEYNIIHL
-2574 RNAIALAPAK
+2574 RNAIASAPAR

-2593 SDVPAESITREVL
+2593 SGESAERDTQEVL
-2606 QAVQVLHPKMLE
+2606 QAVQVLHPKLLE

-2631 SSGNP
+2631 SSGNR

-2652 GLEKYSSESVDSVS
+2652 GLEKYSSEPINSPS
-2666 RKLFIEKLNYLLKR
+2666 RKLFIGNLNYLLMR
-2680 GGLKADEHVKD
+2680 GGLKVNEYVKD

-2697 LVLTPQQDKAISKAL
+2697 LVLTPQQDKAINKAL

-2738 TSAGQLA
+2738 TAAGQLA

-2794 SYLAGKST
+2794 SYLAGKSK

-2835 VNSLGLNN
+2835 VNSLGLNK
-2843 EDGSF
+2843 DGSF
-2848 KPSSSSKYTYHVT
+2848 NASNASKYTYHVT

-2902 DALTAI
+2902 DAETAP
-2908 VGKGRQFAKELNKV
+2908 VGKGREFAKDLNSI

-2934 NMITGSLKPL
+2934 NMVTGSLRPL
-2944 VAFLGL
+2944 TAFLGL
-2950 DSKAQLASKAE
+2950 DSKAQLVAKAE
-2961 LQKAAQSINKSH
+2961 LQDAAQRINKAH
-2973 ANDVY
+2973 DNEVYND
-2978 DAKGNLAPNSSI
+2978 KGDLVPNSSI

-3026 EYKIVES
+3026 EYKLVEA
-3033 DIKRIEEKLV
+3033 DIKRIEEKLE

-3049 EEAIKQLVPQAVQLD
+3049 TEAVKQLVPQAIQLD
-3064 SIFGVVGAK
+3064 STFGEVGTK
-3073 GIYQDA
+3073 GIYKEA
-3079 PVAEVTKVA
+3079 TVEEVTKVA
-3088 EEKIE
+3088 EEKVE
-3093 TGVDKNTT
+3093 TGVDKYTT
-3101 QLYLSNVPKD
+3101 QFYLSNVPKD
-3111 TPINIKVL
+3111 TPVDIKVL
-3119 NFAIAHD
+3119 NSAIAHD
-3126 TNKTKDVNPN
+3126 TNKAKDVNPN

-3149 KQALPEQLEVR
+3149 KQALPDQLEVR

-3195 DANGNFIP
+3195 DANGNFDP
-3203 AIAIHEL
+3203 AIVIHEL
-3210 MHAVTFLALE
+3210 LHAVTFVALE
-3220 KNDTPAAKEITA
+3220 KDTPAAKEITA
-3232 LREQFVK
+3232 LREQFVD
-3239 FLANQG
+3239 FINRQG
-3245 ITPTDGVAYA
+3245 ITPTDAVAYA
-3255 IKNNHEFVS
+3255 IQDNHEFVS

-3277 QMKVKATRKRGL
+3277 QMRVVAKRKHGFTA
-3289 EDFVKAT
+3289 FVET
-3296 SKLISQAF
+3296 IFKLISQAF
-3304 GLKPVELE
+3304 GLKPVTLNP
-3312 SGEITGLEALIG
+3312 GEITGLEALIG
-3324 SVLTLSEGAEN
+3324 SVATLTN
-3335 TKAYSLANVPSSI
+3335 KAYNTSAYNLDIVPSNV

-3355 AQQSVK
+3355 AHQSVK

-3367 LMEQLQGTGTNFDAQ
+3367 LMNQLKGTGTSFDAQ

-3420 ATNTTVTSDK
+3420 ATNTTVTTDK

-3435 YILQPLE
+3435 YVLQPLE

-3468 LDKAFSQARSKI
+3468 LDKAFSQARNKI
-3480 KPKDLFKGDWS
+3480 KPKDLYKGDWS
-3491 KATTAEKAIA
+3491 KATSAEKAIA
-3501 QSKWDHLFKITQEN
+3501 QSKWDHLFKITQDN

-3521 SSMVSGSAEINAL
+3521 ASMVSGSAEINAL
-3534 LANVKTESGNK
+3534 LSNVKTSSG
-3545 VSKDADINEKV
+3545 VQSSKDADINEKV
-3556 QAYVMK
+3556 QSYVMK
-3562 AIEFLAQ
+3562 AVESLAQ
-3569 LISGVKSGAPVSE
+3569 HISGVKSGAPVSE

-3599 GGIVNKINDRISKVE
+3599 GGIVNEINDRISKVE
-3614 NKIDD
+3614 DKIDE
-3619 AVIKARRKVAS
+3619 AVLKTRRKIAK
-3630 KIPAMNSTTV
+3630 KIPAMKSDSV
-3640 PEVTLVR
+3640 PEITLVR
-3647 NVATSAIEG
+3647 DVATSAIEG

-3661 LNNTRETLLNNSEGK
+3661 LKNTRETVLNHSSGK
-3676 LEFWGELV
+3676 LGFWGELV
-3684 NEMAENTPFKNI
+3684 NEMADNTPFKDI
-3696 IEKMMRHVKK
+3696 VEKMVRHVKK
-3706 TSQAKE
+3706 TSQTKE

-3726 KNGGKKLKRK
+3726 KDGGKKLKRK
-3736 TRESLTYLMVADV
+3736 ARESLTHLMVADV
-3749 SALLGAFTPKQIHR
+3749 SVLLDGFTTKQIHR
-3763 MYQNPE
+3763 MYNNPE
-3769 YLNSVISQQASVVMS
+3769 YLNSVISQQVSAVMA
-3784 LDTRGTHLISRSKD
+3784 LDTRGTQLISRSKD

-3809 ENNDLALNATLIAM
+3809 ENNDLALNATLIAI
-3823 GACTANKM
+3823 GAATANKM

-3838 DLVAA
+3838 KLVAA

-3853 RYTPTDIKAEISSV
+3853 RYTPSDIKAEISSV
-3867 MDTELSRG
+3867 MDTELPRG

-3929 AKNFKDQF
+3929 AKNLKDQF

-3961 DAGLTRMISGTLEM
+3961 DAGLTRMISGTLEL

-4003 HANTGYDPY
+4003 HANSSYDPY

-4058 YAATNFNKMNVPFN
+4058 YAATNFNKMNVPHN

-4083 KQENYDSHPDS
+4083 KQENYDAHPDR
-4094 FIAVGFNVRDKEL
+4094 FVAVGFNVRDKEL

-4127 KSVLYVPK
+4127 KSVLHVPK

-4163 EKVYVALFK
+4163 ERVYVALFK

-4180 VYGARTERAMQS
+4180 VYGARTERGMQS

-4205 LRTLSMNIIS
+4205 LRTLAMNIIS
-4215 NAFLLQAHGISMTAI
+4215 NTFLLQAHGIGLADI

-4236 ALRAAMQHRKD
+4236 ALRAGMQHRKD

-4258 YTGLGNKK
+4258 YTGLGDRKQ
-4266 ELEQEVLRLEQA
+4266 LEQEVLRLEQA

-4301 LNQDDA
+4301 LTQDDA

-4312 ALERKFEKQLS
+4312 ALERKFEKQLN

-4330 STADWLLVSPTT
+4330 TTAEWLMVSPST

-4364 NYYRNNAPKKERLDH
+4364 NYYRNNVAKKERLDH

-4384 IASDTFINYDMPTSK
+4384 IASDNFINYDMPTSK

-4432 RALLQALVMHNG
+4432 RALLQALVMHHG

-4458 MGIPFREGALAF
+4458 LGIPFREGALAF

-4483 TSML
+4483 TSIL